1 MLTDTLTL
9 IYQTEKLPHDIAGN
23 FIEKLYDN
31 STIEDHFQ
39 ENDEK
44 NRTLSVQKNRLF
56 LDERSGQLCQATIG
70 KWFLNE
76 RFSRCSTLNT
86 ACSNQRQYCGVNFN
100 LRKSYELKLS
110 KLVPSQS
117 IIYFRRANVSF
128 SPFQGQ
134 IQNSPVLYFV
144 EYNVALSYFSP
155 MYKEC
160 SFLSGRF
167 RKVNRQ
173 LFFLVAHLFF
183 STGIMQMFPKC
194 YSRYLSAVSDQRGC
208 IHRVRRSLWL
218 FALVARVGSFVRRF
232 VRSRP
237 RRQLRPTVI
246 KTELL
251 VVVDCG
257 QVRKEAEMTNGLLS
271 SRLWCKVVTRMFYSN
286 VCSLCMAAYEYWGP
300 QPLSRLCRLVF
311 RLDALRAFASP
322 VASASSRTYRFFS
335 TKSGADILRTH
346 FRRNRLVDMTYRG
359 RGNAFFQMSTS
370 SSPNKNMQANDDGDS
385 EEVTAETISKESGS
399 TEEESMLSV
408 LATAKAE
415 RANIQKKAFTVWM
428 NRLLES
434 RSKKVNDLFVDLKDG
449 TLLLN
454 VLELLTGKQLK
465 PDQGLLRIHHVQN
478 VSKVLNF
485 LIEENVK
492 LVNMRPE
499 HIVDGNEKLILG
511 LVWVIILHF
520 QLNIGCGVVVILWF
534 IKLKN
539 WSWPVIIMVLAY
551 GTGVDGSS
559 VLAREQSDD
568 TVRFFCHDHHR
579 SQQQQHYHYYL
590 LRQTDACCLLV
601 ECVWLSL
608 YNCALFLI
616 GFLLLFGLSAHLM
629 YKILKSYHRK
639 AERKHEVTC
648 EPLTLSP
655 QSRVAG
661 HQQQHQQQRS
671 TSSTVIGGGSNDS
684 HHHHH
689 GNGKNGSGSLLVAAQ
704 PSSGAD
710 WRAGSG
716 ATAPQILTGGGAGG
730 GGGYSESSSYE
741 THAHYERKVQRVK
754 KTRSDRDRSSNRR
767 STDRRLV
774 KVSEPWHEVERRG
787 GFSAKEGLLNWVQD
801 VTSGYSGV
809 NVQNFTTSWRDG
821 LAFNAILHRFRPDLV
836 KWSEVLHRMKPRE
849 RLENAFELFEK
860 EFQVSRLLD
869 PEDVDVS
876 HPEEKSLT
884 VYISMLYNALSN
896 LEMPNFQDEVMR
908 YRLSA
913 REFSSWLQRAIN
925 SYQNASAH
933 PSERL
938 LAEIDEFR
946 KEEMRNKHREKERL
960 EKEYADLEEKLS
972 NIDVFSVEHEFTPGR
987 LNRLWEDLL
996 DALAARER
1004 ALGGDVRVD
1013 LDELARN
1020 LNLQIGITNEKL
1032 DELLQQIEAADN
1044 NTSHDSVDLIVDGL
1058 NALESPIEG
1067 FFHDVDGCLQLL
1079 DSSYVSRT
1087 ERERLCRNK
1096 TQIFTQVCDYIQWVE
1111 QRIKELSELEFS
1123 EKLSDLDSML
1133 EKHKLDHAEIMDFRT
1148 TKLSTG
1154 RMLDLDMLTAF
1165 VRAAQLELMW
1175 IQEREVIEV
1184 TRNWSDFVNLDL
1196 SMLQNY
1202 YKQLMHEIELR
1213 EAQFNDVHDQG
1224 AALLNQRHPAVE
1236 VIELYV
1242 GMMQAQWD
1250 WLLGLTQCLE
1260 VHLQDS
1266 LNLSRFLEDVSNC
1279 ENWFECEIQVLTEL
1293 SNRRFNYL
1301 NLDECESMLAQLKE
1315 MRAMMDRYSETLISL
1330 SERSRTLSPLWQR
1343 GERIT
1348 TTILVTALCNYLEKD
1363 IVVHKDDECILID
1376 NSDLVR
1382 WRVQFHGG
1390 VEFEA
1395 PSVIFRIPP
1404 PDTRVAVCLQ
1414 RLQVLF
1420 DRMRRLWLEN
1430 FHSIRFMAISDSLRK
1445 VRSWDLKQFLEL
1457 DPASR
1462 DGLVSALN
1470 NDANELLAELDED
1483 DPLSVQLRDELNAA
1497 NEHFYRLIKLAQ
1509 REPDPDVVENFDRKA
1524 KTLLQKLDS
1533 SWKTLMQRIA
1543 DPIPRTADE
1552 WDKATDE
1559 HKAHGLQAL
1568 DSEMSMIQE
1577 LFRQILDP
1585 SPMQRALLEQ
1595 VLYRWENLWETS
1607 KMHAESIKAVEAVL
1621 TGIVEANEILNAHE
1635 RTLCSYDY
1643 MPSNLDQLRNMHA
1656 ELLSVQMLLQ
1666 QQQAVFDD
1674 LSSNVGK
1681 LRQHVARTRF
1691 NVADHYDINNADDDV
1706 QELTVRWENIC
1717 YQVIDR
1723 LNLIESATGVL
1734 MQYQSAYENEN
1745 AWLERVEKTI
1755 DDLRIDESIN
1765 PEEYQKH
1772 LDLLMAEY
1780 RNLTERTEAVE
1791 HVNREGG
1798 RFIREAKT
1806 YDSRISQYRDSIMER
1821 NPTLSFGSYSS
1832 MSGHRQV
1839 AKDLEDFNRRFS
1851 QLASVILERRNVI
1864 QVWMQSYR
1872 RRREEEERQKRAQ
1885 DEAARRAEEEA
1896 RRRAEEEAERLRR
1909 LKEEEERRRRAAEEE
1924 AERLR
1929 RLREQEEAR
1938 RAAEEARRRAEEEA
1952 RRLAEAEAR
1961 RRAEEE
1967 ARRRADEEARRRAEE
1982 EARRRAEEEAR
1993 RRAEEEARRR
2003 AEAEARRR
2011 AEEEARRRAE
2021 EEARRRAEEEEARR
2035 KAQEAALRR
2044 AAEEAERLR
2053 LQRAREDELRR
2064 AEEEA
2069 RRRAKQAEEEAA
2081 ARLRAEEEARRRA
2094 EEEARRRAEAEAA
2107 QRRAD
2112 AEARRRAD
2120 EEARRRADDE
2130 ARRRADEEA
2139 RRRAEE
2145 EARRRAEEEARRR
2158 AEEEA
2163 RRRAEEEARRRQLP
2177 KLDIKTGR
2185 QFGEAMEWGEAGE
2198 LEETGDL
2205 AGVVKVSEHEDDM
2218 IMYAEETEIR
2228 TKFFELEAVKHLQTG
2243 EILTFV
2249 EAARQGVLDLKSG
2262 EFFDVTSGSRM
2273 SLEEAVRRGF
2283 VSQSLT
2289 ECLNSE
2295 YGIHDP
2301 ETRESITLMEA
2312 IRRGIY
2318 DPELRQLKNP
2328 RTGELLSLFDAS
2340 TLGVIT
2346 MDNVHR
2352 LIKMGILKLPPLH
2365 LQQAIEQAVID
2376 LQTGTFIGRFSRE
2389 TLPLTEALR
2398 NGYVTLSPT
2407 TQPGIGI
2414 ALTECIEQR
2423 FIDANTGVFDDRV
2436 TGEKISL
2443 RDAVSKKTGLVNLH
2457 YREVVNTSERRR
2469 VTVEDALFRNVLN
2482 TRLGN
2487 YTDTQHRQTISL
2499 SEAYERELI
2508 QQPLTL
2514 FDVNARGLIDS
2525 TGRFVDAGTKRR
2537 MVLLEAI
2544 ADGLLEPDVPHIVDS
2559 DEGDVVSIAVALER
2573 GLLTPTGEYVQHD
2586 PLRTIS
2592 IQEAVNKSLIVSPL
2606 RYSFFDIKG
2615 IKDTKA
2621 NRTLSFNEAL
2631 DAGVIVLSSRRLV
2644 DTATNDSYML
2654 DEIPQDCSIV
2664 DSAVLSVLN
2673 RPSGLI
2679 KKDHHH
2685 QSSRSTS
2692 ATATAELTV
2701 LEAVAR
2707 GVIDSKKAVLLN
2719 SRQQHFSPRQAYE
2732 SGLISL
2738 RGALLMSALF
2748 NVHPGLV
2755 MPSGGAS
2762 GKSSRSSARKRTP
2775 RRARDFAA
2783 QPGLKM
2789 TLAEALHQGLVDPLK
2804 QTVVEDGREMT
2815 LQQAVDFG
2823 FIDMSTQWIVPDQ
2836 GNKGPTIQESQSEEV
2851 TETSQVLA
2859 PKDTTD
2865 KHVEETVT
2873 TVKRQRITET
2883 TAVGGG
2889 AGSGVS
2895 AYRAITSRGQGGRL
2909 VVPVEGMH
2917 IYDAQRKG
2925 LLDLNTGMLTVPDVD
2940 RKLTF
2945 EEAIDL
2951 GIVNSGHLQVRG
2963 GRRGALNAA
2972 EAIEQG
2978 LLDPTGFHVDP
2989 LTKERRSLQAA
3000 IDADLVLVEPESLP
3014 DTRQSTKVIQF
3025 GLGASRGGAVLSFNP
3040 TGTSTREES
3049 ELGWSFNSTTG
3060 EVVDEQT
3067 GERFSLDEALR
3078 RGKVAE
3084 EDFRVVDALT
3094 ERELTFSDAE
3104 KWGVIESTSK
3114 MYVNKRDAR
3123 VCSLQEAA
3131 KQGLLFYVLGMPQ
3144 YARDTVETRVRRQSR
3159 RVVSNKE
3166 SALAGPAAFVD
3177 YSLQKVIDLGWY
3189 DATSGLFTH
3198 PDTKKQ
3204 MSLRQAIIRGL
3215 FNPYECSI
3223 RHPATGERISLL
3235 DAIQV
3240 GLIDADRGL
3249 VVDSRSGRTYDLRQ
3263 ACQEGII
3270 CSGVVPQSL
3279 EAAIAC
3285 GRLDLSA
3292 GTVSFPDGRTALSL
3306 HDAVASGVIDPA
3318 SIRVL
3323 DPASGRE
3330 MSFAEAVAE
3339 RVVNLSRGL
3348 VLNKSTGEASSLIQ
3362 AIRSGTLKP
3371 VASADTR
3378 RYSSSAAGSQE
3389 QQLLATSGTFFGSL
3403 TTAGGDVAKTSVAAA
3418 AAAGR
3423 EEMVDIGGKQ
3433 VMVKVIRD
3441 EQGVEK
3447 GEYVDPE
3454 TKMKFT
3460 IQLHGDPYT
3469 TRAQTSVKSTAQVQS
3484 VELSP
3489 FVELVGIDKVLDKR
3503 TGRVMTLA
3511 EAQRAGL
3518 ASVDRKGKQLTKS
3531 YAVFRSDLA
3540 HALAKGVVDPTT
3552 GERLSL
3558 EDAIKSRLIDIGN
3571 LVLWHPDSSSMDLAQ
3586 AANVGLIDVTLAE
3599 VLPKGVCHPVS
3610 GERISTKRA
3619 IELKIINAR
3628 TGEVCNPY
3636 SNERLT
3642 WLSIV
3647 KPVYASLVMEGVYD
3661 PRKGYAVPLSRALI
3675 EGLIDARARTYCNPI
3690 TGEVLSLEEASGH
3703 GLVDEGTYKLILQPL
3718 IRDYRRTAA
3727 GEEMLCLLDAVRVGL
3742 VDPHARTVVVDRG
3755 ATVPIANA
3763 VREGKFPREL
3773 GRLMRRVDKWTFA
3786 EALGQ
3791 GLIDVAA
3798 NQFTDPDS
3806 GQKLTIAAAL
3816 QQGYIDTGSVEA
3828 LEGADERNLSNVLE
3842 SDEFDEHS
3850 GRIRD
3855 RRTGLYLTFKQA
3867 IERGIIDGD
3876 SLIYDVTAGRALTL
3890 NEALLKGRIDNSGKF
3905 VDSKTAARVSLKDA
3919 ARVGLLALIA
3929 SPMLAGQAAAEAI
3942 KRREAEGYRFAVEPV
3957 SSGGGGGGGGSG
3969 AAAAAASSSG
3979 PNAAADLASSSEY
3992 HRTLRQTTTTTPIS
4006 LSSTPAGKTD
4016 VTSDADI
4023 TTAAAAAAAAAAA
4036 GCASPSSR
4044 LSSAQLQQGEQMKT
4058 KEDASLLQSR
4068 FFDELRRQ
4076 NLKPSEWEVFNP
4088 ATGQSQTL
4096 EDAVESGLLDLVSGE
4111 LIDPN
4116 SGQHYSIPKAVH
4128 LRWLSPAAGNAM
4140 MASLNKIIEQ
4150 RTGERPDIST
4160 AATPGLLVY
4169 TREVSWRGQPSE
4181 LRASDGDLPITGEGM
4196 KNKIDAWINEAEQM
4210 VIVFKQIHD
4219 KTIEQISQQQLTSDG
4234 LKPLSEFIWNA
4245 KFELSG
4251 MIAKA
4256 ERLET
4261 SSKTFQVDCAHYL
4274 SPDGFHKLQS
4284 LQDQLAQQASF
4295 STKLIVLIEKID
4307 QARLVLTDAIF
4318 KSEQFSVWL
4327 TAVQSMIEKVENDA
4341 DLLREMRSQIEQ
4353 EYTKA
4358 NAVMLPE
4365 LQTLIGNEAFCN
4377 SVCNCMIVETNV
4389 LRRLADPSSSSI
4401 DYSIRVGDINS
4412 GILKEKFNSTLQ
4424 HLKVLCD
4431 TVTVVPDRA
4440 PFSPVFLGTEDNSVA
4455 ENVDHRSTTDGVK
4468 ADETNN
4474 SGLKD
4479 DDNSCSSTDDAS
4491 TALSVSEERND
4502 DSLIVE
4508 LVHSHNELERDLNL
4522 VNGRRRIN
4530 NVDSRIE
4537 TATAQMDY
4545 IEQELDSIC
4554 RLMFER
4560 SAGVVHRLLMSLQNQ
4575 MVTLNKDV
4583 EFITAQSSDIVQ
4595 CCSSAASGYL
4605 QLKLDNL
4612 IRRQSNLK
4620 GKFDD
4625 VSNFVIESERQVKQA
4640 ISESLVWT
4648 KQMFDQLSEFDNV
4661 SPLQNELK
4669 KQISAYDEFYNDVLA
4684 KQAEFASIIARGKK
4698 LIVSEEEANVFGQ
4711 SCGTEVGELE
4721 SALENLL
4728 QKSRQKARHF
4738 NDSLDLVIS
4747 VDRLE
4752 RRLMGKVE
4760 DWENE
4765 IQQLSSTD
4773 DAKLENTHYSLT
4785 ELQHQMDCEKMNVT
4799 QLKLLIERLIETT
4812 SIDYQQQM
4820 NDRCNVVLERFEMV
4834 RASCLEKLHAV
4845 EQCRQ
4850 VVSKFDSLLAEA
4862 NESYADFN
4870 ARLTALQDEQKG
4882 TRCDLA
4888 ALREIA
4894 RESHDLFTQKLA
4906 ELKRLCSPS
4915 VGRDFPIP
4923 HARQAKMVEQ
4933 FHQKSLS
4940 FENCVRNYMNKLQHV
4955 ENHCATVDSAVRS
4968 ALEIL
4973 EEVEKALSTEQ
4984 DVIDSTD
4991 GTSTIIT
4998 GTGCEV
5004 LTMKKANSLER
5015 SLSASKQK
5023 VEDCIRKCCGP
5034 LRQMHFDK
5042 DADNCQK
5049 LIDQTLARLQ
5059 LTGKNLEE
5067 KCKSLQQLVSE
5078 GKDARQELIKH
5089 LRLLKRLCSDALL
5102 NSKAAVPYD
5111 MKEIENLLLKIQKMK
5126 HNSESVT
5133 SSALAIVD
5141 SSIPYMSNAVLETS
5155 MKEELETLTQ
5165 ALRRRVKDFSNR
5177 IESKEKQLEEA
5188 RSSLTNFLEN
5198 LKNMEEWLCNTELM
5212 IRNQKVFSS
5221 NPVVIESQLRE
5232 QELLGKLLDDKSLF
5246 WEEISKACSPPA
5258 GSKLARD
5265 VQDIDRRFSDMKNDQ
5280 ESRMSILK
5288 VAFEI
5293 ACIWNNYFTVLAD
5306 WLQAT
5311 EAQVNDI
5318 GYVTTDEDSITKQFE
5333 KLKVLEKEFEESGNH
5348 LEKVMHFGQQFQ
5360 DLLCDSEAA
5369 IVGEQMSSHSNRYQK
5384 LYSTVQNLSELLS
5397 EMQQGVLSL
5406 TERIDDVDSWLN
5418 DLAER
5423 LNSVPP
5429 IDDIQVDVLSK
5440 QSQQIMCVA
5449 EEISRFQIR
5458 VAKLMEFGH
5467 EMCKNM
5473 PDDEA
5478 ETVQHRLELLHLR
5491 YAELSDTADERMLVL
5506 QDAFSAAWEFS
5517 AAHTT
5522 LSEWLSAVEED
5533 LVQIDEVSICHQ
5545 LELINNIESDTTE
5558 MRELMEKMATMGDKL
5573 NYFCSSE
5580 GKAEICRIS
5589 SRIKSRYS
5597 NVCEQLEQLCERS
5610 STAKEE
5616 WQRVMAALDGLIDW
5630 LEPVE
5635 KKIKQGAVFSADLNI
5650 ARDTLERHR
5659 MLQADIFSQRTR
5671 ANDILL
5677 LGNKVSKLLNPDDR
5691 QFLVEKMEK
5700 LRALSDA
5707 VTDCSCSLLEHLEEL
5722 VATITCFD
5730 EAYKELDAWLT
5741 SEESEVEC
5749 MHLLQDDGMH
5759 DIVEVNK
5766 RIWKNIS
5773 DGYIMVEKLEKYRLE
5788 VKKLACADDAARIA
5802 KLTSQLTSRYE
5813 NLKNTFK
5820 MRADVI
5826 ERTQVHSGKVIYQ
5839 LDGILESL
5847 NDCKERFNS
5856 ICSRISDRPELL
5868 SRQIEENMALVK
5880 DLERK
5885 QSLCHS
5891 LINGIDC
5898 DDEVKMLSD
5907 KADLIKLLSAELF
5920 NIITS
5925 HTYKLHETLRV
5936 AGSFWNLY
5944 AACMEKWKP
5953 IESQLSSSESATC
5966 EALCLIDMRDQLI
5979 RMKAQFSDKQASAE
5993 GCEKLGNQLLK
6004 LVGDE
6009 FKSNVVETVRQLKTT
6024 NQRITDLLNKRDQE
6038 IEYKLNKAD
6047 SMTQLSDHILLMLK
6061 NVEDQIN
6068 NFQDISDQLEQLNE
6082 QFQEVLCLKDQLDAV
6097 TVLVEQLKQLC
6108 ETFCSGSPVTD
6119 VSYARHA
6126 YETISSH
6133 LKLLYSIA
6141 SSRHQDLEKALLQVG
6156 CAQVALDQMI
6166 NWIEKTTGTV
6176 HELRCI
6182 PGDIKSVDLQLAVL
6196 RAVANDVAAH
6206 RATMAEVTDAVTR
6219 NRQLHPDQS
6228 SEQSSMVEKVEIMQS
6243 KWDALMA
6250 SIDVKLSELEYSKQE
6265 TFRFL
6270 DMFVEWQVWM
6280 SDVESAISN
6289 GRHVGGLPDT
6299 AKEQLEKFQLI
6310 VADVASKKSTIDSAI
6325 VDALDYT
6332 RDNSALQSPLFAE
6345 IQKFETRW
6353 KLLQKRVEEHSQK
6366 LERALKQAIEFDSL
6380 VTECSCWQQR
6390 AEQYLNHLEPASRL
6404 KAKLKTQMEQHLT
6417 FCEEIDTRRQ
6427 QMLTLDGCGTRMKY
6441 TCRRPDATLI
6451 KNQLATM
6458 LTSWSKI
6465 LTRAADR
6472 SKQLDTVSRSCTS
6485 FFDQLEQLNCK
6496 FDELQDQFQ
6505 QLLLVQQHL
6514 SPGGSGSGGGG
6525 GFSVEHLV
6533 QALDQLSMFQGQLSA
6548 LSADLDRI
6556 AAQGRQLREHAIAEE
6571 QQVIGDAVSAA
6582 RDKWNG
6588 LNGALLERQA
6598 RLEQALLFNGQ
6609 LEEAVDVLMVWLRQ
6623 AEELLGDDELVGGDV
6638 DTLLELDERL
6648 QTLRSGL
6655 QSRESSI
6662 ASIRD
6667 MRNECSSTNE
6677 QRQQQQLSDSIV
6689 EKVDVMLEL
6698 WDTVSRLVD
6707 QRHAA
6712 LCKSRADAERLK
6724 TDCGALFEWLAQAE
6738 TRARPTEQNC
6748 ERRIA
6753 ALEHLIEEI
6762 DSKRGS
6768 VDEVL
6773 ELGRRIRA
6781 VCHPKA
6787 EKPLERCLTALEARY
6802 AQTLQ
6807 MVRQRLLRLKSD
6819 LDQEKQLDV
6828 DLKLLLDW
6836 VQKMQAK
6843 IDSLQDNLPSYTPGT
6858 ADVLDEQ
6865 HRKIAELI
6873 ERQLMFEVSLQERQ
6887 REVDEATADFRT
6899 VEAEQLGLVTPGAAA
6914 SRPKNART
6922 AQLVAAWR
6930 KLWLGC
6936 ISYKNAL
6943 NERLHYIIEMKQ
6955 LSGFSFEDWRR
6966 RYVRWMAERKCR
6978 AVDLFKRYD
6987 CDGDGRLTCDQFR
7000 DAILNSRFKTSK
7012 AEMDLVV
7019 EAIDR
7024 NHDGFV
7030 DMTEFLHALRADSEH
7045 FTDDKRITEEIAK
7058 QLNLCSCKQ
7067 KYRVEEVR
7075 PGRCYRLGERL
7086 KLVRI
7091 YRSTVM
7097 VRVGGGWQTFQEFM
7111 SKNDPCR
7118 AKGRTNLELREQ
7130 FILPEGGSQA
7140 VWLFRRKNVK
7150 PEKAA
7155 KLTSGGTSYGP
7166 VTKIREKTERSMP
7179 MCSTGGAVAGNASV
7193 ADNVCETS
7201 PAEPSS
7207 ITACDAGDHSSSQAN
7222 LPANTDASGVTSPHR
7237 SSEREIDTAETSKR
7251 RKEQRTSSAAAP
7263 SSLQPPSTSSSS
7275 HRKNNTTTGR
7285 GRRGGRSRKNF

>member
-9 IYQTEKLPHDIAGN
+9 IYQTEKLPVNLSLHWMLQLKLFYELISHDIAGN

-117 IIYFRRANVSF
+117 IILNPIYIFFASTLVT
-128 SPFQGQ
+128 
-134 IQNSPVLYFV
+134 
-144 EYNVALSYFSP
+144 NVAVSIGCAVHSGCLRSSRALALSFDA
-155 MYKEC
+155 
-160 SFLSGRF
+160 SFGR
-167 RKVNRQ
+167 
-173 LFFLVAHLFF
+173 
-183 STGIMQMFPKC
+183 
-194 YSRYLSAVSDQRGC
+194 
-208 IHRVRRSLWL
+208 
-218 FALVARVGSFVRRF
+218 ALVASFDRR
-232 VRSRP
+232 
-237 RRQLRPTVI
+237 
-246 KTELL
+246 
-251 VVVDCG
+251 
-257 QVRKEAEMTNGLLS
+257 
-271 SRLWCKVVTRMFYSN
+271 RLWCKVVTRMFYSN

-346 FRRNRLVDMTYRG
+346 FLRNRLVDMTYRG

-520 QLNIGCGVVVILWF
+520 Q
-534 IKLKN
+534 
-539 WSWPVIIMVLAY
+539 
-551 GTGVDGSS
+551 
-559 VLAREQSDD
+559 
-568 TVRFFCHDHHR
+568 
-579 SQQQQHYHYYL
+579 
-590 LRQTDACCLLV
+590 
-601 ECVWLSL
+601 
-608 YNCALFLI
+608 
-616 GFLLLFGLSAHLM
+616 
-629 YKILKSYHRK
+629 
-639 AERKHEVTC
+639 
-648 EPLTLSP
+648 
-655 QSRVAG
+655 
-661 HQQQHQQQRS
+661 
-671 TSSTVIGGGSNDS
+671 
-684 HHHHH
+684 
-689 GNGKNGSGSLLVAAQ
+689 
-704 PSSGAD
+704 
-710 WRAGSG
+710 
-716 ATAPQILTGGGAGG
+716 
-730 GGGYSESSSYE
+730 
-741 THAHYERKVQRVK
+741 
-754 KTRSDRDRSSNRR
+754 
-767 STDRRLV
+767 
-774 KVSEPWHEVERRG
+774 VSEPWHEVERRG

-938 LAEIDEFR
+938 LAEMDEFR

-1058 NALESPIEG
+1058 NALESPIEA
-1067 FFHDVDGCLQLL
+1067 FFHDVDVLRSCNHPQANDFYRQVFGLHQRRIAYLQRCQGCLQLL

-1087 ERERLCRNK
+1087 ERERVCRNK

-1148 TKLSTG
+1148 TVEQCIARQADIPAEDTDEYCNYLSKLEGDYSQLKKLSTG

-1524 KTLLQKLDS
+1524 KALLQKLDS
-1533 SWKTLMQRIA
+1533 AWKTLMQRIA

-1595 VLYRWENLWETS
+1595 VLSRWENLWETS

-2130 ARRRADEEA
+2130 ARRRAD
-2139 RRRAEE
+2139 E

-3189 DATSGLFTH
+3189 DSTSGLFTH

-3957 SSGGGGGGGGSG
+3957 SSGGGGGGGGGG

-4006 LSSTPAGKTD
+4006 LLSTPAGKTD

-4023 TTAAAAAAAAAAA
+4023 TTATAAAAAAAAA

-4181 LRASDGDLPITGEGM
+4181 LRASDGDLPITG
-4196 KNKIDAWINEAEQM
+4196 
-4210 VIVFKQIHD
+4210 
-4219 KTIEQISQQQLTSDG
+4219 
-4234 LKPLSEFIWNA
+4234 
-4245 KFELSG
+4245 
-4251 MIAKA
+4251 
-4256 ERLET
+4256 
-4261 SSKTFQVDCAHYL
+4261 
-4274 SPDGFHKLQS
+4274 
-4284 LQDQLAQQASF
+4284 
-4295 STKLIVLIEKID
+4295 
-4307 QARLVLTDAIF
+4307 
-4318 KSEQFSVWL
+4318 
-4327 TAVQSMIEKVENDA
+4327 
-4341 DLLREMRSQIEQ
+4341 
-4353 EYTKA
+4353 
-4358 NAVMLPE
+4358 
-4365 LQTLIGNEAFCN
+4365 
-4377 SVCNCMIVETNV
+4377 
-4389 LRRLADPSSSSI
+4389 
-4401 DYSIRVGDINS
+4401 
-4412 GILKEKFNSTLQ
+4412 
-4424 HLKVLCD
+4424 
-4431 TVTVVPDRA
+4431 
-4440 PFSPVFLGTEDNSVA
+4440 
-4455 ENVDHRSTTDGVK
+4455 
-4468 ADETNN
+4468 
-4474 SGLKD
+4474 
-4479 DDNSCSSTDDAS
+4479 
-4491 TALSVSEERND
+4491 
-4502 DSLIVE
+4502 
-4508 LVHSHNELERDLNL
+4508 
-4522 VNGRRRIN
+4522 
-4530 NVDSRIE
+4530 
-4537 TATAQMDY
+4537 
-4545 IEQELDSIC
+4545 
-4554 RLMFER
+4554 
-4560 SAGVVHRLLMSLQNQ
+4560 
-4575 MVTLNKDV
+4575 
-4583 EFITAQSSDIVQ
+4583 
-4595 CCSSAASGYL
+4595 
-4605 QLKLDNL
+4605 
-4612 IRRQSNLK
+4612 
-4620 GKFDD
+4620 
-4625 VSNFVIESERQVKQA
+4625 
-4640 ISESLVWT
+4640 
-4648 KQMFDQLSEFDNV
+4648 
-4661 SPLQNELK
+4661 
-4669 KQISAYDEFYNDVLA
+4669 
-4684 KQAEFASIIARGKK
+4684 
-4698 LIVSEEEANVFGQ
+4698 
-4711 SCGTEVGELE
+4711 
-4721 SALENLL
+4721 
-4728 QKSRQKARHF
+4728 
-4738 NDSLDLVIS
+4738 
-4747 VDRLE
+4747 
-4752 RRLMGKVE
+4752 
-4760 DWENE
+4760 
-4765 IQQLSSTD
+4765 
-4773 DAKLENTHYSLT
+4773 
-4785 ELQHQMDCEKMNVT
+4785 
-4799 QLKLLIERLIETT
+4799 
-4812 SIDYQQQM
+4812 
-4820 NDRCNVVLERFEMV
+4820 V
-4834 RASCLEKLHAV
+4834 R
-4845 EQCRQ
+4845 
-4850 VVSKFDSLLAEA
+4850 
-4862 NESYADFN
+4862 
-4870 ARLTALQDEQKG
+4870 
-4882 TRCDLA
+4882 
-4888 ALREIA
+4888 
-4894 RESHDLFTQKLA
+4894 
-4906 ELKRLCSPS
+4906 
-4915 VGRDFPIP
+4915 
-4923 HARQAKMVEQ
+4923 
-4933 FHQKSLS
+4933 
-4940 FENCVRNYMNKLQHV
+4940 
-4955 ENHCATVDSAVRS
+4955 
-4968 ALEIL
+4968 
-4973 EEVEKALSTEQ
+4973 
-4984 DVIDSTD
+4984 
-4991 GTSTIIT
+4991 
-4998 GTGCEV
+4998 
-5004 LTMKKANSLER
+5004 
-5015 SLSASKQK
+5015 
-5023 VEDCIRKCCGP
+5023 
-5034 LRQMHFDK
+5034 
-5042 DADNCQK
+5042 
-5049 LIDQTLARLQ
+5049 
-5059 LTGKNLEE
+5059 
-5067 KCKSLQQLVSE
+5067 
-5078 GKDARQELIKH
+5078 
-5089 LRLLKRLCSDALL
+5089 
-5102 NSKAAVPYD
+5102 
-5111 MKEIENLLLKIQKMK
+5111 
-5126 HNSESVT
+5126 
-5133 SSALAIVD
+5133 
-5141 SSIPYMSNAVLETS
+5141 
-5155 MKEELETLTQ
+5155 
-5165 ALRRRVKDFSNR
+5165 
-5177 IESKEKQLEEA
+5177 
-5188 RSSLTNFLEN
+5188 
-5198 LKNMEEWLCNTELM
+5198 
-5212 IRNQKVFSS
+5212 
-5221 NPVVIESQLRE
+5221 
-5232 QELLGKLLDDKSLF
+5232 
-5246 WEEISKACSPPA
+5246 
-5258 GSKLARD
+5258 
-5265 VQDIDRRFSDMKNDQ
+5265 
-5280 ESRMSILK
+5280 
-5288 VAFEI
+5288 
-5293 ACIWNNYFTVLAD
+5293 
-5306 WLQAT
+5306 
-5311 EAQVNDI
+5311 
-5318 GYVTTDEDSITKQFE
+5318 
-5333 KLKVLEKEFEESGNH
+5333 
-5348 LEKVMHFGQQFQ
+5348 
-5360 DLLCDSEAA
+5360 
-5369 IVGEQMSSHSNRYQK
+5369 
-5384 LYSTVQNLSELLS
+5384 
-5397 EMQQGVLSL
+5397 
-5406 TERIDDVDSWLN
+5406 
-5418 DLAER
+5418 
-5423 LNSVPP
+5423 
-5429 IDDIQVDVLSK
+5429 
-5440 QSQQIMCVA
+5440 
-5449 EEISRFQIR
+5449 
-5458 VAKLMEFGH
+5458 
-5467 EMCKNM
+5467 
-5473 PDDEA
+5473 
-5478 ETVQHRLELLHLR
+5478 
-5491 YAELSDTADERMLVL
+5491 
-5506 QDAFSAAWEFS
+5506 
-5517 AAHTT
+5517 
-5522 LSEWLSAVEED
+5522 
-5533 LVQIDEVSICHQ
+5533 
-5545 LELINNIESDTTE
+5545 
-5558 MRELMEKMATMGDKL
+5558 
-5573 NYFCSSE
+5573 
-5580 GKAEICRIS
+5580 
-5589 SRIKSRYS
+5589 
-5597 NVCEQLEQLCERS
+5597 
-5610 STAKEE
+5610 
-5616 WQRVMAALDGLIDW
+5616 
-5630 LEPVE
+5630 
-5635 KKIKQGAVFSADLNI
+5635 
-5650 ARDTLERHR
+5650 
-5659 MLQADIFSQRTR
+5659 
-5671 ANDILL
+5671 
-5677 LGNKVSKLLNPDDR
+5677 
-5691 QFLVEKMEK
+5691 
-5700 LRALSDA
+5700 
-5707 VTDCSCSLLEHLEEL
+5707 
-5722 VATITCFD
+5722 
-5730 EAYKELDAWLT
+5730 
-5741 SEESEVEC
+5741 
-5749 MHLLQDDGMH
+5749 
-5759 DIVEVNK
+5759 
-5766 RIWKNIS
+5766 
-5773 DGYIMVEKLEKYRLE
+5773 
-5788 VKKLACADDAARIA
+5788 
-5802 KLTSQLTSRYE
+5802 
-5813 NLKNTFK
+5813 
-5820 MRADVI
+5820 
-5826 ERTQVHSGKVIYQ
+5826 
-5839 LDGILESL
+5839 
-5847 NDCKERFNS
+5847 
-5856 ICSRISDRPELL
+5856 
-5868 SRQIEENMALVK
+5868 
-5880 DLERK
+5880 
-5885 QSLCHS
+5885 
-5891 LINGIDC
+5891 
-5898 DDEVKMLSD
+5898 
-5907 KADLIKLLSAELF
+5907 
-5920 NIITS
+5920 
-5925 HTYKLHETLRV
+5925 
-5936 AGSFWNLY
+5936 
-5944 AACMEKWKP
+5944 
-5953 IESQLSSSESATC
+5953 
-5966 EALCLIDMRDQLI
+5966 
-5979 RMKAQFSDKQASAE
+5979 
-5993 GCEKLGNQLLK
+5993 
-6004 LVGDE
+6004 
-6009 FKSNVVETVRQLKTT
+6009 
-6024 NQRITDLLNKRDQE
+6024 
-6038 IEYKLNKAD
+6038 
-6047 SMTQLSDHILLMLK
+6047 
-6061 NVEDQIN
+6061 
-6068 NFQDISDQLEQLNE
+6068 
-6082 QFQEVLCLKDQLDAV
+6082 
-6097 TVLVEQLKQLC
+6097 
-6108 ETFCSGSPVTD
+6108 
-6119 VSYARHA
+6119 
-6126 YETISSH
+6126 
-6133 LKLLYSIA
+6133 
-6141 SSRHQDLEKALLQVG
+6141 
-6156 CAQVALDQMI
+6156 
-6166 NWIEKTTGTV
+6166 
-6176 HELRCI
+6176 
-6182 PGDIKSVDLQLAVL
+6182 
-6196 RAVANDVAAH
+6196 
-6206 RATMAEVTDAVTR
+6206 
-6219 NRQLHPDQS
+6219 
-6228 SEQSSMVEKVEIMQS
+6228 
-6243 KWDALMA
+6243 
-6250 SIDVKLSELEYSKQE
+6250 
-6265 TFRFL
+6265 
-6270 DMFVEWQVWM
+6270 
-6280 SDVESAISN
+6280 
-6289 GRHVGGLPDT
+6289 
-6299 AKEQLEKFQLI
+6299 
-6310 VADVASKKSTIDSAI
+6310 
-6325 VDALDYT
+6325 
-6332 RDNSALQSPLFAE
+6332 
-6345 IQKFETRW
+6345 
-6353 KLLQKRVEEHSQK
+6353 
-6366 LERALKQAIEFDSL
+6366 
-6380 VTECSCWQQR
+6380 
-6390 AEQYLNHLEPASRL
+6390 
-6404 KAKLKTQMEQHLT
+6404 
-6417 FCEEIDTRRQ
+6417 
-6427 QMLTLDGCGTRMKY
+6427 
-6441 TCRRPDATLI
+6441 
-6451 KNQLATM
+6451 
-6458 LTSWSKI
+6458 
-6465 LTRAADR
+6465 
-6472 SKQLDTVSRSCTS
+6472 
-6485 FFDQLEQLNCK
+6485 
-6496 FDELQDQFQ
+6496 
-6505 QLLLVQQHL
+6505 
-6514 SPGGSGSGGGG
+6514 
-6525 GFSVEHLV
+6525 
-6533 QALDQLSMFQGQLSA
+6533 
-6548 LSADLDRI
+6548 
-6556 AAQGRQLREHAIAEE
+6556 
-6571 QQVIGDAVSAA
+6571 
-6582 RDKWNG
+6582 
-6588 LNGALLERQA
+6588 
-6598 RLEQALLFNGQ
+6598 
-6609 LEEAVDVLMVWLRQ
+6609 
-6623 AEELLGDDELVGGDV
+6623 
-6638 DTLLELDERL
+6638 
-6648 QTLRSGL
+6648 
-6655 QSRESSI
+6655 
-6662 ASIRD
+6662 
-6667 MRNECSSTNE
+6667 
-6677 QRQQQQLSDSIV
+6677 
-6689 EKVDVMLEL
+6689 
-6698 WDTVSRLVD
+6698 
-6707 QRHAA
+6707 
-6712 LCKSRADAERLK
+6712 
-6724 TDCGALFEWLAQAE
+6724 
-6738 TRARPTEQNC
+6738 
-6748 ERRIA
+6748 
-6753 ALEHLIEEI
+6753 
-6762 DSKRGS
+6762 
-6768 VDEVL
+6768 
-6773 ELGRRIRA
+6773 
-6781 VCHPKA
+6781 
-6787 EKPLERCLTALEARY
+6787 
-6802 AQTLQ
+6802 
-6807 MVRQRLLRLKSD
+6807 
-6819 LDQEKQLDV
+6819 
-6828 DLKLLLDW
+6828 
-6836 VQKMQAK
+6836 
-6843 IDSLQDNLPSYTPGT
+6843 
-6858 ADVLDEQ
+6858 
-6865 HRKIAELI
+6865 
-6873 ERQLMFEVSLQERQ
+6873 
-6887 REVDEATADFRT
+6887 
-6899 VEAEQLGLVTPGAAA
+6899 
-6914 SRPKNART
+6914 
-6922 AQLVAAWR
+6922 
-6930 KLWLGC
+6930 
-6936 ISYKNAL
+6936 
-6943 NERLHYIIEMKQ
+6943 RLHYDD
-6955 LSGFSFEDWRR
+6955 SGT
-6966 RYVRWMAERKCR
+6966 
-6978 AVDLFKRYD
+6978 L
-6987 CDGDGRLTCDQFR
+6987 
-7000 DAILNSRFKTSK
+7000 
-7012 AEMDLVV
+7012 
-7019 EAIDR
+7019 
-7024 NHDGFV
+7024 
-7030 DMTEFLHALRADSEH
+7030 
-7045 FTDDKRITEEIAK
+7045 
-7058 QLNLCSCKQ
+7058 
-7067 KYRVEEVR
+7067 
-7075 PGRCYRLGERL
+7075 
-7086 KLVRI
+7086 
-7091 YRSTVM
+7091 
-7097 VRVGGGWQTFQEFM
+7097 
-7111 SKNDPCR
+7111 
-7118 AKGRTNLELREQ
+7118 
-7130 FILPEGGSQA
+7130 
-7140 VWLFRRKNVK
+7140 
-7150 PEKAA
+7150 
-7155 KLTSGGTSYGP
+7155 
-7166 VTKIREKTERSMP
+7166 
-7179 MCSTGGAVAGNASV
+7179 
-7193 ADNVCETS
+7193 
-7201 PAEPSS
+7201 
-7207 ITACDAGDHSSSQAN
+7207 
-7222 LPANTDASGVTSPHR
+7222 
-7237 SSEREIDTAETSKR
+7237 
-7251 RKEQRTSSAAAP
+7251 
-7263 SSLQPPSTSSSS
+7263 
-7275 HRKNNTTTGR
+7275 
-7285 GRRGGRSRKNF
+7285 

>member
-1 MLTDTLTL
+1 
-9 IYQTEKLPHDIAGN
+9 
-23 FIEKLYDN
+23 
-31 STIEDHFQ
+31 
-39 ENDEK
+39 
-44 NRTLSVQKNRLF
+44 
-56 LDERSGQLCQATIG
+56 
-70 KWFLNE
+70 
-76 RFSRCSTLNT
+76 
-86 ACSNQRQYCGVNFN
+86 
-100 LRKSYELKLS
+100 
-110 KLVPSQS
+110 
-117 IIYFRRANVSF
+117 
-128 SPFQGQ
+128 
-134 IQNSPVLYFV
+134 
-144 EYNVALSYFSP
+144 
-155 MYKEC
+155 
-160 SFLSGRF
+160 
-167 RKVNRQ
+167 
-173 LFFLVAHLFF
+173 
-183 STGIMQMFPKC
+183 
-194 YSRYLSAVSDQRGC
+194 
-208 IHRVRRSLWL
+208 
-218 FALVARVGSFVRRF
+218 
-232 VRSRP
+232 
-237 RRQLRPTVI
+237 
-246 KTELL
+246 
-251 VVVDCG
+251 
-257 QVRKEAEMTNGLLS
+257 
-271 SRLWCKVVTRMFYSN
+271 
-286 VCSLCMAAYEYWGP
+286 
-300 QPLSRLCRLVF
+300 
-311 RLDALRAFASP
+311 
-322 VASASSRTYRFFS
+322 
-335 TKSGADILRTH
+335 
-346 FRRNRLVDMTYRG
+346 
-359 RGNAFFQMSTS
+359 MSTS
-370 SSPNKNMQANDDGDS
+370 LSANKNMQANDVDDS
-385 EEVTAETISKESGS
+385 EEITAEMISNESGS

-408 LATAKAE
+408 LAIAKAE

-449 TLLLN
+449 ILLLN

-520 QLNIGCGVVVILWF
+520 QLNIGCGVIVILWF

-539 WSWPVIIMVLAY
+539 WSWPVIIMVLWCAY

-655 QSRVAG
+655 QSRVAA

-684 HHHHH
+684 HHHHHH

-716 ATAPQILTGGGAGG
+716 ATAPQILTGGG

-787 GFSAKEGLLNWVQD
+787 GFTAKEGLLNWVQD

-933 PSERL
+933 PSEVKVCFMNAYILNSNTNKKNAIFSFVQRL

-946 KEEMRNKHREKERL
+946 KEEMRHKHREKERL

-1079 DSSYVSRT
+1079 DSYVSRT

-1123 EKLSDLDSML
+1123 EKLSDLDNML

-1148 TKLSTG
+1148 TVEQCIARQKLSTG

-1184 TRNWSDFVNLDL
+1184 TRNWSDFANLDL

-1315 MRAMMDRYSETLISL
+1315 MRVMMDRYSETLISL

-1595 VLYRWENLWETS
+1595 VLSRWENLWETS
-1607 KMHAESIKAVEAVL
+1607 KMHAE
-1621 TGIVEANEILNAHE
+1621 
-1635 RTLCSYDY
+1635 
-1643 MPSNLDQLRNMHA
+1643 
-1656 ELLSVQMLLQ
+1656 
-1666 QQQAVFDD
+1666 
-1674 LSSNVGK
+1674 
-1681 LRQHVARTRF
+1681 
-1691 NVADHYDINNADDDV
+1691 
-1706 QELTVRWENIC
+1706 
-1717 YQVIDR
+1717 R

-1755 DDLRIDESIN
+1755 DDLRIDESMN

-1821 NPTLSFGSYSS
+1821 NPTLNFGSYSS

-1872 RRREEEERQKRAQ
+1872 RRRE
-1885 DEAARRAEEEA
+1885 
-1896 RRRAEEEAERLRR
+1896 
-1909 LKEEEERRRRAAEEE
+1909 
-1924 AERLR
+1924 
-1929 RLREQEEAR
+1929 
-1938 RAAEEARRRAEEEA
+1938 
-1952 RRLAEAEAR
+1952 
-1961 RRAEEE
+1961 
-1967 ARRRADEEARRRAEE
+1967 
-1982 EARRRAEEEAR
+1982 
-1993 RRAEEEARRR
+1993 
-2003 AEAEARRR
+2003 
-2011 AEEEARRRAE
+2011 
-2021 EEARRRAEEEEARR
+2021 
-2035 KAQEAALRR
+2035 
-2044 AAEEAERLR
+2044 
-2053 LQRAREDELRR
+2053 
-2064 AEEEA
+2064 
-2069 RRRAKQAEEEAA
+2069 
-2081 ARLRAEEEARRRA
+2081 
-2094 EEEARRRAEAEAA
+2094 
-2107 QRRAD
+2107 
-2112 AEARRRAD
+2112 
-2120 EEARRRADDE
+2120 
-2130 ARRRADEEA
+2130 
-2139 RRRAEE
+2139 
-2145 EARRRAEEEARRR
+2145 
-2158 AEEEA
+2158 
-2163 RRRAEEEARRRQLP
+2163 LP

-2457 YREVVNTSERRR
+2457 YREVVNTAERRR

-2823 FIDMSTQWIVPDQ
+2823 FIDTSTQWIVPDQ

-3189 DATSGLFTH
+3189 DSTSGLFTH

-3223 RHPATGERISLL
+3223 RHPATGERMALL

-3403 TTAGGDVAKTSVAAA
+3403 TTAGGDVAKTS
-3418 AAAGR
+3418 
-3423 EEMVDIGGKQ
+3423 

-3942 KRREAEGYRFAVEPV
+3942 KRREAEGYRFAVEP
-3957 SSGGGGGGGGSG
+3957 
-3969 AAAAAASSSG
+3969 
-3979 PNAAADLASSSEY
+3979 
-3992 HRTLRQTTTTTPIS
+3992 
-4006 LSSTPAGKTD
+4006 
-4016 VTSDADI
+4016 
-4023 TTAAAAAAAAAAA
+4023 
-4036 GCASPSSR
+4036 
-4044 LSSAQLQQGEQMKT
+4044 
-4058 KEDASLLQSR
+4058 SR

-4088 ATGQSQTL
+4088 ATSQSQTL

-4196 KNKIDAWINEAEQM
+4196 KSKIDAWINEAEQM
-4210 VIVFKQIHD
+4210 VILFKQIHD

-4251 MIAKA
+4251 MVAKA

-4318 KSEQFSVWL
+4318 KSEQFSLWL
-4327 TAVQSMIEKVENDA
+4327 TAVQSMIEK
-4341 DLLREMRSQIEQ
+4341 Q

-4377 SVCNCMIVETNV
+4377 NVCNCMIVETNV

-4401 DYSIRVGDINS
+4401 DYSICVGDINS

-4474 SGLKD
+4474 SGSKD

-4491 TALSVSEERND
+4491 TALSVESEERND

-4508 LVHSHNELERDLNL
+4508 LVHSRNELERDLNL

-4530 NVDSRIE
+4530 SVDSRIE
-4537 TATAQMDY
+4537 SVTAQMDY
-4545 IEQELDSIC
+4545 IEQELDSIY

-4625 VSNFVIESERQVKQA
+4625 VSNFVTESERQVKQA
-4640 ISESLVWT
+4640 ITESLVWT
-4648 KQMFDQLSEFDNV
+4648 KRMFDQLSEFDNV

-4711 SCGTEVGELE
+4711 SCGTEVMFCLFVFFFFEIIFPSSSLWW
-4721 SALENLL
+4721 LL
-4728 QKSRQKARHF
+4728 F
-4738 NDSLDLVIS
+4738 L
-4747 VDRLE
+4747 
-4752 RRLMGKVE
+4752 
-4760 DWENE
+4760 
-4765 IQQLSSTD
+4765 QQQID
-4773 DAKLENTHYSLT
+4773 Y
-4785 ELQHQMDCEKMNVT
+4785 EKMNVT
-4799 QLKLLIERLIETT
+4799 QLKLLTERLIETT
-4812 SIDYQQQM
+4812 STDHQQQM

-4834 RASCLEKLHAV
+4834 RTSCLEKLHAV

-4870 ARLTALQDEQKG
+4870 ARLTALQDEQKSS

-4915 VGRDFPIP
+4915 VGHDFPIP

-4933 FHQKSLS
+4933 FQQKSIS
-4940 FENCVRNYMNKLQHV
+4940 FENCVRNYMNKLQQV
-4955 ENHCATVDSAVRS
+4955 ENHCATVDSAVKS
-4968 ALEIL
+4968 ALENL

-4984 DVIDSTD
+4984 EIDSTD

-4998 GTGCEV
+4998 GTGCAV

-5042 DADNCQK
+5042 EADDCQK

-5059 LTGKNLEE
+5059 LAGKNLEE
-5067 KCKSLQQLVSE
+5067 KCKSLQQLVAGS
-5078 GKDARQELIKH
+5078 KDVRQQLIKH
-5089 LRLLKRLCSDALL
+5089 LRLLKHLCSDALL

-5111 MKEIENLLLKIQKMK
+5111 MEEIENLLLKIQ
-5126 HNSESVT
+5126 
-5133 SSALAIVD
+5133 
-5141 SSIPYMSNAVLETS
+5141 
-5155 MKEELETLTQ
+5155 
-5165 ALRRRVKDFSNR
+5165 
-5177 IESKEKQLEEA
+5177 IESKERQLEEA

-5198 LKNMEEWLCNTELM
+5198 LKNMEEWLRNTELL
-5212 IRNQKVFSS
+5212 IRDQKVFSS

-5232 QELLGKLLDDKSLF
+5232 QELLRKLLDDKSLF

-5265 VQDIDRRFSDMKNDQ
+5265 VQDIDRRFSAMKNDQ

-5293 ACIWNNYFTVLAD
+5293 ACSWNNYFTVLAD

-5311 EAQVNDI
+5311 EARVNDI
-5318 GYVTTDEDSITKQFE
+5318 GYVTTEEDSITKQFE

-5360 DLLCDSEAA
+5360 NLLCDSEAA

-5384 LYSTVQNLSELLS
+5384 LYSTVENLSELLS
-5397 EMQQGVLSL
+5397 EMKQGVLSL
-5406 TERIDDVDSWLN
+5406 TERIDDVDSWLD

-5423 LNSVPP
+5423 LNSVPS

-5440 QSQQIMCVA
+5440 QSQQIMSIA
-5449 EEISRFQIR
+5449 EEISQFQIR

-5478 ETVQHRLELLHLR
+5478 ETIQHRLELLHLR

-5522 LSEWLSAVEED
+5522 MSEWLSAVEED

-5573 NYFCSSE
+5573 NDFCSSE
-5580 GKAEICRIS
+5580 
-5589 SRIKSRYS
+5589 
-5597 NVCEQLEQLCERS
+5597 
-5610 STAKEE
+5610 
-5616 WQRVMAALDGLIDW
+5616 
-5630 LEPVE
+5630 
-5635 KKIKQGAVFSADLNI
+5635 
-5650 ARDTLERHR
+5650 
-5659 MLQADIFSQRTR
+5659 
-5671 ANDILL
+5671 
-5677 LGNKVSKLLNPDDR
+5677 
-5691 QFLVEKMEK
+5691 
-5700 LRALSDA
+5700 DA

-5788 VKKLACADDAARIA
+5788 VKKLACAEDAARIA

-5839 LDGILESL
+5839 LDGIMESL

-5891 LINGIDC
+5891 LINGMERPSVGGIDC

-5907 KADLIKLLSAELF
+5907 KADLIELLSTELL

-5966 EALCLIDMRDQLI
+5966 EALCLVDMRDQLI

-6038 IEYKLNKAD
+6038 IEYKLAKAD
-6047 SMTQLSDHILLMLK
+6047 SMTLLSDHILLMLK

-6068 NFQDISDQLEQLNE
+6068 SFQDISDQLEQLNE

-6108 ETFCSGSPVTD
+6108 ETFCSGSPATD

-6176 HELRCI
+6176 HELRCS

-6196 RAVANDVAAH
+6196 RAIANDVAAH
-6206 RATMAEVTDAVTR
+6206 RATVAEVTDAVTR
-6219 NRQLHPDQS
+6219 NRQFHPDQS
-6228 SEQSSMVEKVEIMQS
+6228 SEQSSMAEKVEIMQS

-6299 AKEQLEKFQLI
+6299 AKEQLEKFQ
-6310 VADVASKKSTIDSAI
+6310 
-6325 VDALDYT
+6325 
-6332 RDNSALQSPLFAE
+6332 Q
-6345 IQKFETRW
+6345 
-6353 KLLQKRVEEHSQK
+6353 
-6366 LERALKQAIEFDSL
+6366 
-6380 VTECSCWQQR
+6380 
-6390 AEQYLNHLEPASRL
+6390 
-6404 KAKLKTQMEQHLT
+6404 
-6417 FCEEIDTRRQ
+6417 
-6427 QMLTLDGCGTRMKY
+6427 
-6441 TCRRPDATLI
+6441 
-6451 KNQLATM
+6451 
-6458 LTSWSKI
+6458 
-6465 LTRAADR
+6465 
-6472 SKQLDTVSRSCTS
+6472 
-6485 FFDQLEQLNCK
+6485 
-6496 FDELQDQFQ
+6496 
-6505 QLLLVQQHL
+6505 LLVQQHL
-6514 SPGGSGSGGGG
+6514 SPGGGG

-6571 QQVIGDAVSAA
+6571 QQVIGDAVNAA

-6623 AEELLGDDELVGGDV
+6623 AEELLGDDERVGGDV

-6662 ASIRD
+6662 ASIRG
-6667 MRNECSSTNE
+6667 MRHECSSTNE
-6677 QRQQQQLSDSIV
+6677 QRQQQQQLSDSIAK
-6689 EKVDVMLEL
+6689 KVDVMLEL

-6707 QRHAA
+6707 QRQAA

-6762 DSKRGS
+6762 DCKRGS

-6807 MVRQRLLRLKSD
+6807 MVKQRLLRLKSD

-6865 HRKIAELI
+6865 HRKIVELI
-6873 ERQLMFEVSLQERQ
+6873 ESQLMFEVSLQERQ

-6930 KLWLGC
+6930 KLWLSC
-6936 ISYKNAL
+6936 ISYKNLL

-6955 LSGFSFEDWRR
+6955 LTGFSFEDWRR

-7024 NHDGFV
+7024 NQDGFV

-7155 KLTSGGTSYGP
+7155 KLSSGTSYGP

-7179 MCSTGGAVAGNASV
+7179 MCSTGGAVAGNASSLSV
-7193 ADNVCETS
+7193 ADNVCETP
-7201 PAEPSS
+7201 PAEPAS

-7222 LPANTDASGVTSPHR
+7222 LPANTDASGVTSSHR
-7237 SSEREIDTAETSKR
+7237 SSEQEIDTAETSKR
-7251 RKEQRTSSAAAP
+7251 RKEQRTSAAA
-7263 SSLQPPSTSSSS
+7263 SSLQPSSPS
-7275 HRKNNTTTGR
+7275 HRKNTTTTGR

>member
-9 IYQTEKLPHDIAGN
+9 IYQTEKLPLNLSLHWMLQLKLFYELISHDIAGN

-44 NRTLSVQKNRLF
+44 NRTLSVQNILF

-110 KLVPSQS
+110 KLAPSQS

-167 RKVNRQ
+167 RKALCKCSPNVT
-173 LFFLVAHLFF
+173 LV
-183 STGIMQMFPKC
+183 TNV
-194 YSRYLSAVSDQRGC
+194 AVSIGC
-208 IHRVRRSLWL
+208 AVHSGCLCSSRAVALSFDASFGR
-218 FALVARVGSFVRRF
+218 ALVASFDRRSGCRLWPSSE
-232 VRSRP
+232 RSGNDER
-237 RRQLRPTVI
+237 L
-246 KTELL
+246 
-251 VVVDCG
+251 
-257 QVRKEAEMTNGLLS
+257 NG

-286 VCSLCMAAYEYWGP
+286 VCSLYMAAYEYWGP
-300 QPLSRLCRLVF
+300 QPLSWLCRVCVRPTARRPVRARLVF

-370 SSPNKNMQANDDGDS
+370 SSPNKNMQANDDSDS
-385 EEVTAETISKESGS
+385 EEVTAEMISKESGS
-399 TEEESMLSV
+399 TEEESMQSV

-449 TLLLN
+449 ILLLN

-787 GFSAKEGLLNWVQD
+787 GFTAKEGLLNWVQD

-925 SYQNASAH
+925 SYQNTSAH

-1067 FFHDVDGCLQLL
+1067 FFHDVDVLRSCNHPQANDFYRQVFGLHQRRIAYLQRCQGCLQLL

-1148 TKLSTG
+1148 TVEQCIARQADIPAEDTDEYCNYLSKLEGDYSQLKKLSTG

-1363 IVVHKDDECILID
+1363 IVVHKDDECVLID

-1414 RLQVLF
+1414 RLQMLF

-1595 VLYRWENLWETS
+1595 VLSRWENLWETS
-1607 KMHAESIKAVEAVL
+1607 KMHAE
-1621 TGIVEANEILNAHE
+1621 
-1635 RTLCSYDY
+1635 
-1643 MPSNLDQLRNMHA
+1643 
-1656 ELLSVQMLLQ
+1656 
-1666 QQQAVFDD
+1666 
-1674 LSSNVGK
+1674 
-1681 LRQHVARTRF
+1681 
-1691 NVADHYDINNADDDV
+1691 
-1706 QELTVRWENIC
+1706 
-1717 YQVIDR
+1717 R

-1872 RRREEEERQKRAQ
+1872 RRRE
-1885 DEAARRAEEEA
+1885 
-1896 RRRAEEEAERLRR
+1896 
-1909 LKEEEERRRRAAEEE
+1909 
-1924 AERLR
+1924 
-1929 RLREQEEAR
+1929 
-1938 RAAEEARRRAEEEA
+1938 
-1952 RRLAEAEAR
+1952 
-1961 RRAEEE
+1961 
-1967 ARRRADEEARRRAEE
+1967 
-1982 EARRRAEEEAR
+1982 
-1993 RRAEEEARRR
+1993 
-2003 AEAEARRR
+2003 
-2011 AEEEARRRAE
+2011 
-2021 EEARRRAEEEEARR
+2021 
-2035 KAQEAALRR
+2035 
-2044 AAEEAERLR
+2044 
-2053 LQRAREDELRR
+2053 
-2064 AEEEA
+2064 
-2069 RRRAKQAEEEAA
+2069 
-2081 ARLRAEEEARRRA
+2081 
-2094 EEEARRRAEAEAA
+2094 
-2107 QRRAD
+2107 
-2112 AEARRRAD
+2112 
-2120 EEARRRADDE
+2120 
-2130 ARRRADEEA
+2130 
-2139 RRRAEE
+2139 
-2145 EARRRAEEEARRR
+2145 
-2158 AEEEA
+2158 
-2163 RRRAEEEARRRQLP
+2163 LP

-2457 YREVVNTSERRR
+2457 YREVVNTAERRR

-2685 QSSRSTS
+2685 QSSRSAS

-2823 FIDMSTQWIVPDQ
+2823 FIDTSTQWIVPDQ

-3189 DATSGLFTH
+3189 DSTSGLFTH

-3223 RHPATGERISLL
+3223 RHPATGERMALL

-3403 TTAGGDVAKTSVAAA
+3403 TTAGGDVAKTSV
-3418 AAAGR
+3418 
-3423 EEMVDIGGKQ
+3423 
-3433 VMVKVIRD
+3433 MVKVIRD

-3558 EDAIKSRLIDIGN
+3558 EDAIKSRLIDIGS

-3942 KRREAEGYRFAVEPV
+3942 KRREAEGYRFAVEP
-3957 SSGGGGGGGGSG
+3957 
-3969 AAAAAASSSG
+3969 
-3979 PNAAADLASSSEY
+3979 
-3992 HRTLRQTTTTTPIS
+3992 
-4006 LSSTPAGKTD
+4006 
-4016 VTSDADI
+4016 
-4023 TTAAAAAAAAAAA
+4023 
-4036 GCASPSSR
+4036 
-4044 LSSAQLQQGEQMKT
+4044 
-4058 KEDASLLQSR
+4058 SR

-4128 LRWLSPAAGNAM
+4128 LRWLSPATGNAM

-4327 TAVQSMIEKVENDA
+4327 TAVQSMIEK
-4341 DLLREMRSQIEQ
+4341 Q

-4431 TVTVVPDRA
+4431 TVTVVADRA

-4455 ENVDHRSTTDGVK
+4455 ENVDYRSTTDGVK

-4508 LVHSHNELERDLNL
+4508 LVHSRNELERDLNL

-4530 NVDSRIE
+4530 SVDSRIE
-4537 TATAQMDY
+4537 SATAQMDY

-4711 SCGTEVGELE
+4711 SCGTEVMFCLFVFLFFEIIFASSSLW
-4721 SALENLL
+4721 LL
-4728 QKSRQKARHF
+4728 F
-4738 NDSLDLVIS
+4738 
-4747 VDRLE
+4747 
-4752 RRLMGKVE
+4752 
-4760 DWENE
+4760 
-4765 IQQLSSTD
+4765 
-4773 DAKLENTHYSLT
+4773 
-4785 ELQHQMDCEKMNVT
+4785 LQHQMDCEKMNLT
-4799 QLKLLIERLIETT
+4799 QLKLLTERLIETT
-4812 SIDYQQQM
+4812 STDHQQQM
-4820 NDRCNVVLERFEMV
+4820 NDRCNVVFERFEMV

-4870 ARLTALQDEQKG
+4870 ARLTALQDEQKSS
-4882 TRCDLA
+4882 RCDLA

-4915 VGRDFPIP
+4915 VGRDLPIP

-4933 FHQKSLS
+4933 FQQKSIS

-4955 ENHCATVDSAVRS
+4955 ENHCATVDSAVKS

-4984 DVIDSTD
+4984 EIDSTD

-5004 LTMKKANSLER
+5004 LTVKKANSLER

-5078 GKDARQELIKH
+5078 GKDVRQQLIKH
-5089 LRLLKRLCSDALL
+5089 LRLLKHLCSDALL

-5111 MKEIENLLLKIQKMK
+5111 MEEIENLLLKIQ
-5126 HNSESVT
+5126 
-5133 SSALAIVD
+5133 
-5141 SSIPYMSNAVLETS
+5141 
-5155 MKEELETLTQ
+5155 
-5165 ALRRRVKDFSNR
+5165 

-5198 LKNMEEWLCNTELM
+5198 LKNMEEWLRNTELL
-5212 IRNQKVFSS
+5212 IRDQKVFSS

-5232 QELLGKLLDDKSLF
+5232 QELLRKLLDDKSLF

-5288 VAFEI
+5288 DAFEI

-5311 EAQVNDI
+5311 EARVNDI

-5384 LYSTVQNLSELLS
+5384 LYSTVENLSELLS

-5478 ETVQHRLELLHLR
+5478 ETIQHRLELLHLR

-5517 AAHTT
+5517 ATHTT

-5558 MRELMEKMATMGDKL
+5558 MRELMEKMATTGDKL
-5573 NYFCSSE
+5573 NNFCSSE

-5700 LRALSDA
+5700 LRTLSDA

-5788 VKKLACADDAARIA
+5788 VKKLACAEDAARIA

-5813 NLKNTFK
+5813 DLKNTFK

-5907 KADLIKLLSAELF
+5907 KADLIELLSVELY

-5966 EALCLIDMRDQLI
+5966 EALCLVDMRDQLI

-6038 IEYKLNKAD
+6038 IEYKLTKAD
-6047 SMTQLSDHILLMLK
+6047 SMTQLSDHILIMLK

-6068 NFQDISDQLEQLNE
+6068 NFQDIGDQLEQLNE

-6176 HELRCI
+6176 HELRCR

-6219 NRQLHPDQS
+6219 NRQFHPDQS

-6332 RDNSALQSPLFAE
+6332 RDNSALQSPLFDE

-6390 AEQYLNHLEPASRL
+6390 AEHYLNHLEPASRL

-6441 TCRRPDATLI
+6441 TCRRPDATFI

-6505 QLLLVQQHL
+6505 QLLVQQHL
-6514 SPGGSGSGGGG
+6514 LPGGSGSGG

-6598 RLEQALLFNGQ
+6598 RLEQSLLFNGQ

-6623 AEELLGDDELVGGDV
+6623 AEELLGDDERVGGDV

-6667 MRNECSSTNE
+6667 MRHECSSTNE
-6677 QRQQQQLSDSIV
+6677 QRQQQQQQLSDSIV

-6865 HRKIAELI
+6865 HKKIVELI

-6930 KLWLGC
+6930 KLWLSC

-7000 DAILNSRFKTSK
+7000 DAILNSRFKTTK

-7024 NHDGFV
+7024 NRDGFV
-7030 DMTEFLHALRADSEH
+7030 DMTEFLHALRADSDH

-7155 KLTSGGTSYGP
+7155 KLSSGGTSYGP

-7222 LPANTDASGVTSPHR
+7222 LPANTDASGVTSPLR
-7237 SSEREIDTAETSKR
+7237 SSEREINTAETSKR
-7251 RKEQRTSSAAAP
+7251 RKEQRTSSAAP

-7285 GRRGGRSRKNF
+7285 GRRGGRGRKNF

>member
-1 MLTDTLTL
+1 M
-9 IYQTEKLPHDIAGN
+9 ICEKHCP
-23 FIEKLYDN
+23 F
-31 STIEDHFQ
+31 
-39 ENDEK
+39 
-44 NRTLSVQKNRLF
+44 LF
-56 LDERSGQLCQATIG
+56 LDECSGQLRVEIVKT
-70 KWFLNE
+70 
-76 RFSRCSTLNT
+76 
-86 ACSNQRQYCGVNFN
+86 
-100 LRKSYELKLS
+100 
-110 KLVPSQS
+110 
-117 IIYFRRANVSF
+117 VSF
-128 SPFQGQ
+128 LF
-134 IQNSPVLYFV
+134 NYV
-144 EYNVALSYFSP
+144 FSIV
-155 MYKEC
+155 
-160 SFLSGRF
+160 F
-167 RKVNRQ
+167 
-173 LFFLVAHLFF
+173 
-183 STGIMQMFPKC
+183 
-194 YSRYLSAVSDQRGC
+194 RYLSAVSDQRGH
-208 IHRVRRSLWL
+208 IHRVRSSFSWAAYVACGGT
-218 FALVARVGSFVRRF
+218 FAR
-232 VRSRP
+232 RSRRVAP
-237 RRQLRPTVI
+237 
-246 KTELL
+246 
-251 VVVDCG
+251 
-257 QVRKEAEMTNGLLS
+257 S
-271 SRLWCKVVTRMFYSN
+271 SIISSDGTCRWCKVVTPPPPVGKQSAGEIRAT
-286 VCSLCMAAYEYWGP
+286 LCAVFI
-300 QPLSRLCRLVF
+300 RLFTLPVF
-311 RLDALRAFASP
+311 RFVACFPVGRALR
-322 VASASSRTYRFFS
+322 VCIVSSVCFELHFSRFFF
-335 TKSGADILRTH
+335 TKSGPGILRTH
-346 FRRNRLVDMTYRG
+346 FRLVDMTQRG
-359 RGNAFFQMSTS
+359 RGSACYNFLQMSSERSFAKKKKVEGPDNNVDHPETEIAKDIS
-370 SSPNKNMQANDDGDS
+370 GDCSPND
-385 EEVTAETISKESGS
+385 AEQKLKCI
-399 TEEESMLSV
+399 

-415 RANIQKKAFTVWM
+415 RANIQKKAFTIWL
-428 NRLLES
+428 NRLLEK
-434 RSKKVNDLFVDLKDG
+434 RSKKIDDLFVDLKDG
-449 TLLLN
+449 ILLLN

-478 VSKVLNF
+478 VSKVLDF
-485 LIEENVK
+485 LTEEKVK

-499 HIVDGNEKLILG
+499 HIVDGNENMGDYFALPELVMASIGNGGTVVVNWLLFYLIYYYRHSCRSVAAHSASTTATTTTTTTTSIRSCKSNSNSNRSSSSHSSSSSSSSSSGSSSSSNRSSSNSGRNSAHWNAGGCFWKTGQLVG
-511 LVWVIILHF
+511 LVSHF
-520 QLNIGCGVVVILWF
+520 L
-534 IKLKN
+534 
-539 WSWPVIIMVLAY
+539 SAY

-559 VLAREQSDD
+559 VLAREQNDD

-579 SQQQQHYHYYL
+579 SQQQHYHYYL

-616 GFLLLFGLSAHLM
+616 GFLLLFGLSTHLM

-655 QSRVAG
+655 QSRVAA

-671 TSSTVIGGGSNDS
+671 TSSSTVIGGGNNDN
-684 HHHHH
+684 HHH
-689 GNGKNGSGSLLVAAQ
+689 NNTKNGGGSPLLIAAQ

-710 WRAGSG
+710 WRGASG
-716 ATAPQILTGGGAGG
+716 AASSHILTGGGGG
-730 GGGYSESSSYE
+730 GAAAASGAGGGYSESSSYE

-787 GFSAKEGLLNWVQD
+787 GLTAKEGLLNWVQD
-801 VTSGYSGV
+801 VTNGYSGV

-836 KWSEVLHRMKPRE
+836 KWSDVLHRMKPRE

-869 PEDVDVS
+869 PEDLDVA

-925 SYQNASAH
+925 CYQNTSAH
-933 PSERL
+933 PSEAKKL

-946 KEEMRNKHREKERL
+946 KEEMRNKHREKQRL

-972 NIDVFSVEHEFTPGR
+972 NIDVFKVENEFMPSR

-1032 DELLQQIEAADN
+1032 DELLKQLEAADS
-1044 NTSHDSVDLIVDGL
+1044 NTLHGSVDMIVDGL
-1058 NALESPIEG
+1058 NALESPIEN
-1067 FFHDVDGCLQLL
+1067 FFHDVDVLRNCNHPLANDFYKQVFGLHQRRIAYLQRCQNCLQLL
-1079 DSSYVSRT
+1079 GSSYVSRT

-1096 TQIFTQVCDYIQWVE
+1096 TQVFTQVCDCIQWIE
-1111 QRIKELSELEFS
+1111 QRLKELSELEFS
-1123 EKLSDLDSML
+1123 EKLDDLDDML
-1133 EKHKLDHAEIMDFRT
+1133 EKHKVDHAEIMDFRSAVEQCIARQAEIPAEET
-1148 TKLSTG
+1148 DEYCNYLSILEGDYCQLKKLSTG

-1184 TRNWSDFVNLDL
+1184 TRNWSDSENLDL

-1213 EAQFNDVHDQG
+1213 EAQFNDVHNQG

-1242 GMMQAQWD
+1242 GMMQTQWD
-1250 WLLGLTQCLE
+1250 WLLSLTQCLE
-1260 VHLQDS
+1260 VHLQDA
-1266 LNLSRFLEDVSNC
+1266 LNLRKFLEDVSNC
-1279 ENWFECEIQVLTEL
+1279 ENWFECELQVLTEL

-1301 NLDECESMLAQLKE
+1301 NLDECESILAQLKE
-1315 MRAMMDRYSETLISL
+1315 MRVMMDRYGETLISL

-1348 TTILVTALCNYLEKD
+1348 SPILVTALCNYLEKD
-1363 IVVHKDDECILID
+1363 VVVHKDDECLLIN

-1382 WRVQFHGG
+1382 WRVRLGG
-1390 VEFEA
+1390 GMEFEA
-1395 PSVIFRIPP
+1395 PSVIFRISP
-1404 PDTRVAVCLQ
+1404 PDERVALMHLQ
-1414 RLQVLF
+1414 RLQLLF

-1483 DPLSVQLRDELNAA
+1483 DPLSAQLREELNAA

-1509 REPDPDVVENFDRKA
+1509 REPDPDVKFED
-1524 KTLLQKLDS
+1524 D
-1533 SWKTLMQRIA
+1533 
-1543 DPIPRTADE
+1543 
-1552 WDKATDE
+1552 
-1559 HKAHGLQAL
+1559 LQAL

-1595 VLYRWENLWETS
+1595 MLSRWENLWDTS

-1621 TGIVEANEILNAHE
+1621 TGVVEANEILNTHE
-1635 RTLCSYDY
+1635 RTLCLYDY

-1691 NVADHYDINNADDDV
+1691 NVADHYDINSVDDVV

-1755 DDLRIDESIN
+1755 DDLRIDESMN

-1821 NPTLSFGSYSS
+1821 NPTISFGSYSS

-1851 QLASVILERRNVI
+1851 QLASVILERRN
-1864 QVWMQSYR
+1864 
-1872 RRREEEERQKRAQ
+1872 EEERQKRAQ

-1982 EARRRAEEEAR
+1982 EARRRAEAEAR
-1993 RRAEEEARRR
+1993 RRAEE
-2003 AEAEARRR
+2003 EARRR

-2035 KAQEAALRR
+2035 KAQEEARRR

-2081 ARLRAEEEARRRA
+2081 ARLRAEEEARRRV

-2112 AEARRRAD
+2112 EEARRRAD
-2120 EEARRRADDE
+2120 EE

-2145 EARRRAEEEARRR
+2145 EARRRADEEARRRADEEARRR

-2283 VSQSLT
+2283 VSQSLN

-2423 FIDANTGVFDDRV
+2423 FIDANTGVFEDRV

-2457 YREVVNTSERRR
+2457 YREVVNTAERRR

-2559 DEGDVVSIAVALER
+2559 DEGEVVSMAVALER

-2631 DAGVIVLSSRRLV
+2631 EAGVIVLSSRRLV

-2654 DEIPQDCSIV
+2654 DEIPRDCLLV
-2664 DSAVLSVLN
+2664 DSALLSVLN
-2673 RPSGLI
+2673 CPSGLV
-2679 KKDHHH
+2679 KKDHH
-2685 QSSRSTS
+2685 QFSRSAPAS
-2692 ATATAELTV
+2692 AADELTV

-2755 MPSGGAS
+2755 MPSGAAS
-2762 GKSSRSSARKRTP
+2762 GKSSRSSARKRAP

-2823 FIDMSTQWIVPDQ
+2823 FIDTSTPWIVPDQ

-2859 PKDTTD
+2859 PKDTAD

-2895 AYRAITSRGQGGRL
+2895 AYRAIASRGQSGRL

-2963 GRRGALNAA
+2963 GRRGPVNAA

-3000 IDADLVLVEPESLP
+3000 IDADLVLVEAESLP
-3014 DTRQSTKVIQF
+3014 DTRQATKVIQF

-3104 KWGVIESTSK
+3104 KWGVVESNSK

-3189 DATSGLFTH
+3189 DSSSGLFTH

-3223 RHPATGERISLL
+3223 RHPATGERMALL

-3240 GLIDADRGL
+3240 GLIDADKGL

-3306 HDAVASGVIDPA
+3306 HDAVASGAIDPA

-3330 MSFAEAVAE
+3330 MSFAEAVSE

-3348 VLNKSTGEASSLIQ
+3348 VLNKTTGEASSLIQ

-3378 RYSSSAAGSQE
+3378 RYSSSAAGNQE
-3389 QQLLATSGTFFGSL
+3389 QQQQLLASSGAFFGPL
-3403 TTAGGDVAKTSVAAA
+3403 TTAGGDVAKTSVA

-3503 TGRVMTLA
+3503 TGRVMPLA

-3571 LVLWHPDSSSMDLAQ
+3571 LVLWHPDSSMDLAQ

-3599 VLPKGVCHPVS
+3599 VLPKGVCHPVT

-3628 TGEVCNPY
+3628 TGEVHNPY

-3690 TGEVLSLEEASGH
+3690 TGEVLSLEEASAH
-3703 GLVDEGTYKLILQPL
+3703 GLVDEGTYKLILRPL
-3718 IRDYRRTAA
+3718 IRDHRRTA
-3727 GEEMLCLLDAVRVGL
+3727 GQEMLCLLDAVRVGL

-3806 GQKLTIAAAL
+3806 GQKMTIAAAL

-3890 NEALLKGRIDNSGKF
+3890 NEALAKGRIDNSGKF

-3919 ARVGLLALIA
+3919 ARVGLVALIA

-3957 SSGGGGGGGGSG
+3957 SSGGGGGSSG
-3969 AAAAAASSSG
+3969 AAAGSS
-3979 PNAAADLASSSEY
+3979 DLTSSSEY
-3992 HRTLRQTTTTTPIS
+3992 HRTVRQTTTTTTTGT
-4006 LSSTPAGKTD
+4006 TPAGAKTD
-4016 VTSDADI
+4016 VAHDTD
-4023 TTAAAAAAAAAAA
+4023 TTAA
-4036 GCASPSSR
+4036 GCTSPASR
-4044 LSSAQLQQGEQMKT
+4044 LSSSLWHSSDQSQQSGGEQQQQMMTT

-4111 LIDPN
+4111 LIDPS

-4128 LRWLSPAAGNAM
+4128 LRWLSPAVGNAM

-4150 RTGERPDIST
+4150 RTGERPDTIS
-4160 AATPGLLVY
+4160 ATPGLLVY

-4181 LRASDGDLPITGEGM
+4181 LRASDADLPITGEEI
-4196 KNKIDAWINEAEQM
+4196 KNEIDSWINEAEQM
-4210 VIVFKQIHD
+4210 VILFKHFHD
-4219 KTIEQISQQQLTSDG
+4219 ETIEKISEQQLSSDG
-4234 LKPLSEFIWNA
+4234 LEALKEFIWSA
-4245 KFELSG
+4245 KFELPSV
-4251 MIAKA
+4251 IAKA

-4261 SSKTFQVDCAHYL
+4261 SSKTFQVDCAHHL

-4295 STKLIVLIEKID
+4295 SKKLIVLIEKID
-4307 QARLVLTDAIF
+4307 QARHVLSDAIY
-4318 KSEQFSVWL
+4318 KSERFSVWL
-4327 TAVQSMIEKVENDA
+4327 AAVQSMIEKAKGGSE
-4341 DLLREMRSQIEQ
+4341 LSHELRTQLEL

-4358 NAVMLPE
+4358 NAVMRPE
-4365 LQTLIGNEAFCN
+4365 LEKLIENEAFCN

-4389 LRRLADPSSSSI
+4389 LRRLANPSSSSV
-4401 DYSIRVGDINS
+4401 DYSIRVSDINS
-4412 GILKEKFNSTLQ
+4412 EILKEKFDSIVQ
-4424 HLKVLCD
+4424 QLKVLSD
-4431 TVTVVPDRA
+4431 TVTVVPDLDDF
-4440 PFSPVFLGTEDNSVA
+4440 FSYEFYGTEAKFVA
-4455 ENVDHRSTTDGVK
+4455 ENVDNRSTTGDFEADDVKGDDNTK
-4468 ADETNN
+4468 ADAENAP
-4474 SGLKD
+4474 SLMVQQ
-4479 DDNSCSSTDDAS
+4479 SI
-4491 TALSVSEERND
+4491 D
-4502 DSLIVE
+4502 DSVTVE
-4508 LVHSHNELERDLNL
+4508 VIHPPKELDTELNL
-4522 VNGRRRIN
+4522 VKNRRKIN
-4530 NVDSRIE
+4530 NIDNRIE
-4537 TATAQMDY
+4537 SVTTQMDY
-4545 IEQELDSIC
+4545 IEHELDSV
-4554 RLMFER
+4554 RQAMFER
-4560 SAGVVHRLLMSLQNQ
+4560 TAGAVHRLLMSLQNQ

-4583 EFITAQSSDIVQ
+4583 EFITAECSGIFQ
-4595 CCSSAASGYL
+4595 CCSSAASGYIK
-4605 QLKLDNL
+4605 LKLDTL

-4620 GKFDD
+4620 AKLDD
-4625 VSNFVIESERQVKQA
+4625 VSNFVTESERQVQRA
-4640 ISESLVWT
+4640 LSESLAWT
-4648 KQMFDQLSEFDNV
+4648 KQMFDQLSEFDHV
-4661 SPLQNELK
+4661 SALQNELQ
-4669 KQISAYDEFYNDVLA
+4669 KQISAFDQFYNAVLA
-4684 KQAEFASIIARGKK
+4684 KQAEHASTIVRGKK
-4698 LIVSEEEANVFGQ
+4698 LIISEEEATVFGE
-4711 SCGTEVGELE
+4711 SCGTDVGELE
-4721 SALENLL
+4721 AAIENLLLKCRQKARYLNDCFDLAVNANTTERQLIGKLDDWEKQIELLSPNAADDAALKTAHRSLLDLKYWIEAEKINVTLLKSLVGRLVHTTSTGHDQLNGKCNVVIEQFERIRTSCSEKLLAIEHCQELLSKIDALLKQANQTFAGFNARFTALQKEESGKRDSEALRQLAGESRAFFSEKLAELTRLSSQSDGQAVVIPRARRAAMDRLQRESTSFQNCVRNYLHKLQLVEKYCTSVDSAVKSALENLEE
-4728 QKSRQKARHF
+4728 
-4738 NDSLDLVIS
+4738 V
-4747 VDRLE
+4747 E
-4752 RRLMGKVE
+4752 RALSTE
-4760 DWENE
+4760 E
-4765 IQQLSSTD
+4765 ISSTD
-4773 DAKLENTHYSLT
+4773 DGATG
-4785 ELQHQMDCEKMNVT
+4785 
-4799 QLKLLIERLIETT
+4799 TT
-4812 SIDYQQQM
+4812 
-4820 NDRCNVVLERFEMV
+4820 
-4834 RASCLEKLHAV
+4834 
-4845 EQCRQ
+4845 
-4850 VVSKFDSLLAEA
+4850 
-4862 NESYADFN
+4862 
-4870 ARLTALQDEQKG
+4870 G
-4882 TRCDLA
+4882 
-4888 ALREIA
+4888 
-4894 RESHDLFTQKLA
+4894 
-4906 ELKRLCSPS
+4906 
-4915 VGRDFPIP
+4915 
-4923 HARQAKMVEQ
+4923 
-4933 FHQKSLS
+4933 
-4940 FENCVRNYMNKLQHV
+4940 
-4955 ENHCATVDSAVRS
+4955 
-4968 ALEIL
+4968 
-4973 EEVEKALSTEQ
+4973 
-4984 DVIDSTD
+4984 TD
-4991 GTSTIIT
+4991 GGSDGGGAGAATTAA
-4998 GTGCEV
+4998 CEPLSV
-5004 LTMKKANSLER
+5004 KAASSLGR
-5015 SLSASKQK
+5015 LLSSSKQK
-5023 VEDCIRKCCGP
+5023 LEDCNRKCCGP
-5034 LRQMHFDK
+5034 LREMHFDR

-5049 LIDQTLARLQ
+5049 LIDQTLTRLQ
-5059 LTGKNLEE
+5059 LTSKKLET
-5067 KCKSLQQLVSE
+5067 KCESIEQLFAKVRE
-5078 GKDARQELIKH
+5078 IRQELVKH
-5089 LRLLKRLCSDALL
+5089 LKLMKHLCCDALL
-5102 NSKAAVPYD
+5102 STKGAALFD
-5111 MKEIENLLLKIQKMK
+5111 TEEIDKLLLKVQEMK
-5126 HNSESVT
+5126 HSSESVT
-5133 SSALAIVD
+5133 NSALAAVD
-5141 SSIPYMSNAVLETS
+5141 RGESCLSNTALETCT
-5155 MKEELETLTQ
+5155 KEELQNLTQ
-5165 ALRRRVKDFSNR
+5165 ALRKRVKDFSNR
-5177 IESKEKQLEEA
+5177 IQSKERHLEEA
-5188 RSSLTNFLEN
+5188 RINVTNFLED
-5198 LKNMEEWLCNTELM
+5198 LKTMQEWLDDTELL
-5212 IRNQKVFSS
+5212 IRDQKVFSS
-5221 NPVVIESQLRE
+5221 NHVVIESQLRE
-5232 QELLGKLLDDKSLF
+5232 QELVRKLLDDKSLF
-5246 WEEISKACSPPA
+5246 WEQISKSYSPPA
-5258 GSKLARD
+5258 DSKLAS
-5265 VQDIDRRFSDMKNDQ
+5265 DIRNINERLSVLKNDQ
-5280 ESRMSILK
+5280 ESRMSILT

-5293 ACIWNNYFTVLAD
+5293 ACSWNNYFNGLAD
-5306 WLQAT
+5306 WLQTA
-5311 EAQVNDI
+5311 EARVKEV
-5318 GYVTTDEDSITKQFE
+5318 GYVTADEDFIAKQFE
-5333 KLKVLEKEFEESGNH
+5333 ELKTLEKEFEESGDC
-5348 LEKVMHFGQQFQ
+5348 LDKVISLGRQFQ
-5360 DLLCDSEAA
+5360 ELLCDSEAA
-5369 IVGEQMSSHSNRYQK
+5369 VVGEQMASHSQRYQK
-5384 LYSTVQNLSELLS
+5384 LYSTLEDLSELLS
-5397 EMQQGVLSL
+5397 EMKQGVMSL
-5406 TERIDDVDSWLN
+5406 TERIDDVESWLTTIS
-5418 DLAER
+5418 DR

-5429 IDDIQVDVLSK
+5429 VDNIQVDVLSK
-5440 QSQQIMCVA
+5440 QSQEIMCIA
-5449 EEISRFQIR
+5449 EEISQFQIR
-5458 VAKLMEFGH
+5458 IAKLIEFGQ

-5473 PDDEA
+5473 PDDQA
-5478 ETVQHRLELLHLR
+5478 QTIQQRLELLHLR
-5491 YAELSDTADERMLVL
+5491 YTELSETADERMITM
-5506 QDAFSAAWEFS
+5506 QDAFSAAWEFA

-5522 LSEWLSAVEED
+5522 MSEWLLAVEED
-5533 LVQIDEVSICHQ
+5533 LVHMDEVSVCHQ
-5545 LELINNIESDTTE
+5545 LELMNNIENDTIE
-5558 MRELMEKMATMGDKL
+5558 MRELMEKMTSMGEKL
-5573 NYFCSSE
+5573 NGLCTSE
-5580 GKAEICRIS
+5580 GKAEIQAISTRIQ
-5589 SRIKSRYS
+5589 SRYFY
-5597 NVCEQLEQLCERS
+5597 VCEQLEHLGERC
-5610 STAKEE
+5610 STSKEE

-5635 KKIKQGAVFSADLNI
+5635 RKLKEGVVFSADLNV
-5650 ARDTLERHR
+5650 ARDALESHR
-5659 MLQADIFSQRTR
+5659 LLQADILSQKTR

-5691 QFLVEKMEK
+5691 QILGEKMEK
-5700 LRALSDA
+5700 LRALSDIVA
-5707 VTDCSCSLLEHLEEL
+5707 DCSCRLLEHLEEL
-5722 VATITCFD
+5722 VATISCFE

-5741 SEESEVEC
+5741 SGENEVEC
-5749 MHLLQDDGMH
+5749 AHQLQEDDMHH
-5759 DIVEVNK
+5759 VVEVN
-5766 RIWKNIS
+5766 RMIWKKIS
-5773 DGYIMVEKLEKYRLE
+5773 DGEIMVENLEKCRLE
-5788 VKKLACADDAARIA
+5788 VKKLACAEDAERI
-5802 KLTSQLTSRYE
+5802 LTLTRQLTLRYE
-5813 NLKNTFK
+5813 NLKDKFK
-5820 MRADVI
+5820 TRVDLIEKTQLYTGDVI
-5826 ERTQVHSGKVIYQ
+5826 HQM
-5839 LDGILESL
+5839 DAILESL
-5847 NDCKERFNS
+5847 DCFEERLNS
-5856 ICSRISDRPELL
+5856 MCSRIFDKPELL
-5868 SRQIEENMALVK
+5868 NRQIDENMK
-5880 DLERK
+5880 FIRELEKK
-5885 QSLCHS
+5885 QLYCHS
-5891 LINGIDC
+5891 LITELRVSSGVDSM
-5898 DDEVKMLSD
+5898 EVVQILTEKSGRIKKLATDLLHIVSD
-5907 KADLIKLLSAELF
+5907 
-5920 NIITS
+5920 
-5925 HTYKLHETLRV
+5925 HTYKLHDTLRV
-5936 AGSFWNLY
+5936 AQSFWNLFNS
-5944 AACMEKWKP
+5944 CMHSWKP
-5953 IESQLSSSESATC
+5953 IDFQLCSAESATH
-5966 EALCLIDMRDQLI
+5966 EALCLVDMREQLVQLRNEFI
-5979 RMKAQFSDKQASAE
+5979 SKQVTAE
-5993 GCEKLGNQLLK
+5993 NCEKLGNELLK
-6004 LVGDE
+6004 LVSAE
-6009 FKSNVVETVRQLKTT
+6009 FKSNVVEAVRQLKFTS
-6024 NQRITDLLNKRDQE
+6024 QLITDLLNKRDQE
-6038 IEYKLNKAD
+6038 INNKLTTAD
-6047 SMTQLSDHILLMLK
+6047 SMTQLSDHILMLLK
-6061 NVEDQIN
+6061 EVEDRIN
-6068 NFQDISDQLEQLNE
+6068 NFQDIGDQLEVLKEQL
-6082 QFQEVLCLKDQLDAV
+6082 QEVVVLKEQLDAI
-6097 TVLVEQLKQLC
+6097 TVHVEQLNQLC
-6108 ETFCSGSPVTD
+6108 EAFCSGSPATD

-6126 YETISSH
+6126 YETINSH
-6133 LKLLYSIA
+6133 LKLLYTIT
-6141 SSRHQDLEKALLQVG
+6141 SSRRQDLEKALLQVG
-6156 CAQVALDQMI
+6156 CEQVAVDQMI
-6166 NWIEKTTGTV
+6166 HWIDKTIDAV
-6176 HELRCI
+6176 QELRCY
-6182 PGDIKSVDLQLAVL
+6182 PGDIKSVDVQLAVL
-6196 RAVANDVAAH
+6196 RAISNDVATH
-6206 RATMAEVTDAVTR
+6206 RATIVELADAVTR
-6219 NRQLHPDQS
+6219 NRQFNPDQS
-6228 SEQSSMVEKVEIMQS
+6228 SSMVEKLQSMQS
-6243 KWDALMA
+6243 KWAALMTD
-6250 SIDVKLSELEYSKQE
+6250 IDNKSSELECSKQE
-6265 TFRFL
+6265 TTRFL
-6270 DMFVEWQVWM
+6270 DLLAEWQVWL
-6280 SDVESAISN
+6280 SNVESVISN
-6289 GRHVGGLPDT
+6289 GRQVGGLPDT
-6299 AKEQLEKFQLI
+6299 AKEQLEKFQSI
-6310 VADVASKKSTIDSAI
+6310 VADVASKKSTIDSTI
-6325 VDALDYT
+6325 TDAMDYM
-6332 RDNSALQSPLFAE
+6332 RDNSALQSPLFTDLHA
-6345 IQKFETRW
+6345 FDLRW
-6353 KLLQKRVEEHSQK
+6353 QSVQKRVEEHSQK
-6366 LERALKQAIEFDSL
+6366 LKRALDQAIEFDSL
-6380 VTECSCWQQR
+6380 ASEYLRWQQQ
-6390 AEQYLNHLEPASRL
+6390 AEAYLNNLEPVSRL
-6404 KAKLKTQMEQHLT
+6404 KEKLKAQMQRHEEFRQEIEQRREQILT
-6417 FCEEIDTRRQ
+6417 
-6427 QMLTLDGCGTRMKY
+6427 MDGCGTRMKY

-6465 LTRAADR
+6465 MTRAADR
-6472 SKQLDTVSRSCTS
+6472 SKQLDTVYCSCAS
-6485 FFDQLEQLNCK
+6485 FFDEFEQFNCK
-6496 FDELQDQFQ
+6496 FDKLQQQFEQ
-6505 QLLLVQQHL
+6505 LVQQQQHE
-6514 SPGGSGSGGGG
+6514 SPDA
-6525 GFSVEHLV
+6525 FSVEQLV
-6533 QALDQLSMFQGQLSA
+6533 QSLDQLSIFQALLNA
-6548 LSADLDRI
+6548 LSPDLDRI
-6556 AAQGRQLREHAIAEE
+6556 AAQGRQLREHATSEE
-6571 QQVIGDAVSAA
+6571 QQVIVELISSA
-6582 RDKWNG
+6582 RDKCNG
-6588 LNGALLERQA
+6588 LNCALLERQT
-6598 RLEQALLFNGQ
+6598 RLEQVLLFNGQ
-6609 LEEAVDVLMVWLRQ
+6609 LEEAVDALMLWLRQ
-6623 AEELLGDDELVGGDV
+6623 AEQQLNDDLSMVGGDV
-6638 DTLLELDERL
+6638 DTVIELEEQL

-6655 QSRESSI
+6655 GSRECSI
-6662 ASIRD
+6662 ASIRST
-6667 MRNECSSTNE
+6667 REQFSSTNGR
-6677 QRQQQQLSDSIV
+6677 QQQQQQQQQLSESIV
-6689 EKVDVMLEL
+6689 VKVDLMLNL
-6698 WDTVSRLVD
+6698 WDEISRLVE
-6707 QRHAA
+6707 QRHEA
-6712 LCKSRADAERLK
+6712 LCKSRADAEQLK
-6724 TDCGALFEWLAQAE
+6724 SDCNAVFDWLAQVE
-6738 TRARPTEQNC
+6738 MRARPTEQSAS
-6748 ERRIA
+6748 R
-6753 ALEHLIEEI
+6753 
-6762 DSKRGS
+6762 KRVASLRQLLQEVNGKRES
-6768 VDEVL
+6768 VHKVL
-6773 ELGRRIRA
+6773 NLGKQIQA
-6781 VCHPKA
+6781 ICHPMA
-6787 EKPLERCLTALEARY
+6787 EQAVQRCLTALETRY
-6802 AQTLQ
+6802 VQASQ
-6807 MVRQRLLRLKSD
+6807 MVKQRLLRSESEMD
-6819 LDQEKQLDV
+6819 RENELDIGLNS
-6828 DLKLLLDW
+6828 LLNW
-6836 VQKMQAK
+6836 VEKMQAK
-6843 IDSLQDNLPSYTPGT
+6843 IDSLLDSLPAVNSNTST
-6858 ADVLDEQ
+6858 SNAIVAELDDQ
-6865 HRKIAELI
+6865 HRKFAELL
-6873 ERQLMFEVSLQERQ
+6873 ERQLRFEMSLRERE
-6887 REVDEATADFRT
+6887 REVEDVTAQFRT
-6899 VEAEQLGLVTPGAAA
+6899 VEAEQLGLVVPGADAG
-6914 SRPKNART
+6914 RPKNAK
-6922 AQLVAAWR
+6922 AVHLLAAWR
-6930 KLWLGC
+6930 KLWLDC
-6936 ISYKNAL
+6936 VSYKNEL
-6943 NERLHYIIEMKQ
+6943 NERMCYIIELKQ
-6955 LSGFSFEDWRR
+6955 LSSFTFDDWRR
-6966 RYVRWMAERKCR
+6966 RYVRWLADRKCR
-6978 AVDLFKRYD
+6978 ATDLFRRYD
-6987 CDGDGRLTCDQFR
+6987 CDGDGRLSCGEFR
-7000 DAILNSRFKTSK
+7000 EAILSSHFKTNK
-7012 AEMDLVV
+7012 AEMNVVV

-7024 NHDGFV
+7024 NNDGFI
-7030 DMTEFLHALRADSEH
+7030 DLAEFLQALKAEPELL
-7045 FTDDKRITEEIAK
+7045 TDDKKISQEIEK
-7058 QLNLCSCKQ
+7058 QLSLCNCRD
-7067 KYRVEEVR
+7067 KYRIEEVR

-7111 SKNDPCR
+7111 NKNDPCR
-7118 AKGRTNLELREQ
+7118 AKGRTNLELRER

-7140 VWLFRRKNVK
+7140 VWLFRRKNAQS
-7150 PEKAA
+7150 EKAG
-7155 KLTSGGTSYGP
+7155 KPTTSYGP
-7166 VTKIREKTERSMP
+7166 VTKIREKTERSLP
-7179 MCSTGGAVAGNASV
+7179 MCSAAATAAASS
-7193 ADNVCETS
+7193 A
-7201 PAEPSS
+7201 SS
-7207 ITACDAGDHSSSQAN
+7207 SVDANTAHDAGDHLSQASLPPLPPTPPPPPPPPPPPLSPPPPPLSPPPPPPPNDDAAGTSSQR
-7222 LPANTDASGVTSPHR
+7222 PSEQVVDAVV
-7237 SSEREIDTAETSKR
+7237 ETSEP
-7251 RKEQRTSSAAAP
+7251 RKEQKTPASSSSSS
-7263 SSLQPPSTSSSS
+7263 SSLQPKSKSSSS
-7275 HRKNNTTTGR
+7275 FRRKKSTSGR
-7285 GRRGGRSRKNF
+7285 GRVVSSLERRPLTCRPLFL

>member
-1 MLTDTLTL
+1 M
-9 IYQTEKLPHDIAGN
+9 YAWHDIAGN

-31 STIEDHFQ
+31 STVEDHFQ

-44 NRTLSVQKNRLF
+44 NRTLSVQNILF

-76 RFSRCSTLNT
+76 TFFTLL
-86 ACSNQRQYCGVNFN
+86 Y
-100 LRKSYELKLS
+100 SYELKLS

-128 SPFQGQ
+128 FPFQGQ

-144 EYNVALSYFSP
+144 EVRRTLNPIYIFFASTLVTNVAASIGCAVHSGCLCSSRAVALSFGA
-155 MYKEC
+155 
-160 SFLSGRF
+160 SFGR
-167 RKVNRQ
+167 
-173 LFFLVAHLFF
+173 
-183 STGIMQMFPKC
+183 
-194 YSRYLSAVSDQRGC
+194 
-208 IHRVRRSLWL
+208 
-218 FALVARVGSFVRRF
+218 ALVAGFDRR
-232 VRSRP
+232 SG
-237 RRQLRPTVI
+237 
-246 KTELL
+246 
-251 VVVDCG
+251 C
-257 QVRKEAEMTNGLLS
+257 
-271 SRLWCKVVTRMFYSN
+271 RLWPSSERSGNGERLNGSRRWYKVVTRMFCSN
-286 VCSLCMAAYEYWGP
+286 VCGLYMAAYEYWGP
-300 QPLSRLCRLVF
+300 QPLSWLCRVCVFARPPVGPYARLVF

-322 VASASSRTYRFFS
+322 VAPASSRTYRFFS

-346 FRRNRLVDMTYRG
+346 FRRNRLVDMTHRG
-359 RGNAFFQMSTS
+359 RGNAFFHMSTS
-370 SSPNKNMQANDDGDS
+370 FSANKNMQANDIDDS
-385 EEVTAETISKESGS
+385 EEITAEMISNESGS

-408 LATAKAE
+408 LAIAKAE

-449 TLLLN
+449 ILLLN

-499 HIVDGNEKLILG
+499 HIVDGNENMGDHFALSVEYWVWCDSNIMVYQTEELVMASNNNGTVVVNWLLFYLIYYYRHSCRSVAAQSASTTSTSSCKNSSSNINSNSSSSSSNGNGGSSSSRGGGGGGSSSSSSSSSSSGRNSAHWNAGGCFWKTGQLVG
-511 LVWVIILHF
+511 LVSHF
-520 QLNIGCGVVVILWF
+520 L
-534 IKLKN
+534 
-539 WSWPVIIMVLAY
+539 SAY

-689 GNGKNGSGSLLVAAQ
+689 QGNGKNGSGSLLVAAQ

-716 ATAPQILTGGGAGG
+716 ATAPQILTGGGA

-787 GFSAKEGLLNWVQD
+787 GFTAKEGLLNWVQD

-996 DALAARER
+996 DTLAARER
-1004 ALGGDVRVD
+1004 ALGRDVRVD

-1058 NALESPIEG
+1058 NVLESPIEG

-1096 TQIFTQVCDYIQWVE
+1096 TQIFTQVCDYIQWIE

-1123 EKLSDLDSML
+1123 EKLSDLDNML

-1148 TKLSTG
+1148 TVEQCIARQKLSTG

-1595 VLYRWENLWETS
+1595 VLSRWENLWETS
-1607 KMHAESIKAVEAVL
+1607 KMHAE
-1621 TGIVEANEILNAHE
+1621 
-1635 RTLCSYDY
+1635 
-1643 MPSNLDQLRNMHA
+1643 
-1656 ELLSVQMLLQ
+1656 
-1666 QQQAVFDD
+1666 
-1674 LSSNVGK
+1674 
-1681 LRQHVARTRF
+1681 
-1691 NVADHYDINNADDDV
+1691 
-1706 QELTVRWENIC
+1706 
-1717 YQVIDR
+1717 R

-1755 DDLRIDESIN
+1755 DDLRIDESMN

-1821 NPTLSFGSYSS
+1821 NPTLNFGSYSS

-1872 RRREEEERQKRAQ
+1872 RRRE
-1885 DEAARRAEEEA
+1885 
-1896 RRRAEEEAERLRR
+1896 
-1909 LKEEEERRRRAAEEE
+1909 
-1924 AERLR
+1924 
-1929 RLREQEEAR
+1929 
-1938 RAAEEARRRAEEEA
+1938 
-1952 RRLAEAEAR
+1952 
-1961 RRAEEE
+1961 
-1967 ARRRADEEARRRAEE
+1967 
-1982 EARRRAEEEAR
+1982 
-1993 RRAEEEARRR
+1993 
-2003 AEAEARRR
+2003 
-2011 AEEEARRRAE
+2011 
-2021 EEARRRAEEEEARR
+2021 
-2035 KAQEAALRR
+2035 
-2044 AAEEAERLR
+2044 
-2053 LQRAREDELRR
+2053 
-2064 AEEEA
+2064 
-2069 RRRAKQAEEEAA
+2069 
-2081 ARLRAEEEARRRA
+2081 
-2094 EEEARRRAEAEAA
+2094 
-2107 QRRAD
+2107 
-2112 AEARRRAD
+2112 
-2120 EEARRRADDE
+2120 
-2130 ARRRADEEA
+2130 
-2139 RRRAEE
+2139 
-2145 EARRRAEEEARRR
+2145 
-2158 AEEEA
+2158 
-2163 RRRAEEEARRRQLP
+2163 LP

-2457 YREVVNTSERRR
+2457 YREVVNTAERRR

-2692 ATATAELTV
+2692 ATATAELSV

-2762 GKSSRSSARKRTP
+2762 GKSSRTSARKRTP

-2823 FIDMSTQWIVPDQ
+2823 FIDTSTQWIVPDQ

-3189 DATSGLFTH
+3189 DSTSGLFTH

-3223 RHPATGERISLL
+3223 RHPATGERMALL

-3292 GTVSFPDGRTALSL
+3292 GTVSFPDGRTTLSL

-3403 TTAGGDVAKTSVAAA
+3403 TTAGGDVAKTS
-3418 AAAGR
+3418 
-3423 EEMVDIGGKQ
+3423 

-3942 KRREAEGYRFAVEPV
+3942 KRREAEGYRFAVEP
-3957 SSGGGGGGGGSG
+3957 
-3969 AAAAAASSSG
+3969 
-3979 PNAAADLASSSEY
+3979 
-3992 HRTLRQTTTTTPIS
+3992 
-4006 LSSTPAGKTD
+4006 
-4016 VTSDADI
+4016 
-4023 TTAAAAAAAAAAA
+4023 
-4036 GCASPSSR
+4036 
-4044 LSSAQLQQGEQMKT
+4044 
-4058 KEDASLLQSR
+4058 SR

-4160 AATPGLLVY
+4160 AGTPGLLVY

-4210 VIVFKQIHD
+4210 VILFKQIHD

-4327 TAVQSMIEKVENDA
+4327 AAVQSMIEK
-4341 DLLREMRSQIEQ
+4341 Q

-4365 LQTLIGNEAFCN
+4365 LQALIGNEAFCN

-4401 DYSIRVGDINS
+4401 DYSIRVGGINS

-4431 TVTVVPDRA
+4431 TVTVVRDRA
-4440 PFSPVFLGTEDNSVA
+4440 PFSPVLLSTEDNSVA
-4455 ENVDHRSTTDGVK
+4455 ENVDHRSTADGVK
-4468 ADETNN
+4468 ADETND

-4508 LVHSHNELERDLNL
+4508 LVHSRNELERDLNL

-4530 NVDSRIE
+4530 SVDSRIE
-4537 TATAQMDY
+4537 SVTAQMDY

-4640 ISESLVWT
+4640 ITESLVWT

-4669 KQISAYDEFYNDVLA
+4669 KQISAYDVFYNDVLA

-4711 SCGTEVGELE
+4711 SCGIE
-4721 SALENLL
+4721 
-4728 QKSRQKARHF
+4728 
-4738 NDSLDLVIS
+4738 
-4747 VDRLE
+4747 
-4752 RRLMGKVE
+4752 
-4760 DWENE
+4760 
-4765 IQQLSSTD
+4765 
-4773 DAKLENTHYSLT
+4773 
-4785 ELQHQMDCEKMNVT
+4785 HQIDCEKMNVT
-4799 QLKLLIERLIETT
+4799 QLQLLTERLIETT
-4812 SIDYQQQM
+4812 STDHQQQM

-4834 RASCLEKLHAV
+4834 HTSCLEKLRAV

-4862 NESYADFN
+4862 NESYADLN
-4870 ARLTALQDEQKG
+4870 ARLTALQDEQKSA
-4882 TRCDLA
+4882 RCDLA

-4906 ELKRLCSPS
+4906 ELKRLCSPPS
-4915 VGRDFPIP
+4915 VGHDFPIL

-4933 FHQKSLS
+4933 FQQKSIS

-4955 ENHCATVDSAVRS
+4955 ENHCATVDSAVKS

-4984 DVIDSTD
+4984 EIDSTD
-4991 GTSTIIT
+4991 GTSTTIIT

-5004 LTMKKANSLER
+5004 LTVKKAKSLER

-5042 DADNCQK
+5042 EADNCQK

-5067 KCKSLQQLVSE
+5067 KCKSFQQLVADS
-5078 GKDARQELIKH
+5078 KDVRQQLIKH
-5089 LRLLKRLCSDALL
+5089 LRLLKHLCSDALL

-5111 MKEIENLLLKIQKMK
+5111 MEEIENLLLKIQETK
-5126 HNSESVT
+5126 HSSESVT
-5133 SSALAIVD
+5133 SSALAIID

-5198 LKNMEEWLCNTELM
+5198 LKNMEEWLRNTELL
-5212 IRNQKVFSS
+5212 IRDQKVFSS

-5232 QELLGKLLDDKSLF
+5232 QELLRKLLDDKSLF

-5265 VQDIDRRFSDMKNDQ
+5265 VQDIDKRFTDMKNDQ
-5280 ESRMSILK
+5280 ESRMSVLK

-5293 ACIWNNYFTVLAD
+5293 ACSWNNYFTVLAD

-5311 EAQVNDI
+5311 EARVKDI

-5348 LEKVMHFGQQFQ
+5348 LEKVMHFGRQLQ

-5384 LYSTVQNLSELLS
+5384 LYSAVENLSELLS
-5397 EMQQGVLSL
+5397 EMKQGVLSL

-5423 LNSVPP
+5423 LNSVPS

-5440 QSQQIMCVA
+5440 QSQQIMCIA
-5449 EEISRFQIR
+5449 EEISQFQIR
-5458 VAKLMEFGH
+5458 VAKLMEFGN

-5478 ETVQHRLELLHLR
+5478 ETIQQRLELLHLR

-5522 LSEWLSAVEED
+5522 MSEWLSAVEED

-5573 NYFCSSE
+5573 NDFCSSE
-5580 GKAEICRIS
+5580 
-5589 SRIKSRYS
+5589 
-5597 NVCEQLEQLCERS
+5597 
-5610 STAKEE
+5610 
-5616 WQRVMAALDGLIDW
+5616 
-5630 LEPVE
+5630 EPVE

-5650 ARDTLERHR
+5650 ARDTLESHR
-5659 MLQADIFSQRTR
+5659 MLQADIFSRRTR

-5788 VKKLACADDAARIA
+5788 VKKLACEEDAARIA
-5802 KLTSQLTSRYE
+5802 KLTSQLMSRYE

-5839 LDGILESL
+5839 LDGIMESL

-5907 KADLIKLLSAELF
+5907 KADLIELLSTELL

-5966 EALCLIDMRDQLI
+5966 EALCLVDMRDQLI

-6038 IEYKLNKAD
+6038 IEYKLTKAD
-6047 SMTQLSDHILLMLK
+6047 SMTQLSDHILIMLK

-6176 HELRCI
+6176 HELRCS
-6182 PGDIKSVDLQLAVL
+6182 PGDTKSVDLQLAVL
-6196 RAVANDVAAH
+6196 RAIGNDVAAH
-6206 RATMAEVTDAVTR
+6206 RATVAEVTDAVTR
-6219 NRQLHPDQS
+6219 NRQFLPDQS
-6228 SEQSSMVEKVEIMQS
+6228 SEQSSIVEKVEIMQS

-6345 IQKFETRW
+6345 VQAFETRW

-6390 AEQYLNHLEPASRL
+6390 AEHYLNHLEPASRL
-6404 KAKLKTQMEQHLT
+6404 KAKLKTQMEQHLI

-6427 QMLTLDGCGTRMKY
+6427 QMLTLDSCGTRMKY

-6505 QLLLVQQHL
+6505 QLLVQQHL
-6514 SPGGSGSGGGG
+6514 SPGGSGGGGGG
-6525 GFSVEHLV
+6525 GFNVEHLV
-6533 QALDQLSMFQGQLSA
+6533 QALDQLSMFQCQLSA

-6571 QQVIGDAVSAA
+6571 QRVIGDAVNAA

-6623 AEELLGDDELVGGDV
+6623 AEELLGDDERVGGDV

-6662 ASIRD
+6662 ASIRG
-6667 MRNECSSTNE
+6667 MRHECSSTNE
-6677 QRQQQQLSDSIV
+6677 QRQRQQQQQQLSDSIAK
-6689 EKVDVMLEL
+6689 KVDVMLEL

-6707 QRHAA
+6707 QRQAT

-6807 MVRQRLLRLKSD
+6807 MVKQRLLRLKSD

-6865 HRKIAELI
+6865 HRKIVELI

-6930 KLWLGC
+6930 KLWLSC
-6936 ISYKNAL
+6936 INYKNLL

-6955 LSGFSFEDWRR
+6955 LIGFSFDNWRR

-7024 NHDGFV
+7024 NQDGFV

-7045 FTDDKRITEEIAK
+7045 ITDDKRITEEIAK

-7140 VWLFRRKNVK
+7140 VWLFRRKNIK

-7155 KLTSGGTSYGP
+7155 KLSSGTSYGP

-7179 MCSTGGAVAGNASV
+7179 MCSTGGAVAGNASSLSV
-7193 ADNVCETS
+7193 AGNVSETS

-7207 ITACDAGDHSSSQAN
+7207 ITGELASTCDAGDHSSSQAN
-7222 LPANTDASGVTSPHR
+7222 LPTNTDASGGVTSSHR
-7237 SSEREIDTAETSKR
+7237 SSEQEIDTAETSKR
-7251 RKEQRTSSAAAP
+7251 RKEQRTSSSAA
-7263 SSLQPPSTSSSS
+7263 SSLSSL

>member
-1 MLTDTLTL
+1 
-9 IYQTEKLPHDIAGN
+9 
-23 FIEKLYDN
+23 
-31 STIEDHFQ
+31 
-39 ENDEK
+39 
-44 NRTLSVQKNRLF
+44 
-56 LDERSGQLCQATIG
+56 
-70 KWFLNE
+70 
-76 RFSRCSTLNT
+76 
-86 ACSNQRQYCGVNFN
+86 
-100 LRKSYELKLS
+100 LKLS

-117 IIYFRRANVSF
+117 IILNPIYIYFLHR
-128 SPFQGQ
+128 Q
-134 IQNSPVLYFV
+134 
-144 EYNVALSYFSP
+144 YNVALSYFSP
-155 MYKEC
+155 M
-160 SFLSGRF
+160 
-167 RKVNRQ
+167 Q

-194 YSRYLSAVSDQRGC
+194 YSRYLSAVSDQPGC
-208 IHRVRRSLWL
+208 VHRVRRSLWL
-218 FALVARVGSFVRRF
+218 FVLVARGGTFVRRF

-246 KTELL
+246 KTDL
-251 VVVDCG
+251 C
-257 QVRKEAEMTNGLLS
+257 
-271 SRLWCKVVTRMFYSN
+271 SRLWCKVVTRMFHSN
-286 VCSLCMAAYEYWGP
+286 VCGLCMAAYEYWGP
-300 QPLSRLCRLVF
+300 QPLSWLCRVCV
-311 RLDALRAFASP
+311 RPTARRPVRA
-322 VASASSRTYRFFS
+322 
-335 TKSGADILRTH
+335 
-346 FRRNRLVDMTYRG
+346 
-359 RGNAFFQMSTS
+359 
-370 SSPNKNMQANDDGDS
+370 PNKNMQANDVDDS
-385 EEVTAETISKESGS
+385 EEITAEMISNESGS

-408 LATAKAE
+408 LAIAKAE

-449 TLLLN
+449 ILLLN

-520 QLNIGCGVVVILWF
+520 QSEESRDRPRLIEYWVWCDSNIMVYQTEELVMASNNNGTVVV
-534 IKLKN
+534 N
-539 WSWPVIIMVLAY
+539 WLLFYLIYYYRHSCRSVAAHSASTTSTSSCKSSSSSSSNGNGSSSSSSSSRGGGGSSSGGRNSAHWNAGGCFWKTGQLVGLVSHFLSAY

-655 QSRVAG
+655 QSRVAA

-684 HHHHH
+684 HHHHHH

-716 ATAPQILTGGGAGG
+716 ATAPQILTGGG

-787 GFSAKEGLLNWVQD
+787 GFTAKEGLLNWVQD

-946 KEEMRNKHREKERL
+946 KEEMRHKHREKERL

-1067 FFHDVDGCLQLL
+1067 FFHDVDVLRSCNHPQANDFYRQVFGLHQRRIAYLQRCQGCLQLL
-1079 DSSYVSRT
+1079 DSYVSRT

-1123 EKLSDLDSML
+1123 EKLSDLDNML

-1148 TKLSTG
+1148 TVEQCIARQADIPAEDTDEYCNYLSKLEGDYSQLKKLSTG

-1184 TRNWSDFVNLDL
+1184 TRNWSDFANLDL

-1315 MRAMMDRYSETLISL
+1315 MRVMMDRYSETLISL

-1595 VLYRWENLWETS
+1595 VLSRWENLWETS

-1635 RTLCSYDY
+1635 RTLCLYDY

-1755 DDLRIDESIN
+1755 DDLRIDESMN

-1821 NPTLSFGSYSS
+1821 NPTLNFGSYSS

-2120 EEARRRADDE
+2120 EEARRRADEE
-2130 ARRRADEEA
+2130 ARRRAD
-2139 RRRAEE
+2139 E

-2457 YREVVNTSERRR
+2457 YREVVNTAERRR

-2823 FIDMSTQWIVPDQ
+2823 FIDTSTQWIVPDQ

-3084 EDFRVVDALT
+3084 EDFRVVDALA

-3189 DATSGLFTH
+3189 DSTSGLFTH

-3223 RHPATGERISLL
+3223 RHPATGERMALL

-3957 SSGGGGGGGGSG
+3957 SSGGGGGAGGAG
-3969 AAAAAASSSG
+3969 AGAGAAAASSSG

-3992 HRTLRQTTTTTPIS
+3992 HRTLRQTTTTTTTTPIS
-4006 LSSTPAGKTD
+4006 LSSTLAGKTD

-4088 ATGQSQTL
+4088 ATSQSQTL

-4196 KNKIDAWINEAEQM
+4196 KSKIDAWINEAEQM
-4210 VIVFKQIHD
+4210 VILFKQIHD

-4251 MIAKA
+4251 MVAKA

-4318 KSEQFSVWL
+4318 KSEQFSLWL

-4341 DLLREMRSQIEQ
+4341 DLLREMRTQIDQ

-4377 SVCNCMIVETNV
+4377 NVCNCMIVETNV

-4401 DYSIRVGDINS
+4401 DYSICVGDINS

-4474 SGLKD
+4474 SGSKD

-4491 TALSVSEERND
+4491 TALSVESEERND

-4508 LVHSHNELERDLNL
+4508 LVHSRNELERDLNL

-4530 NVDSRIE
+4530 SVDSRIE
-4537 TATAQMDY
+4537 SVTAQMDY
-4545 IEQELDSIC
+4545 IEQELDSIY

-4625 VSNFVIESERQVKQA
+4625 VSNFVTESERQVKQA
-4640 ISESLVWT
+4640 ITESLVWT
-4648 KQMFDQLSEFDNV
+4648 KRMFDQLSEFDNV

-4721 SALENLL
+4721 TALENLL
-4728 QKSRQKARHF
+4728 LKSRQKARHF

-4765 IQQLSSTD
+4765 IQLLSSTGN
-4773 DAKLENTHYSLT
+4773 AKLENTHHSLA
-4785 ELQHQMDCEKMNVT
+4785 ELQQQIDYEKMNVT
-4799 QLKLLIERLIETT
+4799 QLKLLTERLIETT
-4812 SIDYQQQM
+4812 STDHQQQM

-4834 RASCLEKLHAV
+4834 RTSCLEKLHAV

-4870 ARLTALQDEQKG
+4870 ARLTALQDEQKSS

-4915 VGRDFPIP
+4915 VGHDFPIP

-4933 FHQKSLS
+4933 FQQKSIS
-4940 FENCVRNYMNKLQHV
+4940 FENCVRNYMNKLQQV
-4955 ENHCATVDSAVRS
+4955 ENHCATVDSAVKS
-4968 ALEIL
+4968 ALENL

-4984 DVIDSTD
+4984 EIDSTD

-4998 GTGCEV
+4998 GTGCAV

-5042 DADNCQK
+5042 EADDCQK

-5059 LTGKNLEE
+5059 LAGKNLEE
-5067 KCKSLQQLVSE
+5067 KCKSLQQLVAGS
-5078 GKDARQELIKH
+5078 KDVRQQLIKH
-5089 LRLLKRLCSDALL
+5089 LRLLKHLCSDALL

-5111 MKEIENLLLKIQKMK
+5111 MEEIENLLLKIQETK
-5126 HNSESVT
+5126 HSSESVT

-5155 MKEELETLTQ
+5155 MKEELETMTQ

-5177 IESKEKQLEEA
+5177 IESKERQLEEA

-5198 LKNMEEWLCNTELM
+5198 LKNMEEWLRNTELL
-5212 IRNQKVFSS
+5212 IRDQKVFSS

-5232 QELLGKLLDDKSLF
+5232 QELLRKLLDDKSLF

-5265 VQDIDRRFSDMKNDQ
+5265 VQDIDRRFSAMKNDQ

-5293 ACIWNNYFTVLAD
+5293 ACSWNNYFTVLAD

-5311 EAQVNDI
+5311 EARVNDI
-5318 GYVTTDEDSITKQFE
+5318 GYVTTEEDSITKQFE

-5360 DLLCDSEAA
+5360 NLLCDSEAA

-5384 LYSTVQNLSELLS
+5384 LYSTVENLSELLS
-5397 EMQQGVLSL
+5397 EMKQGVLSL
-5406 TERIDDVDSWLN
+5406 TERIDDVDSWLD

-5423 LNSVPP
+5423 LNSVPS

-5440 QSQQIMCVA
+5440 QSQQIMSIA
-5449 EEISRFQIR
+5449 EEISQFQIR

-5478 ETVQHRLELLHLR
+5478 ETIQHRLELLHLR

-5522 LSEWLSAVEED
+5522 MSEWLSAVEED

-5573 NYFCSSE
+5573 NDFCSSE

-5635 KKIKQGAVFSADLNI
+5635 KKIKQCAVFSADLNI

-5659 MLQADIFSQRTR
+5659 TLQADIFSQRTR

-5788 VKKLACADDAARIA
+5788 VKKLACAEDAARIA

-5839 LDGILESL
+5839 LDGIMESL

-5891 LINGIDC
+5891 LINGMERPSVGGIDC

-5907 KADLIKLLSAELF
+5907 KADLIELLSTELL

-5966 EALCLIDMRDQLI
+5966 EALCLVDMRDQLI

-6038 IEYKLNKAD
+6038 IEYKLAKAD
-6047 SMTQLSDHILLMLK
+6047 SMTLLSDHILLMLK

-6068 NFQDISDQLEQLNE
+6068 SFQDISDQLEQLNE

-6108 ETFCSGSPVTD
+6108 ETFCSGSPATD

-6176 HELRCI
+6176 HELRCS

-6196 RAVANDVAAH
+6196 RAIANDVAAH
-6206 RATMAEVTDAVTR
+6206 RATVAEVTDAVTR
-6219 NRQLHPDQS
+6219 NRQFHPDQS
-6228 SEQSSMVEKVEIMQS
+6228 SEQSSMAEKVEIMQS

-6345 IQKFETRW
+6345 VQAFETRW

-6390 AEQYLNHLEPASRL
+6390 AEHYLNNLEPASRL

-6427 QMLTLDGCGTRMKY
+6427 QMLTLDSCGTRMKY

-6505 QLLLVQQHL
+6505 QLLVQQHL
-6514 SPGGSGSGGGG
+6514 SPGGGG

-6571 QQVIGDAVSAA
+6571 QQVIGDAVNAA

-6623 AEELLGDDELVGGDV
+6623 AEELLGDDERVGGDV

-6662 ASIRD
+6662 ASIRG
-6667 MRNECSSTNE
+6667 MRHECSSTNE
-6677 QRQQQQLSDSIV
+6677 QRQQQQQLSDSIAK
-6689 EKVDVMLEL
+6689 KVDVMLEL

-6707 QRHAA
+6707 QRQAA

-6762 DSKRGS
+6762 DCKRGS

-6807 MVRQRLLRLKSD
+6807 MVKQRLLRLKSD

-6865 HRKIAELI
+6865 HRKIVELI
-6873 ERQLMFEVSLQERQ
+6873 ESQLMFEVSLQERQ

-6930 KLWLGC
+6930 KLWLSC
-6936 ISYKNAL
+6936 ISYKNLL

-6955 LSGFSFEDWRR
+6955 LTGFSFEDWRR

-7024 NHDGFV
+7024 NQDGFV

-7155 KLTSGGTSYGP
+7155 KLSSGTSYGP

-7179 MCSTGGAVAGNASV
+7179 MCSTGGAVAGNASSLSV
-7193 ADNVCETS
+7193 ADNVCETP
-7201 PAEPSS
+7201 PAEPAS

-7222 LPANTDASGVTSPHR
+7222 LPANTDASGVTSSHR
-7237 SSEREIDTAETSKR
+7237 SSEQEIDTAETSKR
-7251 RKEQRTSSAAAP
+7251 RKEQRTSAAA
-7263 SSLQPPSTSSSS
+7263 SSLQPSSPS
-7275 HRKNNTTTGR
+7275 HRKNTTTTGR

>member
-1 MLTDTLTL
+1 M
-9 IYQTEKLPHDIAGN
+9 YAWHDIAGN

-31 STIEDHFQ
+31 STVEDHFQ

-44 NRTLSVQKNRLF
+44 NRTLSVQNILF

-76 RFSRCSTLNT
+76 TFFTLL
-86 ACSNQRQYCGVNFN
+86 Y
-100 LRKSYELKLS
+100 SYELKLS

-128 SPFQGQ
+128 FPFQGQ

-144 EYNVALSYFSP
+144 EVRRTLNPIYIFFASTLVTNVAASIGCAVHSGCLCSSRAVALSFGA
-155 MYKEC
+155 
-160 SFLSGRF
+160 SFGR
-167 RKVNRQ
+167 
-173 LFFLVAHLFF
+173 
-183 STGIMQMFPKC
+183 
-194 YSRYLSAVSDQRGC
+194 
-208 IHRVRRSLWL
+208 
-218 FALVARVGSFVRRF
+218 ALVAGFDRR
-232 VRSRP
+232 SG
-237 RRQLRPTVI
+237 
-246 KTELL
+246 
-251 VVVDCG
+251 C
-257 QVRKEAEMTNGLLS
+257 
-271 SRLWCKVVTRMFYSN
+271 RLWPSSERSGNGERLNGSRRWYKVVTRMFCSN
-286 VCSLCMAAYEYWGP
+286 VCGLYMAAYEYWGP
-300 QPLSRLCRLVF
+300 QPLSWLCRVCVFARPPVGPYARLVF

-322 VASASSRTYRFFS
+322 VAPASSRTYRFFS

-346 FRRNRLVDMTYRG
+346 FRRNRLVDMTHRG
-359 RGNAFFQMSTS
+359 RGNAFFHMSTS
-370 SSPNKNMQANDDGDS
+370 FSANKNMQANDIDDS
-385 EEVTAETISKESGS
+385 EEITAEMISNESGS

-408 LATAKAE
+408 LAIAKAE

-449 TLLLN
+449 ILLLN

-520 QLNIGCGVVVILWF
+520 QLNIGCGVIVILWF

-689 GNGKNGSGSLLVAAQ
+689 QGNGKNGSGSLLVAAQ

-716 ATAPQILTGGGAGG
+716 ATAPQILTGGGA

-787 GFSAKEGLLNWVQD
+787 GFTAKEGLLNWVQD

-996 DALAARER
+996 DTLAARER
-1004 ALGGDVRVD
+1004 ALGRDVRVD

-1058 NALESPIEG
+1058 NVLESPIEG
-1067 FFHDVDGCLQLL
+1067 FFHDVDVLRSCNHPQANDFYRQVFGLHQRRIAYLQRCQGCLQLL

-1096 TQIFTQVCDYIQWVE
+1096 TQIFTQVCDYIQWIE

-1123 EKLSDLDSML
+1123 EKLSDLDNML

-1148 TKLSTG
+1148 TVEQCIARQADIPAEDTDEYCNYLSKLEGDYSQLKKLSTG

-1595 VLYRWENLWETS
+1595 VLSRWENLWETS

-1635 RTLCSYDY
+1635 RTLCLYDY

-1755 DDLRIDESIN
+1755 DDLRIDESMN

-1821 NPTLSFGSYSS
+1821 NPTLNFGSYSS

-1872 RRREEEERQKRAQ
+1872 RRR
-1885 DEAARRAEEEA
+1885 
-1896 RRRAEEEAERLRR
+1896 
-1909 LKEEEERRRRAAEEE
+1909 
-1924 AERLR
+1924 
-1929 RLREQEEAR
+1929 
-1938 RAAEEARRRAEEEA
+1938 
-1952 RRLAEAEAR
+1952 
-1961 RRAEEE
+1961 
-1967 ARRRADEEARRRAEE
+1967 EEARRRAEE

-2139 RRRAEE
+2139 RRRADE

-2457 YREVVNTSERRR
+2457 YREVVNTAERRR

-2692 ATATAELTV
+2692 ATATAELSV

-2762 GKSSRSSARKRTP
+2762 GKSSRTSARKRTP

-2823 FIDMSTQWIVPDQ
+2823 FIDTSTQWIVPDQ

-3189 DATSGLFTH
+3189 DSTSGLFTH

-3223 RHPATGERISLL
+3223 RHPATGERMALL

-3292 GTVSFPDGRTALSL
+3292 GTVSFPDGRTTLSL

-3403 TTAGGDVAKTSVAAA
+3403 TTAGGDVAKTS
-3418 AAAGR
+3418 
-3423 EEMVDIGGKQ
+3423 

-3957 SSGGGGGGGGSG
+3957 SSGGGGGG

-3992 HRTLRQTTTTTPIS
+3992 HRTLRQTTTTTTTTPTS
-4006 LSSTPAGKTD
+4006 LSSPLAGKTD

-4160 AATPGLLVY
+4160 AGTPGLLVY

-4210 VIVFKQIHD
+4210 VILFKQIHD

-4327 TAVQSMIEKVENDA
+4327 AAVQSMIEKVENDA
-4341 DLLREMRSQIEQ
+4341 DLLREMRTQIAQ

-4365 LQTLIGNEAFCN
+4365 LQALIGNEAFCN

-4401 DYSIRVGDINS
+4401 DYSIRVGGINS

-4431 TVTVVPDRA
+4431 TVTVVRDRA
-4440 PFSPVFLGTEDNSVA
+4440 PFSPVLLSTEDNSVA
-4455 ENVDHRSTTDGVK
+4455 ENVDHRSTADGVK
-4468 ADETNN
+4468 ADETND

-4508 LVHSHNELERDLNL
+4508 LVHSRNELERDLNL

-4530 NVDSRIE
+4530 SVDSRIE
-4537 TATAQMDY
+4537 SVTAQMDY

-4640 ISESLVWT
+4640 ITESLVWT

-4669 KQISAYDEFYNDVLA
+4669 KQISAYDVFYNDVLA

-4711 SCGTEVGELE
+4711 SCGIEVGELE
-4721 SALENLL
+4721 TALENLL
-4728 QKSRQKARHF
+4728 LKCRQKARHF

-4765 IQQLSSTD
+4765 IQLLSSTG
-4773 DAKLENTHYSLT
+4773 DAKLENTHHSLA
-4785 ELQHQMDCEKMNVT
+4785 ELQHQIDCEKMNVT
-4799 QLKLLIERLIETT
+4799 QLQLLTERLIETT
-4812 SIDYQQQM
+4812 STDHQQQM

-4834 RASCLEKLHAV
+4834 HTSCLEKLRAV

-4862 NESYADFN
+4862 NESYADLN
-4870 ARLTALQDEQKG
+4870 ARLTALQDEQKSA
-4882 TRCDLA
+4882 RCDLA

-4906 ELKRLCSPS
+4906 ELKRLCSPPS
-4915 VGRDFPIP
+4915 VGHDFPIL

-4933 FHQKSLS
+4933 FQQKSIS

-4955 ENHCATVDSAVRS
+4955 ENHCATVDSAVKS

-4984 DVIDSTD
+4984 EIDSTD
-4991 GTSTIIT
+4991 GTSTTIIT

-5004 LTMKKANSLER
+5004 LTVKKAKSLER

-5042 DADNCQK
+5042 EADNCQK

-5067 KCKSLQQLVSE
+5067 KCKSFQQLVADS
-5078 GKDARQELIKH
+5078 KDVRQQLIKH
-5089 LRLLKRLCSDALL
+5089 LRLLKHLCSDALL

-5111 MKEIENLLLKIQKMK
+5111 MEEIENLLLKIQETK
-5126 HNSESVT
+5126 HSSESVT
-5133 SSALAIVD
+5133 SSALAIID

-5198 LKNMEEWLCNTELM
+5198 LKNMEEWLRNTELL
-5212 IRNQKVFSS
+5212 IRDQKVFSS

-5232 QELLGKLLDDKSLF
+5232 QELLRKLLDDKSLF

-5265 VQDIDRRFSDMKNDQ
+5265 VQDIDKRFTDMKNDQ
-5280 ESRMSILK
+5280 ESRMSVLK

-5293 ACIWNNYFTVLAD
+5293 ACSWNNYFTVLAD

-5311 EAQVNDI
+5311 EARVKDI

-5348 LEKVMHFGQQFQ
+5348 LEKVMHFGRQLQ

-5384 LYSTVQNLSELLS
+5384 LYSAVENLSELLS
-5397 EMQQGVLSL
+5397 EMKQGVLSL

-5423 LNSVPP
+5423 LNSVPS

-5440 QSQQIMCVA
+5440 QSQQIMCIA
-5449 EEISRFQIR
+5449 EEISQFQIR
-5458 VAKLMEFGH
+5458 VAKLMEFGN

-5478 ETVQHRLELLHLR
+5478 ETIQQRLELLHLR

-5522 LSEWLSAVEED
+5522 MSEWLSAVEED

-5545 LELINNIESDTTE
+5545 LEI
-5558 MRELMEKMATMGDKL
+5558 
-5573 NYFCSSE
+5573 
-5580 GKAEICRIS
+5580 
-5589 SRIKSRYS
+5589 
-5597 NVCEQLEQLCERS
+5597 
-5610 STAKEE
+5610 
-5616 WQRVMAALDGLIDW
+5616 
-5630 LEPVE
+5630 
-5635 KKIKQGAVFSADLNI
+5635 
-5650 ARDTLERHR
+5650 
-5659 MLQADIFSQRTR
+5659 
-5671 ANDILL
+5671 
-5677 LGNKVSKLLNPDDR
+5677 
-5691 QFLVEKMEK
+5691 
-5700 LRALSDA
+5700 LRAIPLK
-5707 VTDCSCSLLEHLEEL
+5707 C
-5722 VATITCFD
+5722 
-5730 EAYKELDAWLT
+5730 
-5741 SEESEVEC
+5741 
-5749 MHLLQDDGMH
+5749 
-5759 DIVEVNK
+5759 VN
-5766 RIWKNIS
+5766 
-5773 DGYIMVEKLEKYRLE
+5773 
-5788 VKKLACADDAARIA
+5788 
-5802 KLTSQLTSRYE
+5802 
-5813 NLKNTFK
+5813 
-5820 MRADVI
+5820 
-5826 ERTQVHSGKVIYQ
+5826 
-5839 LDGILESL
+5839 
-5847 NDCKERFNS
+5847 
-5856 ICSRISDRPELL
+5856 
-5868 SRQIEENMALVK
+5868 
-5880 DLERK
+5880 
-5885 QSLCHS
+5885 
-5891 LINGIDC
+5891 
-5898 DDEVKMLSD
+5898 
-5907 KADLIKLLSAELF
+5907 
-5920 NIITS
+5920 
-5925 HTYKLHETLRV
+5925 
-5936 AGSFWNLY
+5936 
-5944 AACMEKWKP
+5944 
-5953 IESQLSSSESATC
+5953 
-5966 EALCLIDMRDQLI
+5966 
-5979 RMKAQFSDKQASAE
+5979 
-5993 GCEKLGNQLLK
+5993 
-6004 LVGDE
+6004 
-6009 FKSNVVETVRQLKTT
+6009 
-6024 NQRITDLLNKRDQE
+6024 
-6038 IEYKLNKAD
+6038 
-6047 SMTQLSDHILLMLK
+6047 
-6061 NVEDQIN
+6061 
-6068 NFQDISDQLEQLNE
+6068 
-6082 QFQEVLCLKDQLDAV
+6082 
-6097 TVLVEQLKQLC
+6097 
-6108 ETFCSGSPVTD
+6108 
-6119 VSYARHA
+6119 
-6126 YETISSH
+6126 
-6133 LKLLYSIA
+6133 
-6141 SSRHQDLEKALLQVG
+6141 
-6156 CAQVALDQMI
+6156 
-6166 NWIEKTTGTV
+6166 
-6176 HELRCI
+6176 
-6182 PGDIKSVDLQLAVL
+6182 
-6196 RAVANDVAAH
+6196 
-6206 RATMAEVTDAVTR
+6206 
-6219 NRQLHPDQS
+6219 
-6228 SEQSSMVEKVEIMQS
+6228 
-6243 KWDALMA
+6243 
-6250 SIDVKLSELEYSKQE
+6250 
-6265 TFRFL
+6265 
-6270 DMFVEWQVWM
+6270 
-6280 SDVESAISN
+6280 
-6289 GRHVGGLPDT
+6289 
-6299 AKEQLEKFQLI
+6299 
-6310 VADVASKKSTIDSAI
+6310 
-6325 VDALDYT
+6325 
-6332 RDNSALQSPLFAE
+6332 
-6345 IQKFETRW
+6345 
-6353 KLLQKRVEEHSQK
+6353 
-6366 LERALKQAIEFDSL
+6366 
-6380 VTECSCWQQR
+6380 
-6390 AEQYLNHLEPASRL
+6390 
-6404 KAKLKTQMEQHLT
+6404 
-6417 FCEEIDTRRQ
+6417 
-6427 QMLTLDGCGTRMKY
+6427 
-6441 TCRRPDATLI
+6441 
-6451 KNQLATM
+6451 
-6458 LTSWSKI
+6458 
-6465 LTRAADR
+6465 
-6472 SKQLDTVSRSCTS
+6472 
-6485 FFDQLEQLNCK
+6485 
-6496 FDELQDQFQ
+6496 
-6505 QLLLVQQHL
+6505 
-6514 SPGGSGSGGGG
+6514 
-6525 GFSVEHLV
+6525 
-6533 QALDQLSMFQGQLSA
+6533 
-6548 LSADLDRI
+6548 
-6556 AAQGRQLREHAIAEE
+6556 
-6571 QQVIGDAVSAA
+6571 
-6582 RDKWNG
+6582 
-6588 LNGALLERQA
+6588 
-6598 RLEQALLFNGQ
+6598 
-6609 LEEAVDVLMVWLRQ
+6609 
-6623 AEELLGDDELVGGDV
+6623 
-6638 DTLLELDERL
+6638 
-6648 QTLRSGL
+6648 
-6655 QSRESSI
+6655 
-6662 ASIRD
+6662 
-6667 MRNECSSTNE
+6667 
-6677 QRQQQQLSDSIV
+6677 
-6689 EKVDVMLEL
+6689 
-6698 WDTVSRLVD
+6698 
-6707 QRHAA
+6707 
-6712 LCKSRADAERLK
+6712 
-6724 TDCGALFEWLAQAE
+6724 
-6738 TRARPTEQNC
+6738 
-6748 ERRIA
+6748 
-6753 ALEHLIEEI
+6753 
-6762 DSKRGS
+6762 
-6768 VDEVL
+6768 
-6773 ELGRRIRA
+6773 
-6781 VCHPKA
+6781 
-6787 EKPLERCLTALEARY
+6787 
-6802 AQTLQ
+6802 
-6807 MVRQRLLRLKSD
+6807 
-6819 LDQEKQLDV
+6819 
-6828 DLKLLLDW
+6828 
-6836 VQKMQAK
+6836 
-6843 IDSLQDNLPSYTPGT
+6843 
-6858 ADVLDEQ
+6858 
-6865 HRKIAELI
+6865 
-6873 ERQLMFEVSLQERQ
+6873 
-6887 REVDEATADFRT
+6887 
-6899 VEAEQLGLVTPGAAA
+6899 
-6914 SRPKNART
+6914 
-6922 AQLVAAWR
+6922 
-6930 KLWLGC
+6930 
-6936 ISYKNAL
+6936 
-6943 NERLHYIIEMKQ
+6943 
-6955 LSGFSFEDWRR
+6955 
-6966 RYVRWMAERKCR
+6966 
-6978 AVDLFKRYD
+6978 
-6987 CDGDGRLTCDQFR
+6987 
-7000 DAILNSRFKTSK
+7000 
-7012 AEMDLVV
+7012 
-7019 EAIDR
+7019 
-7024 NHDGFV
+7024 
-7030 DMTEFLHALRADSEH
+7030 
-7045 FTDDKRITEEIAK
+7045 
-7058 QLNLCSCKQ
+7058 
-7067 KYRVEEVR
+7067 
-7075 PGRCYRLGERL
+7075 
-7086 KLVRI
+7086 
-7091 YRSTVM
+7091 
-7097 VRVGGGWQTFQEFM
+7097 
-7111 SKNDPCR
+7111 
-7118 AKGRTNLELREQ
+7118 
-7130 FILPEGGSQA
+7130 
-7140 VWLFRRKNVK
+7140 
-7150 PEKAA
+7150 
-7155 KLTSGGTSYGP
+7155 
-7166 VTKIREKTERSMP
+7166 
-7179 MCSTGGAVAGNASV
+7179 
-7193 ADNVCETS
+7193 
-7201 PAEPSS
+7201 
-7207 ITACDAGDHSSSQAN
+7207 
-7222 LPANTDASGVTSPHR
+7222 
-7237 SSEREIDTAETSKR
+7237 
-7251 RKEQRTSSAAAP
+7251 
-7263 SSLQPPSTSSSS
+7263 
-7275 HRKNNTTTGR
+7275 
-7285 GRRGGRSRKNF
+7285 

>member
-9 IYQTEKLPHDIAGN
+9 IYQTEKLPLNLSLHWMLQLKLFYELISHDIAGN

-44 NRTLSVQKNRLF
+44 NRTLSVQNILF

-110 KLVPSQS
+110 KLAPSQS

-167 RKVNRQ
+167 RKALCKCSPNVT
-173 LFFLVAHLFF
+173 LV
-183 STGIMQMFPKC
+183 TNV
-194 YSRYLSAVSDQRGC
+194 AVSIGC
-208 IHRVRRSLWL
+208 AVHSGCLCSSRAVALSFDASFGR
-218 FALVARVGSFVRRF
+218 ALVASFDRRSGCRLWPSSE
-232 VRSRP
+232 RSGNDER
-237 RRQLRPTVI
+237 L
-246 KTELL
+246 
-251 VVVDCG
+251 
-257 QVRKEAEMTNGLLS
+257 NG

-286 VCSLCMAAYEYWGP
+286 VCSLYMAAYEYWGP
-300 QPLSRLCRLVF
+300 QPLSWLCRVCVRPTARRPVRARLVF

-370 SSPNKNMQANDDGDS
+370 SSPNKNMQANDDSDS
-385 EEVTAETISKESGS
+385 EEVTAEMISKESGS
-399 TEEESMLSV
+399 TEEESMQSV

-449 TLLLN
+449 ILLLN

-787 GFSAKEGLLNWVQD
+787 GFTAKEGLLNWVQD

-925 SYQNASAH
+925 SYQNTSAH

-1067 FFHDVDGCLQLL
+1067 FFHDVDVLRSCNHPQANDFYRQVFGLHQRRIAYLQRCQGCLQLL

-1148 TKLSTG
+1148 TVEQCIARQADIPAEDTDEYCNYLSKLEGDYSQLKKLSTG

-1363 IVVHKDDECILID
+1363 IVVHKDDECVLID

-1414 RLQVLF
+1414 RLQMLF

-1595 VLYRWENLWETS
+1595 VLSRWENLWETS

-1635 RTLCSYDY
+1635 RTLCLYDY

-2139 RRRAEE
+2139 RRRADE

-2457 YREVVNTSERRR
+2457 YREVVNTAERRR

-2685 QSSRSTS
+2685 QSSRSAS

-2823 FIDMSTQWIVPDQ
+2823 FIDTSTQWIVPDQ

-3189 DATSGLFTH
+3189 DSTSGLFTH

-3223 RHPATGERISLL
+3223 RHPATGERMALL

-3403 TTAGGDVAKTSVAAA
+3403 TTAGGDVAKTSV
-3418 AAAGR
+3418 
-3423 EEMVDIGGKQ
+3423 
-3433 VMVKVIRD
+3433 MVKVIRD

-3558 EDAIKSRLIDIGN
+3558 EDAIKSRLIDIGS

-3942 KRREAEGYRFAVEPV
+3942 KRREAEGYRFAVEP
-3957 SSGGGGGGGGSG
+3957 
-3969 AAAAAASSSG
+3969 
-3979 PNAAADLASSSEY
+3979 
-3992 HRTLRQTTTTTPIS
+3992 
-4006 LSSTPAGKTD
+4006 
-4016 VTSDADI
+4016 
-4023 TTAAAAAAAAAAA
+4023 
-4036 GCASPSSR
+4036 
-4044 LSSAQLQQGEQMKT
+4044 
-4058 KEDASLLQSR
+4058 SR

-4128 LRWLSPAAGNAM
+4128 LRWLSPATGNAM

-4341 DLLREMRSQIEQ
+4341 DLLREMRTQIEQ

-4431 TVTVVPDRA
+4431 TVTVVADRA

-4455 ENVDHRSTTDGVK
+4455 ENVDYRSTTDGVK

-4508 LVHSHNELERDLNL
+4508 LVHSRNELERDLNL

-4530 NVDSRIE
+4530 SVDSRIE
-4537 TATAQMDY
+4537 SATAQMDY

-4765 IQQLSSTD
+4765 IQLLSSTG
-4773 DAKLENTHYSLT
+4773 DAKLENTHHSLT
-4785 ELQHQMDCEKMNVT
+4785 ELQHQMDCEKMNLT
-4799 QLKLLIERLIETT
+4799 QLKLLTERLIETT
-4812 SIDYQQQM
+4812 STDHQQQM
-4820 NDRCNVVLERFEMV
+4820 NDRCNVVFERFEMV

-4870 ARLTALQDEQKG
+4870 ARLTALQDEQKSS
-4882 TRCDLA
+4882 RCDLA

-4915 VGRDFPIP
+4915 VGRDLPIP

-4933 FHQKSLS
+4933 FQQKSIS

-4955 ENHCATVDSAVRS
+4955 ENHCATVDSAVKS

-4984 DVIDSTD
+4984 EIDSTD

-5004 LTMKKANSLER
+5004 LTVKKANSLER

-5078 GKDARQELIKH
+5078 GKDVRQQLIKH
-5089 LRLLKRLCSDALL
+5089 LRLLKHLCSDALL

-5111 MKEIENLLLKIQKMK
+5111 MEEIENLLLKIQETK

-5141 SSIPYMSNAVLETS
+5141 SSMPYMSNAVLETS

-5198 LKNMEEWLCNTELM
+5198 LKNMEEWLRNTELL
-5212 IRNQKVFSS
+5212 IRDQKVFSS

-5232 QELLGKLLDDKSLF
+5232 QELLRKLLDDKSLF

-5288 VAFEI
+5288 DAFEI

-5311 EAQVNDI
+5311 EARVNDI

-5384 LYSTVQNLSELLS
+5384 LYSTVENLSELLS

-5478 ETVQHRLELLHLR
+5478 ETIQHRLELLHLR

-5517 AAHTT
+5517 ATHTT

-5558 MRELMEKMATMGDKL
+5558 MRELMEKMATTGDKL
-5573 NYFCSSE
+5573 NNFCSSE
-5580 GKAEICRIS
+5580 
-5589 SRIKSRYS
+5589 
-5597 NVCEQLEQLCERS
+5597 
-5610 STAKEE
+5610 
-5616 WQRVMAALDGLIDW
+5616 
-5630 LEPVE
+5630 
-5635 KKIKQGAVFSADLNI
+5635 
-5650 ARDTLERHR
+5650 
-5659 MLQADIFSQRTR
+5659 
-5671 ANDILL
+5671 
-5677 LGNKVSKLLNPDDR
+5677 
-5691 QFLVEKMEK
+5691 
-5700 LRALSDA
+5700 DA

-5788 VKKLACADDAARIA
+5788 VKKLACAEDAARIA

-5813 NLKNTFK
+5813 DLKNTFK

-5907 KADLIKLLSAELF
+5907 KADLIELLSVELY

-5966 EALCLIDMRDQLI
+5966 EALCLVDMRDQLI

-6038 IEYKLNKAD
+6038 IEYKLTKAD
-6047 SMTQLSDHILLMLK
+6047 SMTQLSDHILIMLK

-6068 NFQDISDQLEQLNE
+6068 NFQDIGDQLEQLNE

-6176 HELRCI
+6176 HELRCR

-6219 NRQLHPDQS
+6219 NRQFHPDQS

-6299 AKEQLEKFQLI
+6299 AKEQLEKFQ
-6310 VADVASKKSTIDSAI
+6310 
-6325 VDALDYT
+6325 
-6332 RDNSALQSPLFAE
+6332 Q
-6345 IQKFETRW
+6345 
-6353 KLLQKRVEEHSQK
+6353 
-6366 LERALKQAIEFDSL
+6366 
-6380 VTECSCWQQR
+6380 
-6390 AEQYLNHLEPASRL
+6390 
-6404 KAKLKTQMEQHLT
+6404 
-6417 FCEEIDTRRQ
+6417 
-6427 QMLTLDGCGTRMKY
+6427 
-6441 TCRRPDATLI
+6441 
-6451 KNQLATM
+6451 
-6458 LTSWSKI
+6458 
-6465 LTRAADR
+6465 
-6472 SKQLDTVSRSCTS
+6472 
-6485 FFDQLEQLNCK
+6485 
-6496 FDELQDQFQ
+6496 
-6505 QLLLVQQHL
+6505 LLVQQHL
-6514 SPGGSGSGGGG
+6514 LPGGSGSGG

-6598 RLEQALLFNGQ
+6598 RLEQSLLFNGQ

-6623 AEELLGDDELVGGDV
+6623 AEELLGDDERVGGDV

-6667 MRNECSSTNE
+6667 MRHECSSTNE
-6677 QRQQQQLSDSIV
+6677 QRQQQQQQLSDSIV

-6865 HRKIAELI
+6865 HKKIVELI

-6930 KLWLGC
+6930 KLWLSC

-7000 DAILNSRFKTSK
+7000 DAILNSRFKTTK

-7024 NHDGFV
+7024 NRDGFV
-7030 DMTEFLHALRADSEH
+7030 DMTEFLHALRADSDH

-7155 KLTSGGTSYGP
+7155 KLSSGGTSYGP

-7222 LPANTDASGVTSPHR
+7222 LPANTDASGVTSPLR
-7237 SSEREIDTAETSKR
+7237 SSEREINTAETSKR
-7251 RKEQRTSSAAAP
+7251 RKEQRTSSAAP

-7285 GRRGGRSRKNF
+7285 GRRGGRGRKNF

>member
-1 MLTDTLTL
+1 M
-9 IYQTEKLPHDIAGN
+9 YAWHDIAGN

-31 STIEDHFQ
+31 STVEDHFQ

-44 NRTLSVQKNRLF
+44 NRTLSVQNILF

-76 RFSRCSTLNT
+76 TFFTLL
-86 ACSNQRQYCGVNFN
+86 Y
-100 LRKSYELKLS
+100 SYELKLS

-128 SPFQGQ
+128 FPFQGQ

-144 EYNVALSYFSP
+144 EVRRTLNPIYIFFASTLVTNVAASIGCAVHSGCLCSSRAVALSFGA
-155 MYKEC
+155 
-160 SFLSGRF
+160 SFGR
-167 RKVNRQ
+167 
-173 LFFLVAHLFF
+173 
-183 STGIMQMFPKC
+183 
-194 YSRYLSAVSDQRGC
+194 
-208 IHRVRRSLWL
+208 
-218 FALVARVGSFVRRF
+218 ALVAGFDRR
-232 VRSRP
+232 SG
-237 RRQLRPTVI
+237 
-246 KTELL
+246 
-251 VVVDCG
+251 C
-257 QVRKEAEMTNGLLS
+257 
-271 SRLWCKVVTRMFYSN
+271 RLWPSSERSGNGERLNGSRRWYKVVTRMFCSN
-286 VCSLCMAAYEYWGP
+286 VCGLYMAAYEYWGP
-300 QPLSRLCRLVF
+300 QPLSWLCRVCVFARPPVGPYARLVF

-322 VASASSRTYRFFS
+322 VAPASSRTYRFFS

-346 FRRNRLVDMTYRG
+346 FRRNRLVDMTHRG
-359 RGNAFFQMSTS
+359 RGNAFFHMSTS
-370 SSPNKNMQANDDGDS
+370 FSANKNMQANDIDDS
-385 EEVTAETISKESGS
+385 EEITAEMISNESGS

-408 LATAKAE
+408 LAIAKAE

-449 TLLLN
+449 ILLLN

-499 HIVDGNEKLILG
+499 HIVDGNENMGDHFALSVEYWVWCDSNIMVYQTEELVMASNNNGTVVVNWLLFYLIYYYRHSCRSVAAQSASTTSTSSCKNSSSNINSNSSSSSSNGNGGSSSSRGGGGGGSSSSSSSSSSSGRNSAHWNAGGCFWKTGQLVG
-511 LVWVIILHF
+511 LVSHF
-520 QLNIGCGVVVILWF
+520 L
-534 IKLKN
+534 
-539 WSWPVIIMVLAY
+539 SAY

-689 GNGKNGSGSLLVAAQ
+689 QGNGKNGSGSLLVAAQ

-716 ATAPQILTGGGAGG
+716 ATAPQILTGGGA

-787 GFSAKEGLLNWVQD
+787 GFTAKEGLLNWVQD

-996 DALAARER
+996 DTLAARER
-1004 ALGGDVRVD
+1004 ALGRDVRVD

-1058 NALESPIEG
+1058 NVLESPIEG
-1067 FFHDVDGCLQLL
+1067 FFHDVDVLRSCNHPQANDFYRQVFGLHQRRIAYLQRCQGCLQLL

-1096 TQIFTQVCDYIQWVE
+1096 TQIFTQVCDYIQWIE

-1123 EKLSDLDSML
+1123 EKLSDLDNML

-1148 TKLSTG
+1148 TVEQCIARQADIPAEDTDEYCNYLSKLEGDYSQLKKLSTG

-1595 VLYRWENLWETS
+1595 VLSRWENLWETS

-1635 RTLCSYDY
+1635 RTLCLYDY

-1755 DDLRIDESIN
+1755 DDLRIDESMN

-1821 NPTLSFGSYSS
+1821 NPTLNFGSYSS

-1872 RRREEEERQKRAQ
+1872 RRR
-1885 DEAARRAEEEA
+1885 
-1896 RRRAEEEAERLRR
+1896 
-1909 LKEEEERRRRAAEEE
+1909 
-1924 AERLR
+1924 
-1929 RLREQEEAR
+1929 
-1938 RAAEEARRRAEEEA
+1938 
-1952 RRLAEAEAR
+1952 
-1961 RRAEEE
+1961 
-1967 ARRRADEEARRRAEE
+1967 EEARRRAEE

-2139 RRRAEE
+2139 RRRADE

-2457 YREVVNTSERRR
+2457 YREVVNTAERRR

-2692 ATATAELTV
+2692 ATATAELSV

-2762 GKSSRSSARKRTP
+2762 GKSSRTSARKRTP

-2823 FIDMSTQWIVPDQ
+2823 FIDTSTQWIVPDQ

-3189 DATSGLFTH
+3189 DSTSGLFTH

-3223 RHPATGERISLL
+3223 RHPATGERMALL

-3292 GTVSFPDGRTALSL
+3292 GTVSFPDGRTTLSL

-3403 TTAGGDVAKTSVAAA
+3403 TTAGGDVAKTS
-3418 AAAGR
+3418 
-3423 EEMVDIGGKQ
+3423 

-3957 SSGGGGGGGGSG
+3957 SSGGGGGG

-3992 HRTLRQTTTTTPIS
+3992 HRTLRQTTTTTTTTPTS
-4006 LSSTPAGKTD
+4006 LSSPLAGKTD

-4160 AATPGLLVY
+4160 AGTPGLLVY

-4210 VIVFKQIHD
+4210 VILFKQIHD

-4327 TAVQSMIEKVENDA
+4327 AAVQSMIEKVENDA
-4341 DLLREMRSQIEQ
+4341 DLLREMRTQIAQ

-4365 LQTLIGNEAFCN
+4365 LQALIGNEAFCN

-4401 DYSIRVGDINS
+4401 DYSIRVGGINS

-4431 TVTVVPDRA
+4431 TVTVVRDRA
-4440 PFSPVFLGTEDNSVA
+4440 PFSPVLLSTEDNSVA
-4455 ENVDHRSTTDGVK
+4455 ENVDHRSTADGVK
-4468 ADETNN
+4468 ADETND

-4508 LVHSHNELERDLNL
+4508 LVHSRNELERDLNL

-4530 NVDSRIE
+4530 SVDSRIE
-4537 TATAQMDY
+4537 SVTAQMDY

-4640 ISESLVWT
+4640 ITESLVWT

-4669 KQISAYDEFYNDVLA
+4669 KQISAYDVFYNDVLA

-4711 SCGTEVGELE
+4711 SCGIEVGELE
-4721 SALENLL
+4721 TALENLL
-4728 QKSRQKARHF
+4728 LKCRQKARHF

-4765 IQQLSSTD
+4765 IQLLSSTG
-4773 DAKLENTHYSLT
+4773 DAKLENTHHSLA
-4785 ELQHQMDCEKMNVT
+4785 ELQHQIDCEKMNVT
-4799 QLKLLIERLIETT
+4799 QLQLLTERLIETT
-4812 SIDYQQQM
+4812 STDHQQQM

-4834 RASCLEKLHAV
+4834 HTSCLEKLRAV

-4862 NESYADFN
+4862 NESYADLN
-4870 ARLTALQDEQKG
+4870 ARLTALQDEQKSA
-4882 TRCDLA
+4882 RCDLA

-4906 ELKRLCSPS
+4906 ELKRLCSPPS
-4915 VGRDFPIP
+4915 VGHDFPIL

-4933 FHQKSLS
+4933 FQQKSIS

-4955 ENHCATVDSAVRS
+4955 ENHCATVDSAVKS

-4984 DVIDSTD
+4984 EIDSTD
-4991 GTSTIIT
+4991 GTSTTIIT

-5004 LTMKKANSLER
+5004 LTVKKAKSLER

-5042 DADNCQK
+5042 EADNCQK

-5067 KCKSLQQLVSE
+5067 KCKSFQQLVADS
-5078 GKDARQELIKH
+5078 KDVRQQLIKH
-5089 LRLLKRLCSDALL
+5089 LRLLKHLCSDALL

-5111 MKEIENLLLKIQKMK
+5111 MEEIENLLLKIQETK
-5126 HNSESVT
+5126 HSSESVT
-5133 SSALAIVD
+5133 SSALAIID

-5198 LKNMEEWLCNTELM
+5198 LKNMEEWLRNTELL
-5212 IRNQKVFSS
+5212 IRDQKVFSS

-5232 QELLGKLLDDKSLF
+5232 QELLRKLLDDKSLF

-5265 VQDIDRRFSDMKNDQ
+5265 VQDIDKRFTDMKNDQ
-5280 ESRMSILK
+5280 ESRMSVLK

-5293 ACIWNNYFTVLAD
+5293 ACSWNNYFTVLAD

-5311 EAQVNDI
+5311 EARVKDI

-5348 LEKVMHFGQQFQ
+5348 LEKVMHFGRQLQ

-5384 LYSTVQNLSELLS
+5384 LYSAVENLSELLS
-5397 EMQQGVLSL
+5397 EMKQGVLSL

-5423 LNSVPP
+5423 LNSVPS

-5440 QSQQIMCVA
+5440 QSQQIMCIA
-5449 EEISRFQIR
+5449 EEISQFQIR
-5458 VAKLMEFGH
+5458 VAKLMEFGN

-5478 ETVQHRLELLHLR
+5478 ETIQQRLELLHLR

-5522 LSEWLSAVEED
+5522 MSEWLSAVEED

-5573 NYFCSSE
+5573 NDFCSSE
-5580 GKAEICRIS
+5580 
-5589 SRIKSRYS
+5589 
-5597 NVCEQLEQLCERS
+5597 
-5610 STAKEE
+5610 
-5616 WQRVMAALDGLIDW
+5616 
-5630 LEPVE
+5630 
-5635 KKIKQGAVFSADLNI
+5635 
-5650 ARDTLERHR
+5650 
-5659 MLQADIFSQRTR
+5659 
-5671 ANDILL
+5671 
-5677 LGNKVSKLLNPDDR
+5677 
-5691 QFLVEKMEK
+5691 
-5700 LRALSDA
+5700 DA

-5788 VKKLACADDAARIA
+5788 VKKLACEEDAARIA
-5802 KLTSQLTSRYE
+5802 KLTSQLMSRYE

-5839 LDGILESL
+5839 LDGIMESL

-5907 KADLIKLLSAELF
+5907 KADLIELLSTELL

-5966 EALCLIDMRDQLI
+5966 EALCLVDMRDQLI

-6038 IEYKLNKAD
+6038 IEYKLTKAD
-6047 SMTQLSDHILLMLK
+6047 SMTQLSDHILIMLK

-6176 HELRCI
+6176 HELRCS
-6182 PGDIKSVDLQLAVL
+6182 PGDTKSVDLQLAVL
-6196 RAVANDVAAH
+6196 RAIGNDVAAH
-6206 RATMAEVTDAVTR
+6206 RATVAEVTDAVTR
-6219 NRQLHPDQS
+6219 NRQFLPDQS
-6228 SEQSSMVEKVEIMQS
+6228 SEQSSIVEKVEIMQS

-6299 AKEQLEKFQLI
+6299 AKEQLEKFQ
-6310 VADVASKKSTIDSAI
+6310 
-6325 VDALDYT
+6325 
-6332 RDNSALQSPLFAE
+6332 Q
-6345 IQKFETRW
+6345 
-6353 KLLQKRVEEHSQK
+6353 
-6366 LERALKQAIEFDSL
+6366 
-6380 VTECSCWQQR
+6380 
-6390 AEQYLNHLEPASRL
+6390 
-6404 KAKLKTQMEQHLT
+6404 
-6417 FCEEIDTRRQ
+6417 
-6427 QMLTLDGCGTRMKY
+6427 
-6441 TCRRPDATLI
+6441 
-6451 KNQLATM
+6451 
-6458 LTSWSKI
+6458 
-6465 LTRAADR
+6465 
-6472 SKQLDTVSRSCTS
+6472 
-6485 FFDQLEQLNCK
+6485 
-6496 FDELQDQFQ
+6496 
-6505 QLLLVQQHL
+6505 LLVQQHL
-6514 SPGGSGSGGGG
+6514 SPGGSGGGGGG
-6525 GFSVEHLV
+6525 GFNVEHLV
-6533 QALDQLSMFQGQLSA
+6533 QALDQLSMFQCQLSA

-6571 QQVIGDAVSAA
+6571 QRVIGDAVNAA

-6623 AEELLGDDELVGGDV
+6623 AEELLGDDERVGGDV

-6662 ASIRD
+6662 ASIRG
-6667 MRNECSSTNE
+6667 MRHECSSTNE
-6677 QRQQQQLSDSIV
+6677 QRQRQQQQQQLSDSIAK
-6689 EKVDVMLEL
+6689 KVDVMLEL

-6707 QRHAA
+6707 QRQAT

-6807 MVRQRLLRLKSD
+6807 MVKQRLLRLKSD

-6865 HRKIAELI
+6865 HRKIVELI

-6930 KLWLGC
+6930 KLWLSC
-6936 ISYKNAL
+6936 INYKNLL

-6955 LSGFSFEDWRR
+6955 LIGFSFDNWRR

-7024 NHDGFV
+7024 NQDGFV

-7045 FTDDKRITEEIAK
+7045 ITDDKRITEEIAK

-7140 VWLFRRKNVK
+7140 VWLFRRKNIK

-7155 KLTSGGTSYGP
+7155 KLSSGTSYGP

-7179 MCSTGGAVAGNASV
+7179 MCSTGGAVAGNASSLSV
-7193 ADNVCETS
+7193 AGNVSETS

-7222 LPANTDASGVTSPHR
+7222 LPTNTDASGGVTSSHR
-7237 SSEREIDTAETSKR
+7237 SSEQEIDTAETSKR
-7251 RKEQRTSSAAAP
+7251 RKEQRTSSSAA
-7263 SSLQPPSTSSSS
+7263 SSLSSL

>member
-1067 FFHDVDGCLQLL
+1067 FFHDVDVLRSCNHPQANDFYRQVFGLHQRRIAYLQRCQGCLQLL

-1148 TKLSTG
+1148 TVEQCIARQADIPAEDTDEYCNYLSKLEGDYSQLKKLSTG

-1595 VLYRWENLWETS
+1595 VLYRWENLWET
-1607 KMHAESIKAVEAVL
+1607 
-1621 TGIVEANEILNAHE
+1621 
-1635 RTLCSYDY
+1635 
-1643 MPSNLDQLRNMHA
+1643 
-1656 ELLSVQMLLQ
+1656 
-1666 QQQAVFDD
+1666 
-1674 LSSNVGK
+1674 
-1681 LRQHVARTRF
+1681 
-1691 NVADHYDINNADDDV
+1691 
-1706 QELTVRWENIC
+1706 
-1717 YQVIDR
+1717 

-1872 RRREEEERQKRAQ
+1872 RRRE
-1885 DEAARRAEEEA
+1885 
-1896 RRRAEEEAERLRR
+1896 
-1909 LKEEEERRRRAAEEE
+1909 
-1924 AERLR
+1924 
-1929 RLREQEEAR
+1929 
-1938 RAAEEARRRAEEEA
+1938 
-1952 RRLAEAEAR
+1952 
-1961 RRAEEE
+1961 
-1967 ARRRADEEARRRAEE
+1967 
-1982 EARRRAEEEAR
+1982 
-1993 RRAEEEARRR
+1993 
-2003 AEAEARRR
+2003 
-2011 AEEEARRRAE
+2011 
-2021 EEARRRAEEEEARR
+2021 
-2035 KAQEAALRR
+2035 
-2044 AAEEAERLR
+2044 
-2053 LQRAREDELRR
+2053 
-2064 AEEEA
+2064 
-2069 RRRAKQAEEEAA
+2069 
-2081 ARLRAEEEARRRA
+2081 
-2094 EEEARRRAEAEAA
+2094 
-2107 QRRAD
+2107 
-2112 AEARRRAD
+2112 
-2120 EEARRRADDE
+2120 
-2130 ARRRADEEA
+2130 
-2139 RRRAEE
+2139 
-2145 EARRRAEEEARRR
+2145 
-2158 AEEEA
+2158 
-2163 RRRAEEEARRRQLP
+2163 LP

-3403 TTAGGDVAKTSVAAA
+3403 TTAGGDVAKTSV
-3418 AAAGR
+3418 
-3423 EEMVDIGGKQ
+3423 
-3433 VMVKVIRD
+3433 MVKVIRD

-3942 KRREAEGYRFAVEPV
+3942 KRREAEGYRFAVEP
-3957 SSGGGGGGGGSG
+3957 
-3969 AAAAAASSSG
+3969 
-3979 PNAAADLASSSEY
+3979 
-3992 HRTLRQTTTTTPIS
+3992 
-4006 LSSTPAGKTD
+4006 
-4016 VTSDADI
+4016 
-4023 TTAAAAAAAAAAA
+4023 
-4036 GCASPSSR
+4036 
-4044 LSSAQLQQGEQMKT
+4044 
-4058 KEDASLLQSR
+4058 SR

-4327 TAVQSMIEKVENDA
+4327 TAVQSMIEK
-4341 DLLREMRSQIEQ
+4341 Q

-4711 SCGTEVGELE
+4711 SCGTE
-4721 SALENLL
+4721 
-4728 QKSRQKARHF
+4728 
-4738 NDSLDLVIS
+4738 
-4747 VDRLE
+4747 
-4752 RRLMGKVE
+4752 
-4760 DWENE
+4760 
-4765 IQQLSSTD
+4765 
-4773 DAKLENTHYSLT
+4773 
-4785 ELQHQMDCEKMNVT
+4785 HQMDCEKMNVT

>member
-1 MLTDTLTL
+1 M
-9 IYQTEKLPHDIAGN
+9 YAWHDIAGN

-31 STIEDHFQ
+31 STVEDHFQ

-44 NRTLSVQKNRLF
+44 NRTLSVQNILF

-76 RFSRCSTLNT
+76 TFFTLL
-86 ACSNQRQYCGVNFN
+86 Y
-100 LRKSYELKLS
+100 SYELKLS

-128 SPFQGQ
+128 FPFQGQ

-144 EYNVALSYFSP
+144 EVRRTLNPIYIFFASTLVTNVAASIGCAVHSGCLCSSRAVALSFGA
-155 MYKEC
+155 
-160 SFLSGRF
+160 SFGR
-167 RKVNRQ
+167 
-173 LFFLVAHLFF
+173 
-183 STGIMQMFPKC
+183 
-194 YSRYLSAVSDQRGC
+194 
-208 IHRVRRSLWL
+208 
-218 FALVARVGSFVRRF
+218 ALVAGFDRR
-232 VRSRP
+232 SG
-237 RRQLRPTVI
+237 
-246 KTELL
+246 
-251 VVVDCG
+251 C
-257 QVRKEAEMTNGLLS
+257 
-271 SRLWCKVVTRMFYSN
+271 RLWPSSERSGNGERLNGSRRWYKVVTRMFCSN
-286 VCSLCMAAYEYWGP
+286 VCGLYMAAYEYWGP
-300 QPLSRLCRLVF
+300 QPLSWLCRVCVFARPPVGPYARLVF

-322 VASASSRTYRFFS
+322 VAPASSRTYRFFS

-346 FRRNRLVDMTYRG
+346 FRRNRLVDMTHRG
-359 RGNAFFQMSTS
+359 RGNAFFHMSTS
-370 SSPNKNMQANDDGDS
+370 FSANKNMQANDIDDS
-385 EEVTAETISKESGS
+385 EEITAEMISNESGS

-408 LATAKAE
+408 LAIAKAE

-449 TLLLN
+449 ILLLN

-499 HIVDGNEKLILG
+499 HIVDGNENMGDHFALSVEYWVWCDSNIMVYQTEELVMASNNNGTVVVNWLLFYLIYYYRHSCRSVAAQSASTTSTSSCKNSSSNINSNSSSSSSNGNGGSSSSRGGGGGGSSSSSSSSSSSGRNSAHWNAGGCFWKTGQLVG
-511 LVWVIILHF
+511 LVSHF
-520 QLNIGCGVVVILWF
+520 L
-534 IKLKN
+534 
-539 WSWPVIIMVLAY
+539 SAY

-689 GNGKNGSGSLLVAAQ
+689 QGNGKNGSGSLLVAAQ

-716 ATAPQILTGGGAGG
+716 ATAPQILTGGGA

-787 GFSAKEGLLNWVQD
+787 GFTAKEGLLNWVQD

-996 DALAARER
+996 DTLAARER
-1004 ALGGDVRVD
+1004 ALGRDVRVD

-1058 NALESPIEG
+1058 NVLESPIEG
-1067 FFHDVDGCLQLL
+1067 FFHDVDVLRSCNHPQANDFYRQVFGLHQRRIAYLQRCQGCLQLL

-1096 TQIFTQVCDYIQWVE
+1096 TQIFTQVCDYIQWIE

-1123 EKLSDLDSML
+1123 EKLSDLDNML

-1148 TKLSTG
+1148 TVEQCIARQADIPAEDTDEYCNYLSKLEGDYSQLKKLSTG

-1524 KTLLQKLDS
+1524 KTLLQKLDN
-1533 SWKTLMQRIA
+1533 
-1543 DPIPRTADE
+1543 
-1552 WDKATDE
+1552 
-1559 HKAHGLQAL
+1559 GLQAL

-1595 VLYRWENLWETS
+1595 VLSRWENLWETS

-1635 RTLCSYDY
+1635 RTLCLYDY

-1755 DDLRIDESIN
+1755 DDLRIDESMN

-1821 NPTLSFGSYSS
+1821 NPTLNFGSYSS

-1872 RRREEEERQKRAQ
+1872 RRR
-1885 DEAARRAEEEA
+1885 
-1896 RRRAEEEAERLRR
+1896 
-1909 LKEEEERRRRAAEEE
+1909 
-1924 AERLR
+1924 
-1929 RLREQEEAR
+1929 
-1938 RAAEEARRRAEEEA
+1938 
-1952 RRLAEAEAR
+1952 
-1961 RRAEEE
+1961 
-1967 ARRRADEEARRRAEE
+1967 EEARRRAEE

-2139 RRRAEE
+2139 RRRADE

-2457 YREVVNTSERRR
+2457 YREVVNTAERRR

-2692 ATATAELTV
+2692 ATATAELSV

-2762 GKSSRSSARKRTP
+2762 GKSSRTSARKRTP

-2823 FIDMSTQWIVPDQ
+2823 FIDTSTQWIVPDQ

-3189 DATSGLFTH
+3189 DSTSGLFTH

-3223 RHPATGERISLL
+3223 RHPATGERMALL

-3292 GTVSFPDGRTALSL
+3292 GTVSFPDGRTTLSL

-3403 TTAGGDVAKTSVAAA
+3403 TTAGGDVAKTS
-3418 AAAGR
+3418 
-3423 EEMVDIGGKQ
+3423 

-3957 SSGGGGGGGGSG
+3957 SSGGGGGG

-3992 HRTLRQTTTTTPIS
+3992 HRTLRQTTTTTTTTPTS
-4006 LSSTPAGKTD
+4006 LSSPLAGKTD

-4160 AATPGLLVY
+4160 AGTPGLLVY

-4210 VIVFKQIHD
+4210 VILFKQIHD

-4327 TAVQSMIEKVENDA
+4327 AAVQSMIEKVENDA
-4341 DLLREMRSQIEQ
+4341 DLLREMRTQIAQ

-4365 LQTLIGNEAFCN
+4365 LQALIGNEAFCN

-4401 DYSIRVGDINS
+4401 DYSIRVGGINS

-4431 TVTVVPDRA
+4431 TVTVVRDRA
-4440 PFSPVFLGTEDNSVA
+4440 PFSPVLLSTEDNSVA
-4455 ENVDHRSTTDGVK
+4455 ENVDHRSTADGVK
-4468 ADETNN
+4468 ADETND

-4508 LVHSHNELERDLNL
+4508 LVHSRNELERDLNL

-4530 NVDSRIE
+4530 SVDSRIE
-4537 TATAQMDY
+4537 SVTAQMDY

-4640 ISESLVWT
+4640 ITESLVWT

-4669 KQISAYDEFYNDVLA
+4669 KQISAYDVFYNDVLA

-4711 SCGTEVGELE
+4711 SCGIEVGELE
-4721 SALENLL
+4721 TALENLL
-4728 QKSRQKARHF
+4728 LKCRQKARHF

-4765 IQQLSSTD
+4765 IQLLSSTG
-4773 DAKLENTHYSLT
+4773 DAKLENTHHSLA
-4785 ELQHQMDCEKMNVT
+4785 ELQHQIDCEKMNVT
-4799 QLKLLIERLIETT
+4799 QLQLLTERLIETT
-4812 SIDYQQQM
+4812 STDHQQQM

-4834 RASCLEKLHAV
+4834 HTSCLEKLRAV

-4862 NESYADFN
+4862 NESYADLN
-4870 ARLTALQDEQKG
+4870 ARLTALQDEQKSA
-4882 TRCDLA
+4882 RCDLA

-4906 ELKRLCSPS
+4906 ELKRLCSPPS
-4915 VGRDFPIP
+4915 VGHDFPIL

-4933 FHQKSLS
+4933 FQQKSIS

-4955 ENHCATVDSAVRS
+4955 ENHCATVDSAVKS

-4984 DVIDSTD
+4984 EIDSTD
-4991 GTSTIIT
+4991 GTSTTIIT

-5004 LTMKKANSLER
+5004 LTVKKAKSLER

-5042 DADNCQK
+5042 EADNCQK

-5067 KCKSLQQLVSE
+5067 KCKSFQQLVADS
-5078 GKDARQELIKH
+5078 KDVRQQLIKH
-5089 LRLLKRLCSDALL
+5089 LRLLKHLCSDALL

-5111 MKEIENLLLKIQKMK
+5111 MEEIENLLLKIQETK
-5126 HNSESVT
+5126 HSSESVT
-5133 SSALAIVD
+5133 SSALAIID

-5198 LKNMEEWLCNTELM
+5198 LKNMEEWLRNTELL
-5212 IRNQKVFSS
+5212 IRDQKVFSS

-5232 QELLGKLLDDKSLF
+5232 QELLRKLLDDKSLF

-5265 VQDIDRRFSDMKNDQ
+5265 VQDIDKRFTDMKNDQ
-5280 ESRMSILK
+5280 ESRMSVLK

-5293 ACIWNNYFTVLAD
+5293 ACSWNNYFTVLAD

-5311 EAQVNDI
+5311 EARVKDI

-5348 LEKVMHFGQQFQ
+5348 LEKVMHFGRQLQ

-5384 LYSTVQNLSELLS
+5384 LYSAVENLSELLS
-5397 EMQQGVLSL
+5397 EMKQGVLSL

-5423 LNSVPP
+5423 LNSVPS

-5440 QSQQIMCVA
+5440 QSQQIMCIA
-5449 EEISRFQIR
+5449 EEISQFQIR
-5458 VAKLMEFGH
+5458 VAKLMEFGN

-5478 ETVQHRLELLHLR
+5478 ETIQQRLELLHLR

-5522 LSEWLSAVEED
+5522 MSEWLSAVEED

-5545 LELINNIESDTTE
+5545 LEI
-5558 MRELMEKMATMGDKL
+5558 
-5573 NYFCSSE
+5573 
-5580 GKAEICRIS
+5580 
-5589 SRIKSRYS
+5589 
-5597 NVCEQLEQLCERS
+5597 
-5610 STAKEE
+5610 
-5616 WQRVMAALDGLIDW
+5616 
-5630 LEPVE
+5630 
-5635 KKIKQGAVFSADLNI
+5635 
-5650 ARDTLERHR
+5650 
-5659 MLQADIFSQRTR
+5659 
-5671 ANDILL
+5671 
-5677 LGNKVSKLLNPDDR
+5677 
-5691 QFLVEKMEK
+5691 
-5700 LRALSDA
+5700 LRAIPLK
-5707 VTDCSCSLLEHLEEL
+5707 C
-5722 VATITCFD
+5722 
-5730 EAYKELDAWLT
+5730 
-5741 SEESEVEC
+5741 
-5749 MHLLQDDGMH
+5749 
-5759 DIVEVNK
+5759 VN
-5766 RIWKNIS
+5766 
-5773 DGYIMVEKLEKYRLE
+5773 
-5788 VKKLACADDAARIA
+5788 
-5802 KLTSQLTSRYE
+5802 
-5813 NLKNTFK
+5813 
-5820 MRADVI
+5820 
-5826 ERTQVHSGKVIYQ
+5826 
-5839 LDGILESL
+5839 
-5847 NDCKERFNS
+5847 
-5856 ICSRISDRPELL
+5856 
-5868 SRQIEENMALVK
+5868 
-5880 DLERK
+5880 
-5885 QSLCHS
+5885 
-5891 LINGIDC
+5891 
-5898 DDEVKMLSD
+5898 
-5907 KADLIKLLSAELF
+5907 
-5920 NIITS
+5920 
-5925 HTYKLHETLRV
+5925 
-5936 AGSFWNLY
+5936 
-5944 AACMEKWKP
+5944 
-5953 IESQLSSSESATC
+5953 
-5966 EALCLIDMRDQLI
+5966 
-5979 RMKAQFSDKQASAE
+5979 
-5993 GCEKLGNQLLK
+5993 
-6004 LVGDE
+6004 
-6009 FKSNVVETVRQLKTT
+6009 
-6024 NQRITDLLNKRDQE
+6024 
-6038 IEYKLNKAD
+6038 
-6047 SMTQLSDHILLMLK
+6047 
-6061 NVEDQIN
+6061 
-6068 NFQDISDQLEQLNE
+6068 
-6082 QFQEVLCLKDQLDAV
+6082 
-6097 TVLVEQLKQLC
+6097 
-6108 ETFCSGSPVTD
+6108 
-6119 VSYARHA
+6119 
-6126 YETISSH
+6126 
-6133 LKLLYSIA
+6133 
-6141 SSRHQDLEKALLQVG
+6141 
-6156 CAQVALDQMI
+6156 
-6166 NWIEKTTGTV
+6166 
-6176 HELRCI
+6176 
-6182 PGDIKSVDLQLAVL
+6182 
-6196 RAVANDVAAH
+6196 
-6206 RATMAEVTDAVTR
+6206 
-6219 NRQLHPDQS
+6219 
-6228 SEQSSMVEKVEIMQS
+6228 
-6243 KWDALMA
+6243 
-6250 SIDVKLSELEYSKQE
+6250 
-6265 TFRFL
+6265 
-6270 DMFVEWQVWM
+6270 
-6280 SDVESAISN
+6280 
-6289 GRHVGGLPDT
+6289 
-6299 AKEQLEKFQLI
+6299 
-6310 VADVASKKSTIDSAI
+6310 
-6325 VDALDYT
+6325 
-6332 RDNSALQSPLFAE
+6332 
-6345 IQKFETRW
+6345 
-6353 KLLQKRVEEHSQK
+6353 
-6366 LERALKQAIEFDSL
+6366 
-6380 VTECSCWQQR
+6380 
-6390 AEQYLNHLEPASRL
+6390 
-6404 KAKLKTQMEQHLT
+6404 
-6417 FCEEIDTRRQ
+6417 
-6427 QMLTLDGCGTRMKY
+6427 
-6441 TCRRPDATLI
+6441 
-6451 KNQLATM
+6451 
-6458 LTSWSKI
+6458 
-6465 LTRAADR
+6465 
-6472 SKQLDTVSRSCTS
+6472 
-6485 FFDQLEQLNCK
+6485 
-6496 FDELQDQFQ
+6496 
-6505 QLLLVQQHL
+6505 
-6514 SPGGSGSGGGG
+6514 
-6525 GFSVEHLV
+6525 
-6533 QALDQLSMFQGQLSA
+6533 
-6548 LSADLDRI
+6548 
-6556 AAQGRQLREHAIAEE
+6556 
-6571 QQVIGDAVSAA
+6571 
-6582 RDKWNG
+6582 
-6588 LNGALLERQA
+6588 
-6598 RLEQALLFNGQ
+6598 
-6609 LEEAVDVLMVWLRQ
+6609 
-6623 AEELLGDDELVGGDV
+6623 
-6638 DTLLELDERL
+6638 
-6648 QTLRSGL
+6648 
-6655 QSRESSI
+6655 
-6662 ASIRD
+6662 
-6667 MRNECSSTNE
+6667 
-6677 QRQQQQLSDSIV
+6677 
-6689 EKVDVMLEL
+6689 
-6698 WDTVSRLVD
+6698 
-6707 QRHAA
+6707 
-6712 LCKSRADAERLK
+6712 
-6724 TDCGALFEWLAQAE
+6724 
-6738 TRARPTEQNC
+6738 
-6748 ERRIA
+6748 
-6753 ALEHLIEEI
+6753 
-6762 DSKRGS
+6762 
-6768 VDEVL
+6768 
-6773 ELGRRIRA
+6773 
-6781 VCHPKA
+6781 
-6787 EKPLERCLTALEARY
+6787 
-6802 AQTLQ
+6802 
-6807 MVRQRLLRLKSD
+6807 
-6819 LDQEKQLDV
+6819 
-6828 DLKLLLDW
+6828 
-6836 VQKMQAK
+6836 
-6843 IDSLQDNLPSYTPGT
+6843 
-6858 ADVLDEQ
+6858 
-6865 HRKIAELI
+6865 
-6873 ERQLMFEVSLQERQ
+6873 
-6887 REVDEATADFRT
+6887 
-6899 VEAEQLGLVTPGAAA
+6899 
-6914 SRPKNART
+6914 
-6922 AQLVAAWR
+6922 
-6930 KLWLGC
+6930 
-6936 ISYKNAL
+6936 
-6943 NERLHYIIEMKQ
+6943 
-6955 LSGFSFEDWRR
+6955 
-6966 RYVRWMAERKCR
+6966 
-6978 AVDLFKRYD
+6978 
-6987 CDGDGRLTCDQFR
+6987 
-7000 DAILNSRFKTSK
+7000 
-7012 AEMDLVV
+7012 
-7019 EAIDR
+7019 
-7024 NHDGFV
+7024 
-7030 DMTEFLHALRADSEH
+7030 
-7045 FTDDKRITEEIAK
+7045 
-7058 QLNLCSCKQ
+7058 
-7067 KYRVEEVR
+7067 
-7075 PGRCYRLGERL
+7075 
-7086 KLVRI
+7086 
-7091 YRSTVM
+7091 
-7097 VRVGGGWQTFQEFM
+7097 
-7111 SKNDPCR
+7111 
-7118 AKGRTNLELREQ
+7118 
-7130 FILPEGGSQA
+7130 
-7140 VWLFRRKNVK
+7140 
-7150 PEKAA
+7150 
-7155 KLTSGGTSYGP
+7155 
-7166 VTKIREKTERSMP
+7166 
-7179 MCSTGGAVAGNASV
+7179 
-7193 ADNVCETS
+7193 
-7201 PAEPSS
+7201 
-7207 ITACDAGDHSSSQAN
+7207 
-7222 LPANTDASGVTSPHR
+7222 
-7237 SSEREIDTAETSKR
+7237 
-7251 RKEQRTSSAAAP
+7251 
-7263 SSLQPPSTSSSS
+7263 
-7275 HRKNNTTTGR
+7275 
-7285 GRRGGRSRKNF
+7285 

>member
-1 MLTDTLTL
+1 MA
-9 IYQTEKLPHDIAGN
+9 IFSSPMQTE
-23 FIEKLYDN
+23 
-31 STIEDHFQ
+31 
-39 ENDEK
+39 
-44 NRTLSVQKNRLF
+44 
-56 LDERSGQLCQATIG
+56 
-70 KWFLNE
+70 
-76 RFSRCSTLNT
+76 
-86 ACSNQRQYCGVNFN
+86 
-100 LRKSYELKLS
+100 
-110 KLVPSQS
+110 
-117 IIYFRRANVSF
+117 RAS
-128 SPFQGQ
+128 
-134 IQNSPVLYFV
+134 
-144 EYNVALSYFSP
+144 
-155 MYKEC
+155 
-160 SFLSGRF
+160 
-167 RKVNRQ
+167 
-173 LFFLVAHLFF
+173 
-183 STGIMQMFPKC
+183 
-194 YSRYLSAVSDQRGC
+194 
-208 IHRVRRSLWL
+208 
-218 FALVARVGSFVRRF
+218 
-232 VRSRP
+232 
-237 RRQLRPTVI
+237 
-246 KTELL
+246 
-251 VVVDCG
+251 
-257 QVRKEAEMTNGLLS
+257 
-271 SRLWCKVVTRMFYSN
+271 
-286 VCSLCMAAYEYWGP
+286 
-300 QPLSRLCRLVF
+300 
-311 RLDALRAFASP
+311 
-322 VASASSRTYRFFS
+322 
-335 TKSGADILRTH
+335 
-346 FRRNRLVDMTYRG
+346 
-359 RGNAFFQMSTS
+359 
-370 SSPNKNMQANDDGDS
+370 
-385 EEVTAETISKESGS
+385 
-399 TEEESMLSV
+399 
-408 LATAKAE
+408 
-415 RANIQKKAFTVWM
+415 IQKKAFTAWL
-428 NRLLES
+428 NRLLE
-434 RSKKVNDLFVDLKDG
+434 RKSKKINDLFVDLKDG
-449 TLLLN
+449 ILLLN

-478 VSKVLNF
+478 VSKVLDF
-485 LIEENVK
+485 LTDEKVK

-520 QLNIGCGVVVILWF
+520 Q
-534 IKLKN
+534 
-539 WSWPVIIMVLAY
+539 
-551 GTGVDGSS
+551 
-559 VLAREQSDD
+559 
-568 TVRFFCHDHHR
+568 
-579 SQQQQHYHYYL
+579 
-590 LRQTDACCLLV
+590 
-601 ECVWLSL
+601 
-608 YNCALFLI
+608 
-616 GFLLLFGLSAHLM
+616 
-629 YKILKSYHRK
+629 
-639 AERKHEVTC
+639 
-648 EPLTLSP
+648 
-655 QSRVAG
+655 
-661 HQQQHQQQRS
+661 
-671 TSSTVIGGGSNDS
+671 
-684 HHHHH
+684 
-689 GNGKNGSGSLLVAAQ
+689 
-704 PSSGAD
+704 
-710 WRAGSG
+710 
-716 ATAPQILTGGGAGG
+716 
-730 GGGYSESSSYE
+730 
-741 THAHYERKVQRVK
+741 
-754 KTRSDRDRSSNRR
+754 
-767 STDRRLV
+767 
-774 KVSEPWHEVERRG
+774 VSEPWHEVERRG
-787 GFSAKEGLLNWVQD
+787 GLTAKEGLLNWVQD

-869 PEDVDVS
+869 PEDLDVS

-913 REFSSWLQRAIN
+913 REFSSWLQRTIN
-925 SYQNASAH
+925 CYQNTSAH
-933 PSERL
+933 PSEKL

-946 KEEMRNKHREKERL
+946 KEEMRNKHREKQRL

-972 NIDVFSVEHEFTPGR
+972 NIDVFSVENEFTPGR

-1032 DELLQQIEAADN
+1032 DELLKQLEAADS
-1044 NTSHDSVDLIVDGL
+1044 NTLHGSVDMIVDGL
-1058 NALESPIEG
+1058 NALESPIEN
-1067 FFHDVDGCLQLL
+1067 FFHDVDVLRSCNHPLANEFYKQVFGLHQRRIAYLQRCQSCLQLL

-1096 TQIFTQVCDYIQWVE
+1096 TQVFTQVCDCIQWIE
-1111 QRIKELSELEFS
+1111 QRLKELSELEFS
-1123 EKLSDLDSML
+1123 EKLDDLDDML
-1133 EKHKLDHAEIMDFRT
+1133 EKHKVDHAEIMDFRSAVEQCIARQAEIPAEET
-1148 TKLSTG
+1148 DEYCNYLSILEGDYCQLKKLSTG

-1165 VRAAQLELMW
+1165 VRAAQLELVW

-1184 TRNWSDFVNLDL
+1184 TRNWSDFANLDL

-1213 EAQFNDVHDQG
+1213 EAQFNDVHNQG

-1250 WLLGLTQCLE
+1250 WLLSLTQCLE
-1260 VHLQDS
+1260 VHLQDA
-1266 LNLSRFLEDVSNC
+1266 LNLSKFLEEVSNC
-1279 ENWFECEIQVLTEL
+1279 ENSFECELQVLTEL

-1315 MRAMMDRYSETLISL
+1315 MRVMMDRYGDTLISL

-1348 TTILVTALCNYLEKD
+1348 SPMLVTALCNYLEKD
-1363 IVVHKDDECILID
+1363 VVVHKDDECLLID

-1382 WRVQFHGG
+1382 WRVRFGGG

-1404 PDTRVAVCLQ
+1404 PDERVALCLQ
-1414 RLQVLF
+1414 RLQILF

-1445 VRSWDLKQFLEL
+1445 VRSWDLKQFMEL

-1470 NDANELLAELDED
+1470 NDANELLAELDET
-1483 DPLSVQLRDELNAA
+1483 DPLSAQLREELNAA

-1509 REPDPDVVENFDRKA
+1509 REPDPDVKFED
-1524 KTLLQKLDS
+1524 D
-1533 SWKTLMQRIA
+1533 
-1543 DPIPRTADE
+1543 
-1552 WDKATDE
+1552 
-1559 HKAHGLQAL
+1559 LQAL

-1595 VLYRWENLWETS
+1595 VLSRWENLWDTS

-1621 TGIVEANEILNAHE
+1621 TGIVEANEILNTHE

-1691 NVADHYDINNADDDV
+1691 NVADHYDINNVDDDV

-1755 DDLRIDESIN
+1755 DDLRIDESMN

-2003 AEAEARRR
+2003 AE
-2011 AEEEARRRAE
+2011 EEARRRAE

-2035 KAQEAALRR
+2035 KAQEAARRR

-2069 RRRAKQAEEEAA
+2069 RRRAKQAEDEAA

-2112 AEARRRAD
+2112 EEARRRAD
-2120 EEARRRADDE
+2120 EESRRRADEE

-2145 EARRRAEEEARRR
+2145 EARRRADEEARRRADEEARRR

-2283 VSQSLT
+2283 VSQSLN

-2423 FIDANTGVFDDRV
+2423 FIDANTGVFEDRV

-2457 YREVVNTSERRR
+2457 YREVVNTAERRR

-2559 DEGDVVSIAVALER
+2559 DEGEVVSIAVALER

-2631 DAGVIVLSSRRLV
+2631 EAGVIVLSSRRLV

-2654 DEIPQDCSIV
+2654 DEIPRDCSLV
-2664 DSAVLSVLN
+2664 DGALLSVLN
-2673 RPSGLI
+2673 RPSGLV

-2685 QSSRSTS
+2685 QSFRSTP
-2692 ATATAELTV
+2692 ATATDELTV

-2755 MPSGGAS
+2755 MPSGAAS
-2762 GKSSRSSARKRTP
+2762 GKSSRSSARKRAP

-2823 FIDMSTQWIVPDQ
+2823 FIDTSTPWIVPDQ

-2859 PKDTTD
+2859 PKDTAD

-2895 AYRAITSRGQGGRL
+2895 AYRAIASRGQSGRL

-2963 GRRGALNAA
+2963 GRRGPVNAA

-3000 IDADLVLVEPESLP
+3000 IDADLVLVEAESLP
-3014 DTRQSTKVIQF
+3014 DTRQATKVIQF

-3078 RGKVAE
+3078 RGKVSE

-3104 KWGVIESTSK
+3104 KWGVVESNSK

-3131 KQGLLFYVLGMPQ
+3131 KQGLLYYVLGMPQ

-3189 DATSGLFTH
+3189 DSSSGLFTH

-3223 RHPATGERISLL
+3223 RHPATGERMALL

-3240 GLIDADRGL
+3240 GLIDADKGL

-3306 HDAVASGVIDPA
+3306 HDAVASGAIDPA

-3323 DPASGRE
+3323 DPATGRE
-3330 MSFAEAVAE
+3330 MSFAEAVSE

-3348 VLNKSTGEASSLIQ
+3348 VLNKTTGEASSLIQ

-3378 RYSSSAAGSQE
+3378 RYSSSASGSQE
-3389 QQLLATSGTFFGSL
+3389 QQQQLLASSGAFFSPL
-3403 TTAGGDVAKTSVAAA
+3403 ATAGGDLAKTSVA

-3503 TGRVMTLA
+3503 TGRVMPLA

-3571 LVLWHPDSSSMDLAQ
+3571 LVLWHPDSSMDLAQ

-3628 TGEVCNPY
+3628 TGEVRNPY
-3636 SNERLT
+3636 SNEQLT

-3703 GLVDEGTYKLILQPL
+3703 GLVDEGTYKLILRPL
-3718 IRDYRRTAA
+3718 IRDHRRTA
-3727 GEEMLCLLDAVRVGL
+3727 GQEMLCLLDAVRVGL

-3806 GQKLTIAAAL
+3806 GQKMTIAAAL

-3890 NEALLKGRIDNSGKF
+3890 NEALAKGRIDNSGKF

-3957 SSGGGGGGGGSG
+3957 SSGGGGGSGSG
-3969 AAAAAASSSG
+3969 AAG
-3979 PNAAADLASSSEY
+3979 TADLTSSSEY
-3992 HRTLRQTTTTTPIS
+3992 HRTLRQTTTTT
-4006 LSSTPAGKTD
+4006 TTTD
-4016 VTSDADI
+4016 VAPDTD
-4023 TTAAAAAAAAAAA
+4023 TTAA
-4036 GCASPSSR
+4036 GCTSPASR
-4044 LSSAQLQQGEQMKT
+4044 LSSTLWHSSDQLQQSGGGEQQQTMTT

-4150 RTGERPDIST
+4150 RTGERPDTIS
-4160 AATPGLLVY
+4160 ATPGLLVY

-4181 LRASDGDLPITGEGM
+4181 LRASDADLPITGEEI
-4196 KNKIDAWINEAEQM
+4196 KNKIDAWINEAEQT
-4210 VIVFKQIHD
+4210 VILFKQIHD
-4219 KTIEQISQQQLTSDG
+4219 KTIQQISEQQLSSDG
-4234 LKPLSEFIWNA
+4234 LKALKEFIWNT
-4245 KFELSG
+4245 KLELSSG
-4251 MIAKA
+4251 IAKA

-4295 STKLIVLIEKID
+4295 SKKLIVLVEKID
-4307 QARLVLTDAIF
+4307 EARHVLTDAIY
-4318 KSEQFSVWL
+4318 KSERFSIWL
-4327 TAVQSMIEKVENDA
+4327 TEVKTMIEKLESGSELSD
-4341 DLLREMRSQIEQ
+4341 EMRTQMEQ

-4358 NAVMLPE
+4358 NTVMLPE
-4365 LQTLIGNEAFCN
+4365 LQTLIENEAFCN
-4377 SVCNCMIVETNV
+4377 NVCNCMIVETNV

-4401 DYSIRVGDINS
+4401 DYSIHVSDINS
-4412 GILKEKFNSTLQ
+4412 EILKEKFNFTVQ
-4424 HLKVLCD
+4424 QLKVLSS

-4440 PFSPVFLGTEDNSVA
+4440 TFFSSVFLGTEDNLVA
-4455 ENVDHRSTTDGVK
+4455 ENVDNISTTGGFEAGDVEGDDNGSSSSK
-4468 ADETNN
+4468 ADAEN
-4474 SGLKD
+4474 
-4479 DDNSCSSTDDAS
+4479 
-4491 TALSVSEERND
+4491 ALSVMVEQSSD
-4502 DSLIVE
+4502 DSVTVE
-4508 LVHSHNELERDLNL
+4508 VIHPPKELDTELNL
-4522 VNGRRRIN
+4522 VKNRRKIN
-4530 NVDSRIE
+4530 NVDNRIE
-4537 TATAQMDY
+4537 SVTTQMDY
-4545 IEQELDSIC
+4545 MEHELDSV
-4554 RLMFER
+4554 RGMMFER
-4560 SAGVVHRLLMSLQNQ
+4560 NVGAVHRLLMSLQNQ
-4575 MVTLNKDV
+4575 MMTVNKDV
-4583 EFITAQSSDIVQ
+4583 ECITAECSGIFQ
-4595 CCSSAASGYL
+4595 CCSSAASGYVH
-4605 QLKLDNL
+4605 LKLDTL

-4620 GKFDD
+4620 AKLDD
-4625 VSNFVIESERQVKQA
+4625 VSNFVTESERQVQQA
-4640 ISESLVWT
+4640 ITELLAWT
-4648 KQMFDQLSEFDNV
+4648 KQIFDQLSEYDNM
-4661 SPLQNELK
+4661 PALLKELK
-4669 KQISAYDEFYNDVLA
+4669 QQISAFDEFYDGVLA
-4684 KQAEFASIIARGKK
+4684 KQAEIDSTISRGKK
-4698 LIVSEEEANVFGQ
+4698 LIVSEEEATVFGE

-4721 SALENLL
+4721 TAIDNLL
-4728 QKSRQKARHF
+4728 LKFRQKARYF
-4738 NDSLDLVIS
+4738 NDCLDLIVSANRTERQLIVKFDDWEKQIEQLS
-4747 VDRLE
+4747 PTTANDATLEDAHRFLVDLQCCIDAEKINVTLLKSLTDRL
-4752 RRLMGKVE
+4752 LH
-4760 DWENE
+4760 
-4765 IQQLSSTD
+4765 STSTGH
-4773 DAKLENTHYSLT
+4773 E
-4785 ELQHQMDCEKMNVT
+4785 QV
-4799 QLKLLIERLIETT
+4799 
-4812 SIDYQQQM
+4812 
-4820 NDRCNVVLERFEMV
+4820 NDRCNVVIEQFERV
-4834 RASCLEKLHAV
+4834 RTSCSEKLLAV

-4850 VVSKFDSLLAEA
+4850 FLSKIDTLLGQA
-4862 NESYADFN
+4862 NEGFRDFN
-4870 ARLTALQDEQKG
+4870 ARLTALQNDENSK
-4882 TRCDLA
+4882 RDLEA
-4888 ALREIA
+4888 VNRLA
-4894 RESHDLFTQKLA
+4894 RESRDLFSEKLA
-4906 ELKRLCSPS
+4906 ELTRLSS
-4915 VGRDFPIP
+4915 QSDGQAVVIP
-4923 HARQAKMVEQ
+4923 RARRAAMERLQRE
-4933 FHQKSLS
+4933 STS
-4940 FENCVRNYMNKLQHV
+4940 FQNCVRNYLNKLELV
-4955 ENHCATVDSAVRS
+4955 EKYCTSVDSAVKS
-4968 ALEIL
+4968 VLENL
-4973 EEVEKALSTEQ
+4973 EEVERALSTEE
-4984 DVIDSTD
+4984 ISSTD
-4991 GTSTIIT
+4991 DGAT
-4998 GTGCEV
+4998 GTTGTDGGGAGADGGGTITTTTTTTTTTAAAAAGCEV
-5004 LTMKKANSLER
+5004 LNLKKANSLR
-5015 SLSASKQK
+5015 RLLSSSKQK
-5023 VEDCIRKCCGP
+5023 LEDCNRKCCEP
-5034 LRQMHFDK
+5034 LRRMHFDC

-5049 LIDQTLARLQ
+5049 LIDETLNRLQ
-5059 LTGKNLEE
+5059 LTSKKLEAKFESIQRLAAKGKEI
-5067 KCKSLQQLVSE
+5067 
-5078 GKDARQELIKH
+5078 RQELVKH
-5089 LRLLKRLCSDALL
+5089 LKSFKPLCNDALL
-5102 NSKAAVPYD
+5102 STKIAALSD
-5111 MKEIENLLLKIQKMK
+5111 MEEIDKLLLKIQEMK
-5126 HNSESVT
+5126 RSSESVT
-5133 SSALAIVD
+5133 SSASAAVD
-5141 SSIPYMSNAVLETS
+5141 RCESCLSNTALDKC
-5155 MKEELETLTQ
+5155 MKEELQNLTL
-5165 ALRRRVKDFSNR
+5165 ALRKRLKDFSNR
-5177 IESKEKQLEEA
+5177 VQSKERQLEEA
-5188 RSSLTNFLEN
+5188 RINLTNFLEN
-5198 LKNMEEWLCNTELM
+5198 LKNMQEWLDNTELF
-5212 IRNQKVFSS
+5212 IGDQKVFSS
-5221 NPVVIESQLRE
+5221 NHVVIESQLRE
-5232 QELLGKLLDDKSLF
+5232 QELVRKLLDDKSLF
-5246 WEEISKACSPPA
+5246 WEQISKTYSPPA
-5258 GSKLARD
+5258 GSKLASD
-5265 VQDIDRRFSDMKNDQ
+5265 VRNIDERLSILKNDQ
-5280 ESRMSILK
+5280 ESRMSVLT

-5293 ACIWNNYFTVLAD
+5293 ACSWENYFSGLAD
-5306 WLQAT
+5306 WLQAA
-5311 EAQVNDI
+5311 EARVKEI
-5318 GYVTTDEDSITKQFE
+5318 GYVTAEEDLITKQFE
-5333 KLKVLEKEFEESGNH
+5333 ELKTLEKEFEESGDC
-5348 LEKVMHFGQQFQ
+5348 LEKVMSFGRQLQE
-5360 DLLCDSEAA
+5360 LLCDSEAA
-5369 IVGEQMSSHSNRYQK
+5369 VVGEQMASHSHRYQK
-5384 LYSTVQNLSELLS
+5384 LYSTIEDLSELLS
-5397 EMQQGVLSL
+5397 EMKQGVMSL
-5406 TERIDDVDSWLN
+5406 TERIDDVDSWLTTIS
-5418 DLAER
+5418 DR
-5423 LNSVPP
+5423 LNSIPP

-5440 QSQQIMCVA
+5440 QSQEIMFIA
-5449 EEISRFQIR
+5449 EEISQFQIR
-5458 VAKLMEFGH
+5458 IAKLIELGH

-5473 PDDEA
+5473 PDDQA
-5478 ETVQHRLELLHLR
+5478 QTIQQRLELLHLR
-5491 YAELSDTADERMLVL
+5491 YTELSETADERMVIM

-5522 LSEWLSAVEED
+5522 MSEWLLAVEED
-5533 LVQIDEVSICHQ
+5533 LVHIDEVSVCNQ
-5545 LELINNIESDTTE
+5545 LELISNIENDTTE
-5558 MRELMEKMATMGDKL
+5558 MRELMEKMASMGEKL
-5573 NYFCSSE
+5573 NDLCSSE
-5580 GKAEICRIS
+5580 GKAEICAICTRIQA
-5589 SRIKSRYS
+5589 RYS
-5597 NVCEQLEQLCERS
+5597 YICEQLEQLGERCS
-5610 STAKEE
+5610 IAKEE
-5616 WQRVMAALDGLIDW
+5616 WLRVMAALDGVIDW

-5635 KKIKQGAVFSADLNI
+5635 KKIKEGVVFSADLNI
-5650 ARDTLERHR
+5650 ARDTLESHR
-5659 MLQADIFSQRTR
+5659 LLQADIFSQKTR
-5671 ANDILL
+5671 ATDILL
-5677 LGNKVSKLLNPDDR
+5677 LGNKVLKLLNPDDR
-5691 QFLVEKMEK
+5691 QFLAEKMEK
-5700 LRALSDA
+5700 LRVLSDIVA
-5707 VTDCSCSLLEHLEEL
+5707 DCSCRLLEHLEEL
-5722 VATITCFD
+5722 VATVTCFD

-5741 SEESEVEC
+5741 SSENEIESVH
-5749 MHLLQDDGMH
+5749 MLQEDDLH
-5759 DIVEVNK
+5759 DMGEVNR

-5773 DGYIMVEKLEKYRLE
+5773 DGHIMVENLEKYRLE
-5788 VKKLACADDAARIA
+5788 VKKLACAEDAERILA
-5802 KLTSQLTSRYE
+5802 LTRQLTLRYE
-5813 NLKNTFK
+5813 NLKDMCKT
-5820 MRADVI
+5820 RVDLI
-5826 ERTQVHSGKVIYQ
+5826 ERTQLYSGGDVIHQ
-5839 LDGILESL
+5839 VDGILESL
-5847 NDCKERFNS
+5847 NDYKERLNS
-5856 ICSRISDRPELL
+5856 MCSRICDKPELL
-5868 SRQIEENMALVK
+5868 SRQIDENMLFIK
-5880 DLERK
+5880 ELEKK
-5885 QSLCHS
+5885 QFRCHS
-5891 LINGIDC
+5891 LVTGLELSSVVGIDC
-5898 DDEVKMLSD
+5898 DDAVEILTEKSHV
-5907 KADLIKLLSAELF
+5907 IKLLATELL
-5920 NIITS
+5920 NNVTN

-5936 AGSFWNLY
+5936 SRSFWNLFN
-5944 AACMEKWKP
+5944 ACMHSWTP
-5953 IESQLSSSESATC
+5953 IDFQLCGAESATL
-5966 EALCLIDMRDQLI
+5966 ENLCLVDMREQLV
-5979 RMKAQFSDKQASAE
+5979 RLKKQFSGKQTSAE
-5993 GCEKLGNQLLK
+5993 SCEKLGNQLLK
-6004 LVGDE
+6004 MVSAE
-6009 FKSNVVETVRQLKTT
+6009 FKSNVVEAVRQLKFTS
-6024 NQRITDLLNKRDQE
+6024 QLITDLLNKRDQE
-6038 IEYKLNKAD
+6038 INYKLTTAD
-6047 SMTQLSDHILLMLK
+6047 SMTQLSDQILMLLK
-6061 NVEDQIN
+6061 EVEDRIN
-6068 NFQDISDQLEQLNE
+6068 NFQDVSDQLEMLKEQL
-6082 QFQEVLCLKDQLDAV
+6082 QEAVALKEQLDAI
-6097 TVLVEQLKQLC
+6097 TVHVEQLNQLC
-6108 ETFCSGSPVTD
+6108 EAFCNGSPVTD

-6126 YETISSH
+6126 YETINSH
-6133 LKLLYSIA
+6133 LRLLYTIT

-6156 CAQVALDQMI
+6156 CEQVAVDQMI
-6166 NWIEKTTGTV
+6166 HWIDKTIDAV
-6176 HELRCI
+6176 QELRCY
-6182 PGDIKSVDLQLAVL
+6182 PGDVKNVDVQLAVL
-6196 RAVANDVAAH
+6196 RAIANDVSAH
-6206 RATMAEVTDAVTR
+6206 RATVVEVTDAVTR
-6219 NRQLHPDQS
+6219 NRQFHPDQS
-6228 SEQSSMVEKVEIMQS
+6228 SSLSSSSSEQLSSMVEKLGSMQS
-6243 KWDALMA
+6243 N
-6250 SIDVKLSELEYSKQE
+6250 KQE
-6265 TFRFL
+6265 TSRYL
-6270 DMFVEWQVWM
+6270 DMCAEWQVWL

-6289 GRHVGGLPDT
+6289 GRQVGGLPDT

-6310 VADVASKKSTIDSAI
+6310 VADVASKKSTIDNAI
-6325 VDALDYT
+6325 TDAMDYM
-6332 RDNSALQSPLFAE
+6332 RDNSALQSPLYTEVHAFDV
-6345 IQKFETRW
+6345 RW
-6353 KLLQKRVEEHSQK
+6353 QSVQKRVEEHSQK
-6366 LERALKQAIEFDSL
+6366 LKRALEQAIEFDSL
-6380 VTECSCWQQR
+6380 ATECSRWQQQ
-6390 AEQYLNHLEPASRL
+6390 AEAYLNNLEPVSRL
-6404 KAKLKTQMEQHLT
+6404 KQKLKAQMQRH
-6417 FCEEIDTRRQ
+6417 EEFRQEIETRREQ
-6427 QMLTLDGCGTRMKY
+6427 ILTMDGCGTRMKY

-6465 LTRAADR
+6465 MTRTADR
-6472 SKQLDTVSRSCTS
+6472 SKQLDTVYCSCAS
-6485 FFDQLEQLNCK
+6485 FFDELEQLNCK
-6496 FDELQDQFQ
+6496 FDELQQQFEQ
-6505 QLLLVQQHL
+6505 LVQQQQQQHV
-6514 SPGGSGSGGGG
+6514 SPTA
-6525 GFSVEHLV
+6525 FSVEQLV
-6533 QALDQLSMFQGQLSA
+6533 QALDQLSVFQGQLNA
-6548 LSADLDRI
+6548 LLPDLDRI
-6556 AAQGRQLREHAIAEE
+6556 AAQGKQLREHAISDE
-6571 QQVIGDAVSAA
+6571 QQVIVEAINSA
-6582 RDKWNG
+6582 RDKCNN
-6588 LNGALLERQA
+6588 LNCSLLERQT

-6609 LEEAVDVLMVWLRQ
+6609 LDEAVDALMLWLRQ
-6623 AEELLGDDELVGGDV
+6623 AEQQLTEDQDMVGGDI
-6638 DTLLELDERL
+6638 DTLVELEEQL

-6655 QSRESSI
+6655 GSRECSI
-6662 ASIRD
+6662 ASIRN
-6667 MRNECSSTNE
+6667 MREQFSSTNG
-6677 QRQQQQLSDSIV
+6677 QQQQQQQLSESIV
-6689 EKVDVMLEL
+6689 DKVDLMLGL
-6698 WDTVSRLVD
+6698 WDEVGQLVE
-6707 QRHAA
+6707 QRHEA
-6712 LCKSRADAERLK
+6712 LCKSRADAEQLK
-6724 TDCGALFEWLAQAE
+6724 SDCGALFEWIAQAE
-6738 TRARPTEQNC
+6738 TRARPTEQSC
-6748 ERRIA
+6748 EQRIA
-6753 ALEHLIEEI
+6753 SLRRLLQEI
-6762 DSKRGS
+6762 NAKRAS

-6773 ELGRRIRA
+6773 ELGRRIQA

-6787 EKPLERCLTALEARY
+6787 EQAVQRCLAALEARY
-6802 AQTLQ
+6802 VQTSQ
-6807 MVRQRLLRLKSD
+6807 MVKQRLLRLEAD
-6819 LDQEKQLDV
+6819 LDREKELDIE
-6828 DLKLLLDW
+6828 LKLLLDW
-6836 VQKMQAK
+6836 VRRMQTK
-6843 IDSLQDNLPSYTPGT
+6843 IDSLLDSLPVISTSSTSTT
-6858 ADVLDEQ
+6858 ATATALDEQ
-6865 HRKIAELI
+6865 HRKIAELL
-6873 ERQLMFEVSLQERQ
+6873 ECQQRFEISLRERQ
-6887 REVDEATADFRT
+6887 REVDDATAEFRAI
-6899 VEAEQLGLVTPGAAA
+6899 EAEQLGLVAPGVAAN
-6914 SRPKNART
+6914 RPKNAKT
-6922 AQLVAAWR
+6922 AQLVASWR
-6930 KLWLGC
+6930 KLWLDC
-6936 ISYKNAL
+6936 ISYKNEL
-6943 NERLHYIIEMKQ
+6943 NDRLHYTIEMKQ
-6955 LSGFSFEDWRR
+6955 LSNFTFDDWRR
-6966 RYVRWMAERKCR
+6966 RYVRWLADRKCR
-6978 AVDLFKRYD
+6978 ATDLFRRYD
-6987 CDGDGRLTCDQFR
+6987 SDGDGRLSCEEFR
-7000 DAILNSRFKTSK
+7000 NAILNSRFKTTK

-7019 EAIDR
+7019 EVIDR
-7024 NHDGFV
+7024 NKDRFI
-7030 DMTEFLHALRADSEH
+7030 DLTEFLHALKAEPELL
-7045 FTDDKRITEEIAK
+7045 TDDKKITQEIEK
-7058 QLNLCSCKQ
+7058 QLNLCNCKE

-7111 SKNDPCR
+7111 NKNDPCR
-7118 AKGRTNLELREQ
+7118 AKGRTNLELRER

-7140 VWLFRRKNVK
+7140 VWLFRRKNVQS
-7150 PEKAA
+7150 EKAG
-7155 KLTSGGTSYGP
+7155 KPTTSYGP

-7179 MCSTGGAVAGNASV
+7179 MCSTTAAAAAAALASSADASSV
-7193 ADNVCETS
+7193 ADDVREILL
-7201 PAEPSS
+7201 PAEAS
-7207 ITACDAGDHSSSQAN
+7207 TAHDAGDHLSQASLPPLPPPPPPPPPPPISPPPPPPPLSPPPPPPPLTPPPPKDDAAATSSQG
-7222 LPANTDASGVTSPHR
+7222 PSEQVVDA
-7237 SSEREIDTAETSKR
+7237 AETSKP
-7251 RKEQRTSSAAAP
+7251 RKEQKTPAASS
-7263 SSLQPPSTSSSS
+7263 SSSSSSSQPKSKSSS
-7275 HRKNNTTTGR
+7275 HRK
-7285 GRRGGRSRKNF
+7285 KNIDLFSLFVL

>member
-9 IYQTEKLPHDIAGN
+9 IYQTEKLPLNLSLHWMLQLKLFYELISHDIAGN

-44 NRTLSVQKNRLF
+44 NRTLSVQNILF

-110 KLVPSQS
+110 KLAPSQS

-167 RKVNRQ
+167 RKALCKCSPNVT
-173 LFFLVAHLFF
+173 LV
-183 STGIMQMFPKC
+183 TNV
-194 YSRYLSAVSDQRGC
+194 AVSIGC
-208 IHRVRRSLWL
+208 AVHSGCLCSSRAVALSFDASFGR
-218 FALVARVGSFVRRF
+218 ALVASFDRRSGCRLWPSSE
-232 VRSRP
+232 RSGNDER
-237 RRQLRPTVI
+237 L
-246 KTELL
+246 
-251 VVVDCG
+251 
-257 QVRKEAEMTNGLLS
+257 NG

-286 VCSLCMAAYEYWGP
+286 VCSLYMAAYEYWGP
-300 QPLSRLCRLVF
+300 QPLSWLCRVCVRPTARRPVRARLVF

-370 SSPNKNMQANDDGDS
+370 SSPNKNMQANDDSDS
-385 EEVTAETISKESGS
+385 EEVTAEMISKESGS
-399 TEEESMLSV
+399 TEEESMQSV

-449 TLLLN
+449 ILLLN

-787 GFSAKEGLLNWVQD
+787 GFTAKEGLLNWVQD

-925 SYQNASAH
+925 SYQNTSAH

-1067 FFHDVDGCLQLL
+1067 FFHDVDVLRSCNHPQANDFYRQVFGLHQRRIAYLQRCQGCLQLL

-1148 TKLSTG
+1148 TVEQCIARQADIPAEDTDEYCNYLSKLEGDYSQLKKLSTG

-1363 IVVHKDDECILID
+1363 IVVHKDDECVLID

-1414 RLQVLF
+1414 RLQMLF

-1524 KTLLQKLDS
+1524 KTLLQKLDN
-1533 SWKTLMQRIA
+1533 
-1543 DPIPRTADE
+1543 
-1552 WDKATDE
+1552 
-1559 HKAHGLQAL
+1559 GLQAL

-1595 VLYRWENLWETS
+1595 VLSRWENLWETS

-1635 RTLCSYDY
+1635 RTLCLYDY

-1872 RRREEEERQKRAQ
+1872 RRREE
-1885 DEAARRAEEEA
+1885 
-1896 RRRAEEEAERLRR
+1896 
-1909 LKEEEERRRRAAEEE
+1909 
-1924 AERLR
+1924 
-1929 RLREQEEAR
+1929 
-1938 RAAEEARRRAEEEA
+1938 
-1952 RRLAEAEAR
+1952 
-1961 RRAEEE
+1961 
-1967 ARRRADEEARRRAEE
+1967 
-1982 EARRRAEEEAR
+1982 
-1993 RRAEEEARRR
+1993 
-2003 AEAEARRR
+2003 
-2011 AEEEARRRAE
+2011 
-2021 EEARRRAEEEEARR
+2021 
-2035 KAQEAALRR
+2035 
-2044 AAEEAERLR
+2044 
-2053 LQRAREDELRR
+2053 
-2064 AEEEA
+2064 
-2069 RRRAKQAEEEAA
+2069 
-2081 ARLRAEEEARRRA
+2081 
-2094 EEEARRRAEAEAA
+2094 
-2107 QRRAD
+2107 
-2112 AEARRRAD
+2112 
-2120 EEARRRADDE
+2120 
-2130 ARRRADEEA
+2130 
-2139 RRRAEE
+2139 
-2145 EARRRAEEEARRR
+2145 
-2158 AEEEA
+2158 
-2163 RRRAEEEARRRQLP
+2163 
-2177 KLDIKTGR
+2177 
-2185 QFGEAMEWGEAGE
+2185 
-2198 LEETGDL
+2198 
-2205 AGVVKVSEHEDDM
+2205 
-2218 IMYAEETEIR
+2218 
-2228 TKFFELEAVKHLQTG
+2228 
-2243 EILTFV
+2243 
-2249 EAARQGVLDLKSG
+2249 
-2262 EFFDVTSGSRM
+2262 
-2273 SLEEAVRRGF
+2273 
-2283 VSQSLT
+2283 
-2289 ECLNSE
+2289 
-2295 YGIHDP
+2295 
-2301 ETRESITLMEA
+2301 
-2312 IRRGIY
+2312 
-2318 DPELRQLKNP
+2318 
-2328 RTGELLSLFDAS
+2328 
-2340 TLGVIT
+2340 
-2346 MDNVHR
+2346 
-2352 LIKMGILKLPPLH
+2352 
-2365 LQQAIEQAVID
+2365 
-2376 LQTGTFIGRFSRE
+2376 
-2389 TLPLTEALR
+2389 
-2398 NGYVTLSPT
+2398 
-2407 TQPGIGI
+2407 
-2414 ALTECIEQR
+2414 
-2423 FIDANTGVFDDRV
+2423 
-2436 TGEKISL
+2436 
-2443 RDAVSKKTGLVNLH
+2443 
-2457 YREVVNTSERRR
+2457 
-2469 VTVEDALFRNVLN
+2469 
-2482 TRLGN
+2482 
-2487 YTDTQHRQTISL
+2487 
-2499 SEAYERELI
+2499 
-2508 QQPLTL
+2508 
-2514 FDVNARGLIDS
+2514 
-2525 TGRFVDAGTKRR
+2525 
-2537 MVLLEAI
+2537 
-2544 ADGLLEPDVPHIVDS
+2544 
-2559 DEGDVVSIAVALER
+2559 
-2573 GLLTPTGEYVQHD
+2573 
-2586 PLRTIS
+2586 
-2592 IQEAVNKSLIVSPL
+2592 
-2606 RYSFFDIKG
+2606 
-2615 IKDTKA
+2615 
-2621 NRTLSFNEAL
+2621 
-2631 DAGVIVLSSRRLV
+2631 
-2644 DTATNDSYML
+2644 
-2654 DEIPQDCSIV
+2654 
-2664 DSAVLSVLN
+2664 
-2673 RPSGLI
+2673 
-2679 KKDHHH
+2679 
-2685 QSSRSTS
+2685 
-2692 ATATAELTV
+2692 
-2701 LEAVAR
+2701 
-2707 GVIDSKKAVLLN
+2707 
-2719 SRQQHFSPRQAYE
+2719 
-2732 SGLISL
+2732 
-2738 RGALLMSALF
+2738 
-2748 NVHPGLV
+2748 
-2755 MPSGGAS
+2755 
-2762 GKSSRSSARKRTP
+2762 
-2775 RRARDFAA
+2775 
-2783 QPGLKM
+2783 
-2789 TLAEALHQGLVDPLK
+2789 
-2804 QTVVEDGREMT
+2804 
-2815 LQQAVDFG
+2815 
-2823 FIDMSTQWIVPDQ
+2823 
-2836 GNKGPTIQESQSEEV
+2836 
-2851 TETSQVLA
+2851 
-2859 PKDTTD
+2859 
-2865 KHVEETVT
+2865 
-2873 TVKRQRITET
+2873 
-2883 TAVGGG
+2883 
-2889 AGSGVS
+2889 
-2895 AYRAITSRGQGGRL
+2895 
-2909 VVPVEGMH
+2909 
-2917 IYDAQRKG
+2917 
-2925 LLDLNTGMLTVPDVD
+2925 
-2940 RKLTF
+2940 
-2945 EEAIDL
+2945 
-2951 GIVNSGHLQVRG
+2951 
-2963 GRRGALNAA
+2963 
-2972 EAIEQG
+2972 
-2978 LLDPTGFHVDP
+2978 
-2989 LTKERRSLQAA
+2989 
-3000 IDADLVLVEPESLP
+3000 
-3014 DTRQSTKVIQF
+3014 
-3025 GLGASRGGAVLSFNP
+3025 
-3040 TGTSTREES
+3040 
-3049 ELGWSFNSTTG
+3049 
-3060 EVVDEQT
+3060 
-3067 GERFSLDEALR
+3067 
-3078 RGKVAE
+3078 
-3084 EDFRVVDALT
+3084 
-3094 ERELTFSDAE
+3094 
-3104 KWGVIESTSK
+3104 
-3114 MYVNKRDAR
+3114 
-3123 VCSLQEAA
+3123 
-3131 KQGLLFYVLGMPQ
+3131 
-3144 YARDTVETRVRRQSR
+3144 
-3159 RVVSNKE
+3159 
-3166 SALAGPAAFVD
+3166 
-3177 YSLQKVIDLGWY
+3177 
-3189 DATSGLFTH
+3189 
-3198 PDTKKQ
+3198 
-3204 MSLRQAIIRGL
+3204 
-3215 FNPYECSI
+3215 
-3223 RHPATGERISLL
+3223 
-3235 DAIQV
+3235 
-3240 GLIDADRGL
+3240 
-3249 VVDSRSGRTYDLRQ
+3249 
-3263 ACQEGII
+3263 
-3270 CSGVVPQSL
+3270 
-3279 EAAIAC
+3279 
-3285 GRLDLSA
+3285 
-3292 GTVSFPDGRTALSL
+3292 
-3306 HDAVASGVIDPA
+3306 
-3318 SIRVL
+3318 
-3323 DPASGRE
+3323 
-3330 MSFAEAVAE
+3330 
-3339 RVVNLSRGL
+3339 
-3348 VLNKSTGEASSLIQ
+3348 
-3362 AIRSGTLKP
+3362 
-3371 VASADTR
+3371 
-3378 RYSSSAAGSQE
+3378 
-3389 QQLLATSGTFFGSL
+3389 
-3403 TTAGGDVAKTSVAAA
+3403 
-3418 AAAGR
+3418 
-3423 EEMVDIGGKQ
+3423 
-3433 VMVKVIRD
+3433 
-3441 EQGVEK
+3441 
-3447 GEYVDPE
+3447 
-3454 TKMKFT
+3454 
-3460 IQLHGDPYT
+3460 
-3469 TRAQTSVKSTAQVQS
+3469 
-3484 VELSP
+3484 
-3489 FVELVGIDKVLDKR
+3489 
-3503 TGRVMTLA
+3503 
-3511 EAQRAGL
+3511 
-3518 ASVDRKGKQLTKS
+3518 
-3531 YAVFRSDLA
+3531 
-3540 HALAKGVVDPTT
+3540 
-3552 GERLSL
+3552 
-3558 EDAIKSRLIDIGN
+3558 
-3571 LVLWHPDSSSMDLAQ
+3571 
-3586 AANVGLIDVTLAE
+3586 
-3599 VLPKGVCHPVS
+3599 
-3610 GERISTKRA
+3610 
-3619 IELKIINAR
+3619 
-3628 TGEVCNPY
+3628 
-3636 SNERLT
+3636 
-3642 WLSIV
+3642 
-3647 KPVYASLVMEGVYD
+3647 
-3661 PRKGYAVPLSRALI
+3661 
-3675 EGLIDARARTYCNPI
+3675 
-3690 TGEVLSLEEASGH
+3690 
-3703 GLVDEGTYKLILQPL
+3703 
-3718 IRDYRRTAA
+3718 
-3727 GEEMLCLLDAVRVGL
+3727 
-3742 VDPHARTVVVDRG
+3742 
-3755 ATVPIANA
+3755 
-3763 VREGKFPREL
+3763 
-3773 GRLMRRVDKWTFA
+3773 
-3786 EALGQ
+3786 
-3791 GLIDVAA
+3791 
-3798 NQFTDPDS
+3798 
-3806 GQKLTIAAAL
+3806 
-3816 QQGYIDTGSVEA
+3816 
-3828 LEGADERNLSNVLE
+3828 
-3842 SDEFDEHS
+3842 
-3850 GRIRD
+3850 
-3855 RRTGLYLTFKQA
+3855 
-3867 IERGIIDGD
+3867 
-3876 SLIYDVTAGRALTL
+3876 
-3890 NEALLKGRIDNSGKF
+3890 
-3905 VDSKTAARVSLKDA
+3905 
-3919 ARVGLLALIA
+3919 
-3929 SPMLAGQAAAEAI
+3929 
-3942 KRREAEGYRFAVEPV
+3942 
-3957 SSGGGGGGGGSG
+3957 
-3969 AAAAAASSSG
+3969 
-3979 PNAAADLASSSEY
+3979 
-3992 HRTLRQTTTTTPIS
+3992 
-4006 LSSTPAGKTD
+4006 
-4016 VTSDADI
+4016 
-4023 TTAAAAAAAAAAA
+4023 
-4036 GCASPSSR
+4036 
-4044 LSSAQLQQGEQMKT
+4044 
-4058 KEDASLLQSR
+4058 
-4068 FFDELRRQ
+4068 
-4076 NLKPSEWEVFNP
+4076 
-4088 ATGQSQTL
+4088 
-4096 EDAVESGLLDLVSGE
+4096 
-4111 LIDPN
+4111 
-4116 SGQHYSIPKAVH
+4116 
-4128 LRWLSPAAGNAM
+4128 
-4140 MASLNKIIEQ
+4140 
-4150 RTGERPDIST
+4150 
-4160 AATPGLLVY
+4160 
-4169 TREVSWRGQPSE
+4169 
-4181 LRASDGDLPITGEGM
+4181 GM

-4341 DLLREMRSQIEQ
+4341 DLLREMRTQIEQ

-4431 TVTVVPDRA
+4431 TVTVVADRA

-4455 ENVDHRSTTDGVK
+4455 ENVDYRSTTDGVK

-4508 LVHSHNELERDLNL
+4508 LVHSRNELERDLNL

-4530 NVDSRIE
+4530 SVDSRIE
-4537 TATAQMDY
+4537 SATAQMDY

-4765 IQQLSSTD
+4765 IQLLSSTG
-4773 DAKLENTHYSLT
+4773 DAKLENTHHSLT
-4785 ELQHQMDCEKMNVT
+4785 ELQHQMDCEKMNLT
-4799 QLKLLIERLIETT
+4799 QLKLLTERLIETT
-4812 SIDYQQQM
+4812 STDHQQQM
-4820 NDRCNVVLERFEMV
+4820 NDRCNVVFERFEMV

-4870 ARLTALQDEQKG
+4870 ARLTALQDEQKSS
-4882 TRCDLA
+4882 RCDLA

-4915 VGRDFPIP
+4915 VGRDLPIP

-4933 FHQKSLS
+4933 FQQKSIS

-4955 ENHCATVDSAVRS
+4955 ENHCATVDSAVKS

-4984 DVIDSTD
+4984 EIDSTD

-5004 LTMKKANSLER
+5004 LTVKKANSLER

-5078 GKDARQELIKH
+5078 GKDVRQQLIKH
-5089 LRLLKRLCSDALL
+5089 LRLLKHLCSDALL

-5111 MKEIENLLLKIQKMK
+5111 MEEIENLLLKIQSYSYYGCFKETK

-5141 SSIPYMSNAVLETS
+5141 SSMPYMSNAVLETS

-5198 LKNMEEWLCNTELM
+5198 LKNMEEWLRNTELL
-5212 IRNQKVFSS
+5212 IRDQKVFSS

-5232 QELLGKLLDDKSLF
+5232 QELLRKLLDDKSLF

-5288 VAFEI
+5288 DAFEI

-5311 EAQVNDI
+5311 EARVNDI

-5384 LYSTVQNLSELLS
+5384 LYSTVENLSELLS

-5478 ETVQHRLELLHLR
+5478 ETIQHRLELLHLR

-5517 AAHTT
+5517 ATHTT

-5558 MRELMEKMATMGDKL
+5558 MRELMEKMATTGDKL
-5573 NYFCSSE
+5573 NNFCSSE

-5700 LRALSDA
+5700 LRTLSDA

-5788 VKKLACADDAARIA
+5788 VKKLACAEDAARIA

-5813 NLKNTFK
+5813 DLKNTFK

-5907 KADLIKLLSAELF
+5907 KADLIELLSVELY

-5966 EALCLIDMRDQLI
+5966 EALCLVDMRDQLI

-6038 IEYKLNKAD
+6038 IEYKLTKAD
-6047 SMTQLSDHILLMLK
+6047 SMTQLSDHILIMLK

-6068 NFQDISDQLEQLNE
+6068 NFQDIGDQLEQLNE

-6176 HELRCI
+6176 HELRCR

-6219 NRQLHPDQS
+6219 NRQFHPDQS

-6332 RDNSALQSPLFAE
+6332 RDNSALQSPLFDE

-6390 AEQYLNHLEPASRL
+6390 AEHYLNHLEPASRL

-6441 TCRRPDATLI
+6441 TCRRPDATFI

-6505 QLLLVQQHL
+6505 QLLVQQHL
-6514 SPGGSGSGGGG
+6514 LPGGSGSGG

-6598 RLEQALLFNGQ
+6598 RLEQSLLFNGQ

-6623 AEELLGDDELVGGDV
+6623 AEELLGDDERVGGDV

-6667 MRNECSSTNE
+6667 MRHECSSTNE
-6677 QRQQQQLSDSIV
+6677 QRQQQQQQLSDSIV

-6865 HRKIAELI
+6865 HKKIVELI

-6930 KLWLGC
+6930 KLWLSC

-7000 DAILNSRFKTSK
+7000 DAILNSRFKTTK

-7024 NHDGFV
+7024 NRDGFV
-7030 DMTEFLHALRADSEH
+7030 DMTEFLHALRADSDH

-7155 KLTSGGTSYGP
+7155 KLSSGGTSYGP

-7222 LPANTDASGVTSPHR
+7222 LPANTDASGVTSPLR
-7237 SSEREIDTAETSKR
+7237 SSEREINTAETSKR
-7251 RKEQRTSSAAAP
+7251 RKEQRTSSAAP

-7285 GRRGGRSRKNF
+7285 GRRGGRGRKNF

>member
-1 MLTDTLTL
+1 
-9 IYQTEKLPHDIAGN
+9 
-23 FIEKLYDN
+23 
-31 STIEDHFQ
+31 
-39 ENDEK
+39 
-44 NRTLSVQKNRLF
+44 
-56 LDERSGQLCQATIG
+56 
-70 KWFLNE
+70 
-76 RFSRCSTLNT
+76 
-86 ACSNQRQYCGVNFN
+86 
-100 LRKSYELKLS
+100 
-110 KLVPSQS
+110 
-117 IIYFRRANVSF
+117 
-128 SPFQGQ
+128 
-134 IQNSPVLYFV
+134 
-144 EYNVALSYFSP
+144 
-155 MYKEC
+155 
-160 SFLSGRF
+160 
-167 RKVNRQ
+167 
-173 LFFLVAHLFF
+173 
-183 STGIMQMFPKC
+183 
-194 YSRYLSAVSDQRGC
+194 
-208 IHRVRRSLWL
+208 
-218 FALVARVGSFVRRF
+218 
-232 VRSRP
+232 
-237 RRQLRPTVI
+237 
-246 KTELL
+246 
-251 VVVDCG
+251 
-257 QVRKEAEMTNGLLS
+257 
-271 SRLWCKVVTRMFYSN
+271 
-286 VCSLCMAAYEYWGP
+286 
-300 QPLSRLCRLVF
+300 
-311 RLDALRAFASP
+311 
-322 VASASSRTYRFFS
+322 
-335 TKSGADILRTH
+335 
-346 FRRNRLVDMTYRG
+346 
-359 RGNAFFQMSTS
+359 
-370 SSPNKNMQANDDGDS
+370 
-385 EEVTAETISKESGS
+385 
-399 TEEESMLSV
+399 
-408 LATAKAE
+408 
-415 RANIQKKAFTVWM
+415 
-428 NRLLES
+428 
-434 RSKKVNDLFVDLKDG
+434 
-449 TLLLN
+449 
-454 VLELLTGKQLK
+454 
-465 PDQGLLRIHHVQN
+465 
-478 VSKVLNF
+478 
-485 LIEENVK
+485 
-492 LVNMRPE
+492 
-499 HIVDGNEKLILG
+499 
-511 LVWVIILHF
+511 
-520 QLNIGCGVVVILWF
+520 
-534 IKLKN
+534 
-539 WSWPVIIMVLAY
+539 
-551 GTGVDGSS
+551 
-559 VLAREQSDD
+559 
-568 TVRFFCHDHHR
+568 
-579 SQQQQHYHYYL
+579 
-590 LRQTDACCLLV
+590 
-601 ECVWLSL
+601 
-608 YNCALFLI
+608 
-616 GFLLLFGLSAHLM
+616 
-629 YKILKSYHRK
+629 
-639 AERKHEVTC
+639 
-648 EPLTLSP
+648 
-655 QSRVAG
+655 
-661 HQQQHQQQRS
+661 
-671 TSSTVIGGGSNDS
+671 
-684 HHHHH
+684 
-689 GNGKNGSGSLLVAAQ
+689 
-704 PSSGAD
+704 
-710 WRAGSG
+710 
-716 ATAPQILTGGGAGG
+716 
-730 GGGYSESSSYE
+730 
-741 THAHYERKVQRVK
+741 
-754 KTRSDRDRSSNRR
+754 
-767 STDRRLV
+767 
-774 KVSEPWHEVERRG
+774 
-787 GFSAKEGLLNWVQD
+787 
-801 VTSGYSGV
+801 
-809 NVQNFTTSWRDG
+809 
-821 LAFNAILHRFRPDLV
+821 
-836 KWSEVLHRMKPRE
+836 
-849 RLENAFELFEK
+849 
-860 EFQVSRLLD
+860 
-869 PEDVDVS
+869 
-876 HPEEKSLT
+876 
-884 VYISMLYNALSN
+884 
-896 LEMPNFQDEVMR
+896 
-908 YRLSA
+908 
-913 REFSSWLQRAIN
+913 
-925 SYQNASAH
+925 
-933 PSERL
+933 
-938 LAEIDEFR
+938 
-946 KEEMRNKHREKERL
+946 
-960 EKEYADLEEKLS
+960 
-972 NIDVFSVEHEFTPGR
+972 
-987 LNRLWEDLL
+987 
-996 DALAARER
+996 
-1004 ALGGDVRVD
+1004 
-1013 LDELARN
+1013 
-1020 LNLQIGITNEKL
+1020 
-1032 DELLQQIEAADN
+1032 
-1044 NTSHDSVDLIVDGL
+1044 
-1058 NALESPIEG
+1058 
-1067 FFHDVDGCLQLL
+1067 
-1079 DSSYVSRT
+1079 
-1087 ERERLCRNK
+1087 
-1096 TQIFTQVCDYIQWVE
+1096 
-1111 QRIKELSELEFS
+1111 
-1123 EKLSDLDSML
+1123 
-1133 EKHKLDHAEIMDFRT
+1133 
-1148 TKLSTG
+1148 
-1154 RMLDLDMLTAF
+1154 
-1165 VRAAQLELMW
+1165 
-1175 IQEREVIEV
+1175 
-1184 TRNWSDFVNLDL
+1184 
-1196 SMLQNY
+1196 
-1202 YKQLMHEIELR
+1202 
-1213 EAQFNDVHDQG
+1213 
-1224 AALLNQRHPAVE
+1224 
-1236 VIELYV
+1236 
-1242 GMMQAQWD
+1242 
-1250 WLLGLTQCLE
+1250 
-1260 VHLQDS
+1260 
-1266 LNLSRFLEDVSNC
+1266 
-1279 ENWFECEIQVLTEL
+1279 
-1293 SNRRFNYL
+1293 
-1301 NLDECESMLAQLKE
+1301 LDECESMLAQLKE

-1524 KTLLQKLDS
+1524 KALLQKLDS

-1559 HKAHGLQAL
+1559 HKKFEDGLQAL

-1595 VLYRWENLWETS
+1595 VLSRWENLWETS

-2163 RRRAEEEARRRQLP
+2163 RRRQLP

-2559 DEGDVVSIAVALER
+2559 DEGDVVSIAIALER

-3189 DATSGLFTH
+3189 DSTSGLFTH

-3610 GERISTKRA
+3610 GERISTRRA

-3957 SSGGGGGGGGSG
+3957 SSGGGGGGGGG

-4181 LRASDGDLPITGEGM
+4181 LRASDGDLPITG
-4196 KNKIDAWINEAEQM
+4196 
-4210 VIVFKQIHD
+4210 
-4219 KTIEQISQQQLTSDG
+4219 
-4234 LKPLSEFIWNA
+4234 
-4245 KFELSG
+4245 
-4251 MIAKA
+4251 
-4256 ERLET
+4256 
-4261 SSKTFQVDCAHYL
+4261 
-4274 SPDGFHKLQS
+4274 
-4284 LQDQLAQQASF
+4284 
-4295 STKLIVLIEKID
+4295 
-4307 QARLVLTDAIF
+4307 
-4318 KSEQFSVWL
+4318 
-4327 TAVQSMIEKVENDA
+4327 
-4341 DLLREMRSQIEQ
+4341 
-4353 EYTKA
+4353 
-4358 NAVMLPE
+4358 
-4365 LQTLIGNEAFCN
+4365 
-4377 SVCNCMIVETNV
+4377 
-4389 LRRLADPSSSSI
+4389 
-4401 DYSIRVGDINS
+4401 
-4412 GILKEKFNSTLQ
+4412 
-4424 HLKVLCD
+4424 
-4431 TVTVVPDRA
+4431 
-4440 PFSPVFLGTEDNSVA
+4440 
-4455 ENVDHRSTTDGVK
+4455 
-4468 ADETNN
+4468 
-4474 SGLKD
+4474 
-4479 DDNSCSSTDDAS
+4479 
-4491 TALSVSEERND
+4491 
-4502 DSLIVE
+4502 
-4508 LVHSHNELERDLNL
+4508 
-4522 VNGRRRIN
+4522 
-4530 NVDSRIE
+4530 
-4537 TATAQMDY
+4537 
-4545 IEQELDSIC
+4545 
-4554 RLMFER
+4554 
-4560 SAGVVHRLLMSLQNQ
+4560 
-4575 MVTLNKDV
+4575 
-4583 EFITAQSSDIVQ
+4583 
-4595 CCSSAASGYL
+4595 
-4605 QLKLDNL
+4605 
-4612 IRRQSNLK
+4612 
-4620 GKFDD
+4620 
-4625 VSNFVIESERQVKQA
+4625 
-4640 ISESLVWT
+4640 
-4648 KQMFDQLSEFDNV
+4648 
-4661 SPLQNELK
+4661 
-4669 KQISAYDEFYNDVLA
+4669 
-4684 KQAEFASIIARGKK
+4684 
-4698 LIVSEEEANVFGQ
+4698 
-4711 SCGTEVGELE
+4711 
-4721 SALENLL
+4721 
-4728 QKSRQKARHF
+4728 
-4738 NDSLDLVIS
+4738 
-4747 VDRLE
+4747 
-4752 RRLMGKVE
+4752 
-4760 DWENE
+4760 
-4765 IQQLSSTD
+4765 
-4773 DAKLENTHYSLT
+4773 
-4785 ELQHQMDCEKMNVT
+4785 
-4799 QLKLLIERLIETT
+4799 
-4812 SIDYQQQM
+4812 
-4820 NDRCNVVLERFEMV
+4820 V
-4834 RASCLEKLHAV
+4834 R
-4845 EQCRQ
+4845 
-4850 VVSKFDSLLAEA
+4850 
-4862 NESYADFN
+4862 
-4870 ARLTALQDEQKG
+4870 
-4882 TRCDLA
+4882 
-4888 ALREIA
+4888 
-4894 RESHDLFTQKLA
+4894 
-4906 ELKRLCSPS
+4906 
-4915 VGRDFPIP
+4915 
-4923 HARQAKMVEQ
+4923 
-4933 FHQKSLS
+4933 
-4940 FENCVRNYMNKLQHV
+4940 
-4955 ENHCATVDSAVRS
+4955 
-4968 ALEIL
+4968 
-4973 EEVEKALSTEQ
+4973 
-4984 DVIDSTD
+4984 
-4991 GTSTIIT
+4991 
-4998 GTGCEV
+4998 
-5004 LTMKKANSLER
+5004 
-5015 SLSASKQK
+5015 
-5023 VEDCIRKCCGP
+5023 
-5034 LRQMHFDK
+5034 
-5042 DADNCQK
+5042 
-5049 LIDQTLARLQ
+5049 
-5059 LTGKNLEE
+5059 
-5067 KCKSLQQLVSE
+5067 
-5078 GKDARQELIKH
+5078 
-5089 LRLLKRLCSDALL
+5089 
-5102 NSKAAVPYD
+5102 
-5111 MKEIENLLLKIQKMK
+5111 
-5126 HNSESVT
+5126 
-5133 SSALAIVD
+5133 
-5141 SSIPYMSNAVLETS
+5141 
-5155 MKEELETLTQ
+5155 
-5165 ALRRRVKDFSNR
+5165 
-5177 IESKEKQLEEA
+5177 
-5188 RSSLTNFLEN
+5188 
-5198 LKNMEEWLCNTELM
+5198 
-5212 IRNQKVFSS
+5212 
-5221 NPVVIESQLRE
+5221 
-5232 QELLGKLLDDKSLF
+5232 
-5246 WEEISKACSPPA
+5246 
-5258 GSKLARD
+5258 
-5265 VQDIDRRFSDMKNDQ
+5265 
-5280 ESRMSILK
+5280 
-5288 VAFEI
+5288 
-5293 ACIWNNYFTVLAD
+5293 
-5306 WLQAT
+5306 
-5311 EAQVNDI
+5311 
-5318 GYVTTDEDSITKQFE
+5318 
-5333 KLKVLEKEFEESGNH
+5333 
-5348 LEKVMHFGQQFQ
+5348 
-5360 DLLCDSEAA
+5360 
-5369 IVGEQMSSHSNRYQK
+5369 
-5384 LYSTVQNLSELLS
+5384 
-5397 EMQQGVLSL
+5397 
-5406 TERIDDVDSWLN
+5406 
-5418 DLAER
+5418 
-5423 LNSVPP
+5423 
-5429 IDDIQVDVLSK
+5429 
-5440 QSQQIMCVA
+5440 
-5449 EEISRFQIR
+5449 
-5458 VAKLMEFGH
+5458 
-5467 EMCKNM
+5467 
-5473 PDDEA
+5473 
-5478 ETVQHRLELLHLR
+5478 
-5491 YAELSDTADERMLVL
+5491 
-5506 QDAFSAAWEFS
+5506 
-5517 AAHTT
+5517 
-5522 LSEWLSAVEED
+5522 
-5533 LVQIDEVSICHQ
+5533 
-5545 LELINNIESDTTE
+5545 
-5558 MRELMEKMATMGDKL
+5558 
-5573 NYFCSSE
+5573 
-5580 GKAEICRIS
+5580 
-5589 SRIKSRYS
+5589 
-5597 NVCEQLEQLCERS
+5597 
-5610 STAKEE
+5610 
-5616 WQRVMAALDGLIDW
+5616 
-5630 LEPVE
+5630 
-5635 KKIKQGAVFSADLNI
+5635 
-5650 ARDTLERHR
+5650 
-5659 MLQADIFSQRTR
+5659 
-5671 ANDILL
+5671 
-5677 LGNKVSKLLNPDDR
+5677 
-5691 QFLVEKMEK
+5691 
-5700 LRALSDA
+5700 
-5707 VTDCSCSLLEHLEEL
+5707 
-5722 VATITCFD
+5722 
-5730 EAYKELDAWLT
+5730 
-5741 SEESEVEC
+5741 
-5749 MHLLQDDGMH
+5749 
-5759 DIVEVNK
+5759 
-5766 RIWKNIS
+5766 
-5773 DGYIMVEKLEKYRLE
+5773 
-5788 VKKLACADDAARIA
+5788 
-5802 KLTSQLTSRYE
+5802 
-5813 NLKNTFK
+5813 
-5820 MRADVI
+5820 
-5826 ERTQVHSGKVIYQ
+5826 
-5839 LDGILESL
+5839 
-5847 NDCKERFNS
+5847 
-5856 ICSRISDRPELL
+5856 
-5868 SRQIEENMALVK
+5868 
-5880 DLERK
+5880 
-5885 QSLCHS
+5885 
-5891 LINGIDC
+5891 
-5898 DDEVKMLSD
+5898 
-5907 KADLIKLLSAELF
+5907 
-5920 NIITS
+5920 
-5925 HTYKLHETLRV
+5925 
-5936 AGSFWNLY
+5936 
-5944 AACMEKWKP
+5944 
-5953 IESQLSSSESATC
+5953 
-5966 EALCLIDMRDQLI
+5966 
-5979 RMKAQFSDKQASAE
+5979 
-5993 GCEKLGNQLLK
+5993 
-6004 LVGDE
+6004 
-6009 FKSNVVETVRQLKTT
+6009 
-6024 NQRITDLLNKRDQE
+6024 
-6038 IEYKLNKAD
+6038 
-6047 SMTQLSDHILLMLK
+6047 
-6061 NVEDQIN
+6061 
-6068 NFQDISDQLEQLNE
+6068 
-6082 QFQEVLCLKDQLDAV
+6082 
-6097 TVLVEQLKQLC
+6097 
-6108 ETFCSGSPVTD
+6108 
-6119 VSYARHA
+6119 
-6126 YETISSH
+6126 
-6133 LKLLYSIA
+6133 
-6141 SSRHQDLEKALLQVG
+6141 
-6156 CAQVALDQMI
+6156 
-6166 NWIEKTTGTV
+6166 
-6176 HELRCI
+6176 
-6182 PGDIKSVDLQLAVL
+6182 
-6196 RAVANDVAAH
+6196 
-6206 RATMAEVTDAVTR
+6206 
-6219 NRQLHPDQS
+6219 
-6228 SEQSSMVEKVEIMQS
+6228 
-6243 KWDALMA
+6243 
-6250 SIDVKLSELEYSKQE
+6250 
-6265 TFRFL
+6265 
-6270 DMFVEWQVWM
+6270 
-6280 SDVESAISN
+6280 
-6289 GRHVGGLPDT
+6289 
-6299 AKEQLEKFQLI
+6299 
-6310 VADVASKKSTIDSAI
+6310 
-6325 VDALDYT
+6325 
-6332 RDNSALQSPLFAE
+6332 
-6345 IQKFETRW
+6345 
-6353 KLLQKRVEEHSQK
+6353 
-6366 LERALKQAIEFDSL
+6366 
-6380 VTECSCWQQR
+6380 
-6390 AEQYLNHLEPASRL
+6390 
-6404 KAKLKTQMEQHLT
+6404 
-6417 FCEEIDTRRQ
+6417 
-6427 QMLTLDGCGTRMKY
+6427 
-6441 TCRRPDATLI
+6441 
-6451 KNQLATM
+6451 
-6458 LTSWSKI
+6458 
-6465 LTRAADR
+6465 
-6472 SKQLDTVSRSCTS
+6472 
-6485 FFDQLEQLNCK
+6485 
-6496 FDELQDQFQ
+6496 
-6505 QLLLVQQHL
+6505 
-6514 SPGGSGSGGGG
+6514 
-6525 GFSVEHLV
+6525 
-6533 QALDQLSMFQGQLSA
+6533 
-6548 LSADLDRI
+6548 
-6556 AAQGRQLREHAIAEE
+6556 
-6571 QQVIGDAVSAA
+6571 
-6582 RDKWNG
+6582 
-6588 LNGALLERQA
+6588 
-6598 RLEQALLFNGQ
+6598 
-6609 LEEAVDVLMVWLRQ
+6609 
-6623 AEELLGDDELVGGDV
+6623 
-6638 DTLLELDERL
+6638 
-6648 QTLRSGL
+6648 
-6655 QSRESSI
+6655 
-6662 ASIRD
+6662 
-6667 MRNECSSTNE
+6667 
-6677 QRQQQQLSDSIV
+6677 
-6689 EKVDVMLEL
+6689 
-6698 WDTVSRLVD
+6698 
-6707 QRHAA
+6707 
-6712 LCKSRADAERLK
+6712 
-6724 TDCGALFEWLAQAE
+6724 
-6738 TRARPTEQNC
+6738 
-6748 ERRIA
+6748 
-6753 ALEHLIEEI
+6753 
-6762 DSKRGS
+6762 
-6768 VDEVL
+6768 
-6773 ELGRRIRA
+6773 
-6781 VCHPKA
+6781 
-6787 EKPLERCLTALEARY
+6787 
-6802 AQTLQ
+6802 
-6807 MVRQRLLRLKSD
+6807 
-6819 LDQEKQLDV
+6819 
-6828 DLKLLLDW
+6828 
-6836 VQKMQAK
+6836 
-6843 IDSLQDNLPSYTPGT
+6843 
-6858 ADVLDEQ
+6858 
-6865 HRKIAELI
+6865 
-6873 ERQLMFEVSLQERQ
+6873 
-6887 REVDEATADFRT
+6887 
-6899 VEAEQLGLVTPGAAA
+6899 
-6914 SRPKNART
+6914 
-6922 AQLVAAWR
+6922 
-6930 KLWLGC
+6930 
-6936 ISYKNAL
+6936 
-6943 NERLHYIIEMKQ
+6943 RLHYDD
-6955 LSGFSFEDWRR
+6955 SGT
-6966 RYVRWMAERKCR
+6966 
-6978 AVDLFKRYD
+6978 L
-6987 CDGDGRLTCDQFR
+6987 
-7000 DAILNSRFKTSK
+7000 
-7012 AEMDLVV
+7012 
-7019 EAIDR
+7019 
-7024 NHDGFV
+7024 
-7030 DMTEFLHALRADSEH
+7030 
-7045 FTDDKRITEEIAK
+7045 
-7058 QLNLCSCKQ
+7058 
-7067 KYRVEEVR
+7067 
-7075 PGRCYRLGERL
+7075 
-7086 KLVRI
+7086 
-7091 YRSTVM
+7091 
-7097 VRVGGGWQTFQEFM
+7097 
-7111 SKNDPCR
+7111 
-7118 AKGRTNLELREQ
+7118 
-7130 FILPEGGSQA
+7130 
-7140 VWLFRRKNVK
+7140 
-7150 PEKAA
+7150 
-7155 KLTSGGTSYGP
+7155 
-7166 VTKIREKTERSMP
+7166 
-7179 MCSTGGAVAGNASV
+7179 
-7193 ADNVCETS
+7193 
-7201 PAEPSS
+7201 
-7207 ITACDAGDHSSSQAN
+7207 
-7222 LPANTDASGVTSPHR
+7222 
-7237 SSEREIDTAETSKR
+7237 
-7251 RKEQRTSSAAAP
+7251 
-7263 SSLQPPSTSSSS
+7263 
-7275 HRKNNTTTGR
+7275 
-7285 GRRGGRSRKNF
+7285 

>member
-117 IIYFRRANVSF
+117 IILNPIYIFFASTVSCRVVIFFTDLVTNVAVSIGCAIHSGLFSSRA
-128 SPFQGQ
+128 
-134 IQNSPVLYFV
+134 
-144 EYNVALSYFSP
+144 VALSFDA
-155 MYKEC
+155 
-160 SFLSGRF
+160 SFGR
-167 RKVNRQ
+167 V
-173 LFFLVAHLFF
+173 LVASF
-183 STGIMQMFPKC
+183 
-194 YSRYLSAVSDQRGC
+194 D
-208 IHRVRRSLWL
+208 RR
-218 FALVARVGSFVRRF
+218 
-232 VRSRP
+232 
-237 RRQLRPTVI
+237 
-246 KTELL
+246 
-251 VVVDCG
+251 
-257 QVRKEAEMTNGLLS
+257 
-271 SRLWCKVVTRMFYSN
+271 RLWCKVVTRMFYSN

-300 QPLSRLCRLVF
+300 QPLSRLCRVCVRPTARRPLVF

-370 SSPNKNMQANDDGDS
+370 SSPNENMQANDDGDP
-385 EEVTAETISKESGS
+385 EEVTAETISKKSGS

-434 RSKKVNDLFVDLKDG
+434 RSEKVNDLFVDLKDG

-499 HIVDGNEKLILG
+499 HIVDGNENMGDHFALSVEYWVWCGSDIMVYQTEELVMASNNNGTVVVNWLLFYLIYYYRHSCRSVAAHSASTTSTSSCKSSSSSSNINSNSSSSSSNGNSSSSSSSSCSSRGGGGGGGSSSSSGRNSAHWNAGGCFWKTGQLVG
-511 LVWVIILHF
+511 LVSHF
-520 QLNIGCGVVVILWF
+520 L
-534 IKLKN
+534 
-539 WSWPVIIMVLAY
+539 SAY

-716 ATAPQILTGGGAGG
+716 ATAPQILTGGGAGA

-809 NVQNFTTSWRDG
+809 NVHNFTTSWRDG

-925 SYQNASAH
+925 SYQNTSAH

-946 KEEMRNKHREKERL
+946 KEEVRNKHREKERL

-1067 FFHDVDGCLQLL
+1067 FFHDVDVLRSCNHPQANDFYRQVFGLHQRRIAYLQRCQGCLQLL

-1148 TKLSTG
+1148 TVEQCIARQADIPAEDTDEYCNYLSKLEGDYSQLKKLSTG

-1524 KTLLQKLDS
+1524 KALLQKLDS

-1595 VLYRWENLWETS
+1595 VLSRWENLWETS
-1607 KMHAESIKAVEAVL
+1607 KMHAE
-1621 TGIVEANEILNAHE
+1621 
-1635 RTLCSYDY
+1635 
-1643 MPSNLDQLRNMHA
+1643 
-1656 ELLSVQMLLQ
+1656 
-1666 QQQAVFDD
+1666 
-1674 LSSNVGK
+1674 
-1681 LRQHVARTRF
+1681 
-1691 NVADHYDINNADDDV
+1691 
-1706 QELTVRWENIC
+1706 
-1717 YQVIDR
+1717 R

-1872 RRREEEERQKRAQ
+1872 RRRE
-1885 DEAARRAEEEA
+1885 
-1896 RRRAEEEAERLRR
+1896 
-1909 LKEEEERRRRAAEEE
+1909 
-1924 AERLR
+1924 
-1929 RLREQEEAR
+1929 
-1938 RAAEEARRRAEEEA
+1938 
-1952 RRLAEAEAR
+1952 
-1961 RRAEEE
+1961 
-1967 ARRRADEEARRRAEE
+1967 
-1982 EARRRAEEEAR
+1982 
-1993 RRAEEEARRR
+1993 
-2003 AEAEARRR
+2003 
-2011 AEEEARRRAE
+2011 
-2021 EEARRRAEEEEARR
+2021 
-2035 KAQEAALRR
+2035 
-2044 AAEEAERLR
+2044 
-2053 LQRAREDELRR
+2053 
-2064 AEEEA
+2064 
-2069 RRRAKQAEEEAA
+2069 
-2081 ARLRAEEEARRRA
+2081 
-2094 EEEARRRAEAEAA
+2094 
-2107 QRRAD
+2107 
-2112 AEARRRAD
+2112 
-2120 EEARRRADDE
+2120 
-2130 ARRRADEEA
+2130 
-2139 RRRAEE
+2139 
-2145 EARRRAEEEARRR
+2145 
-2158 AEEEA
+2158 
-2163 RRRAEEEARRRQLP
+2163 LP

-2775 RRARDFAA
+2775 RRVRDFAA

-3131 KQGLLFYVLGMPQ
+3131 KQGLLFYLLGMPQ

-3189 DATSGLFTH
+3189 DSTSGLFTH

-3403 TTAGGDVAKTSVAAA
+3403 TTAGGDVAKTS
-3418 AAAGR
+3418 
-3423 EEMVDIGGKQ
+3423 

-3690 TGEVLSLEEASGH
+3690 TGEVLSLDEASGH

-3942 KRREAEGYRFAVEPV
+3942 KRREAEGYRFAVEP
-3957 SSGGGGGGGGSG
+3957 
-3969 AAAAAASSSG
+3969 
-3979 PNAAADLASSSEY
+3979 
-3992 HRTLRQTTTTTPIS
+3992 
-4006 LSSTPAGKTD
+4006 
-4016 VTSDADI
+4016 
-4023 TTAAAAAAAAAAA
+4023 
-4036 GCASPSSR
+4036 
-4044 LSSAQLQQGEQMKT
+4044 
-4058 KEDASLLQSR
+4058 SR

-4160 AATPGLLVY
+4160 AATPGLLIY

-4327 TAVQSMIEKVENDA
+4327 TAVQSMIEK
-4341 DLLREMRSQIEQ
+4341 Q

-4431 TVTVVPDRA
+4431 TVIVVPDRA

-4508 LVHSHNELERDLNL
+4508 LVHSCNELERDLNL
-4522 VNGRRRIN
+4522 VNGRRQIN
-4530 NVDSRIE
+4530 SVDSRIE
-4537 TATAQMDY
+4537 SATAQMDY

-4583 EFITAQSSDIVQ
+4583 EFITTQSSDIVQ
-4595 CCSSAASGYL
+4595 CCSSAATRYI

-4640 ISESLVWT
+4640 ISELLVWT

-4669 KQISAYDEFYNDVLA
+4669 KQISAYDAFYNDVLA

-4765 IQQLSSTD
+4765 IQLLSSTD
-4773 DAKLENTHYSLT
+4773 DAKLENTHHSLT

-4812 SIDYQQQM
+4812 STDYQQQM
-4820 NDRCNVVLERFEMV
+4820 NDRYNVVLERFEMV

-4845 EQCRQ
+4845 EQGRQ
-4850 VVSKFDSLLAEA
+4850 VVSEFDSLLAEA

-4933 FHQKSLS
+4933 FHQKSIS

-4955 ENHCATVDSAVRS
+4955 ENHCATVDSAVKS

-5004 LTMKKANSLER
+5004 LTVKKANSLER

-5067 KCKSLQQLVSE
+5067 KCISLQQLVSE
-5078 GKDARQELIKH
+5078 GKDVRQQLIEN
-5089 LRLLKRLCSDALL
+5089 LRSFKRLCSDALL

-5111 MKEIENLLLKIQKMK
+5111 MKEIENLLLRIQEMK

-5198 LKNMEEWLCNTELM
+5198 LKNMEEWLCNTELL

-5221 NPVVIESQLRE
+5221 NPEVIESQLRE
-5232 QELLGKLLDDKSLF
+5232 QEMLGKLLDDKSLF

-5265 VQDIDRRFSDMKNDQ
+5265 VQDINRRFSDMKNNQ

-5306 WLQAT
+5306 WLQVA

-5384 LYSTVQNLSELLS
+5384 LYSTVENLSELLS

-5478 ETVQHRLELLHLR
+5478 ETIQHRLELLHLR

-5533 LVQIDEVSICHQ
+5533 LVQIDEVSICQQ

-5589 SRIKSRYS
+5589 TRIKSRYS

-5659 MLQADIFSQRTR
+5659 MLQEDIVSQRTR

-5707 VTDCSCSLLEHLEEL
+5707 VIDCSCSLLEHLEEL

-5788 VKKLACADDAARIA
+5788 VKKLACAEDAARIA

-5826 ERTQVHSGKVIYQ
+5826 ESTQVHSGKVIYQ

-5868 SRQIEENMALVK
+5868 SRQIEENMALLN

-5885 QSLCHS
+5885 QTLCHS

-5907 KADLIKLLSAELF
+5907 KANLIKLLLPELF
-5920 NIITS
+5920 SIITS

-5944 AACMEKWKP
+5944 AACMEQWKP

-5993 GCEKLGNQLLK
+5993 SCEKLGNQLLK

-6047 SMTQLSDHILLMLK
+6047 SMTQLSDHILIMLK

-6176 HELRCI
+6176 HELCCR

-6219 NRQLHPDQS
+6219 NCQFHPDQS

-6243 KWDALMA
+6243 KWDTLMA

-6496 FDELQDQFQ
+6496 FDQLQDQFQ
-6505 QLLLVQQHL
+6505 QLLVQQHL
-6514 SPGGSGSGGGG
+6514 SPGGSGSGGG

-6623 AEELLGDDELVGGDV
+6623 AEELLDDDERVGGDV

-6667 MRNECSSTNE
+6667 MRHECSSTNE
-6677 QRQQQQLSDSIV
+6677 QRQQQQQPLSDSIV
-6689 EKVDVMLEL
+6689 EKVDMMLEL

-6873 ERQLMFEVSLQERQ
+6873 ERQLMFEVSLHERQ

-6936 ISYKNAL
+6936 ISYKNGL

-7030 DMTEFLHALRADSEH
+7030 DMTEFLHALRTDSEH
-7045 FTDDKRITEEIAK
+7045 FTDDKKITEEIAK

-7251 RKEQRTSSAAAP
+7251 RKEQRTSSAATP
-7263 SSLQPPSTSSSS
+7263 SSLQPPSTSSSSS

>member
-1 MLTDTLTL
+1 
-9 IYQTEKLPHDIAGN
+9 
-23 FIEKLYDN
+23 
-31 STIEDHFQ
+31 
-39 ENDEK
+39 
-44 NRTLSVQKNRLF
+44 
-56 LDERSGQLCQATIG
+56 
-70 KWFLNE
+70 
-76 RFSRCSTLNT
+76 
-86 ACSNQRQYCGVNFN
+86 
-100 LRKSYELKLS
+100 
-110 KLVPSQS
+110 
-117 IIYFRRANVSF
+117 
-128 SPFQGQ
+128 
-134 IQNSPVLYFV
+134 
-144 EYNVALSYFSP
+144 
-155 MYKEC
+155 
-160 SFLSGRF
+160 
-167 RKVNRQ
+167 
-173 LFFLVAHLFF
+173 
-183 STGIMQMFPKC
+183 
-194 YSRYLSAVSDQRGC
+194 
-208 IHRVRRSLWL
+208 
-218 FALVARVGSFVRRF
+218 
-232 VRSRP
+232 
-237 RRQLRPTVI
+237 
-246 KTELL
+246 
-251 VVVDCG
+251 
-257 QVRKEAEMTNGLLS
+257 
-271 SRLWCKVVTRMFYSN
+271 
-286 VCSLCMAAYEYWGP
+286 
-300 QPLSRLCRLVF
+300 
-311 RLDALRAFASP
+311 
-322 VASASSRTYRFFS
+322 
-335 TKSGADILRTH
+335 
-346 FRRNRLVDMTYRG
+346 
-359 RGNAFFQMSTS
+359 
-370 SSPNKNMQANDDGDS
+370 
-385 EEVTAETISKESGS
+385 
-399 TEEESMLSV
+399 
-408 LATAKAE
+408 
-415 RANIQKKAFTVWM
+415 
-428 NRLLES
+428 
-434 RSKKVNDLFVDLKDG
+434 
-449 TLLLN
+449 
-454 VLELLTGKQLK
+454 
-465 PDQGLLRIHHVQN
+465 
-478 VSKVLNF
+478 
-485 LIEENVK
+485 
-492 LVNMRPE
+492 
-499 HIVDGNEKLILG
+499 
-511 LVWVIILHF
+511 
-520 QLNIGCGVVVILWF
+520 
-534 IKLKN
+534 
-539 WSWPVIIMVLAY
+539 
-551 GTGVDGSS
+551 
-559 VLAREQSDD
+559 
-568 TVRFFCHDHHR
+568 
-579 SQQQQHYHYYL
+579 
-590 LRQTDACCLLV
+590 
-601 ECVWLSL
+601 
-608 YNCALFLI
+608 
-616 GFLLLFGLSAHLM
+616 
-629 YKILKSYHRK
+629 
-639 AERKHEVTC
+639 
-648 EPLTLSP
+648 
-655 QSRVAG
+655 
-661 HQQQHQQQRS
+661 
-671 TSSTVIGGGSNDS
+671 
-684 HHHHH
+684 
-689 GNGKNGSGSLLVAAQ
+689 
-704 PSSGAD
+704 
-710 WRAGSG
+710 
-716 ATAPQILTGGGAGG
+716 
-730 GGGYSESSSYE
+730 
-741 THAHYERKVQRVK
+741 
-754 KTRSDRDRSSNRR
+754 
-767 STDRRLV
+767 
-774 KVSEPWHEVERRG
+774 
-787 GFSAKEGLLNWVQD
+787 
-801 VTSGYSGV
+801 
-809 NVQNFTTSWRDG
+809 
-821 LAFNAILHRFRPDLV
+821 
-836 KWSEVLHRMKPRE
+836 
-849 RLENAFELFEK
+849 
-860 EFQVSRLLD
+860 
-869 PEDVDVS
+869 
-876 HPEEKSLT
+876 
-884 VYISMLYNALSN
+884 
-896 LEMPNFQDEVMR
+896 
-908 YRLSA
+908 
-913 REFSSWLQRAIN
+913 
-925 SYQNASAH
+925 
-933 PSERL
+933 
-938 LAEIDEFR
+938 
-946 KEEMRNKHREKERL
+946 
-960 EKEYADLEEKLS
+960 
-972 NIDVFSVEHEFTPGR
+972 
-987 LNRLWEDLL
+987 
-996 DALAARER
+996 
-1004 ALGGDVRVD
+1004 
-1013 LDELARN
+1013 
-1020 LNLQIGITNEKL
+1020 
-1032 DELLQQIEAADN
+1032 
-1044 NTSHDSVDLIVDGL
+1044 
-1058 NALESPIEG
+1058 
-1067 FFHDVDGCLQLL
+1067 
-1079 DSSYVSRT
+1079 
-1087 ERERLCRNK
+1087 
-1096 TQIFTQVCDYIQWVE
+1096 
-1111 QRIKELSELEFS
+1111 
-1123 EKLSDLDSML
+1123 
-1133 EKHKLDHAEIMDFRT
+1133 
-1148 TKLSTG
+1148 
-1154 RMLDLDMLTAF
+1154 
-1165 VRAAQLELMW
+1165 
-1175 IQEREVIEV
+1175 
-1184 TRNWSDFVNLDL
+1184 
-1196 SMLQNY
+1196 
-1202 YKQLMHEIELR
+1202 
-1213 EAQFNDVHDQG
+1213 
-1224 AALLNQRHPAVE
+1224 
-1236 VIELYV
+1236 
-1242 GMMQAQWD
+1242 
-1250 WLLGLTQCLE
+1250 
-1260 VHLQDS
+1260 
-1266 LNLSRFLEDVSNC
+1266 
-1279 ENWFECEIQVLTEL
+1279 
-1293 SNRRFNYL
+1293 
-1301 NLDECESMLAQLKE
+1301 MLAQLKE

-1524 KTLLQKLDS
+1524 KALLQKLDS

-1595 VLYRWENLWETS
+1595 VLSRWENLWETS
-1607 KMHAESIKAVEAVL
+1607 KMHAE
-1621 TGIVEANEILNAHE
+1621 
-1635 RTLCSYDY
+1635 
-1643 MPSNLDQLRNMHA
+1643 
-1656 ELLSVQMLLQ
+1656 
-1666 QQQAVFDD
+1666 
-1674 LSSNVGK
+1674 
-1681 LRQHVARTRF
+1681 
-1691 NVADHYDINNADDDV
+1691 
-1706 QELTVRWENIC
+1706 
-1717 YQVIDR
+1717 R

-1872 RRREEEERQKRAQ
+1872 RRRE
-1885 DEAARRAEEEA
+1885 
-1896 RRRAEEEAERLRR
+1896 
-1909 LKEEEERRRRAAEEE
+1909 
-1924 AERLR
+1924 
-1929 RLREQEEAR
+1929 
-1938 RAAEEARRRAEEEA
+1938 
-1952 RRLAEAEAR
+1952 
-1961 RRAEEE
+1961 
-1967 ARRRADEEARRRAEE
+1967 
-1982 EARRRAEEEAR
+1982 
-1993 RRAEEEARRR
+1993 
-2003 AEAEARRR
+2003 
-2011 AEEEARRRAE
+2011 
-2021 EEARRRAEEEEARR
+2021 
-2035 KAQEAALRR
+2035 
-2044 AAEEAERLR
+2044 
-2053 LQRAREDELRR
+2053 
-2064 AEEEA
+2064 
-2069 RRRAKQAEEEAA
+2069 
-2081 ARLRAEEEARRRA
+2081 
-2094 EEEARRRAEAEAA
+2094 
-2107 QRRAD
+2107 
-2112 AEARRRAD
+2112 
-2120 EEARRRADDE
+2120 
-2130 ARRRADEEA
+2130 
-2139 RRRAEE
+2139 
-2145 EARRRAEEEARRR
+2145 
-2158 AEEEA
+2158 
-2163 RRRAEEEARRRQLP
+2163 LP

-2559 DEGDVVSIAVALER
+2559 DEGDVVSIAIALER

-3189 DATSGLFTH
+3189 DSTSGLFTH

-3403 TTAGGDVAKTSVAAA
+3403 TTAGGDVAKTS
-3418 AAAGR
+3418 
-3423 EEMVDIGGKQ
+3423 Q

-3610 GERISTKRA
+3610 GERISTRRA

-3942 KRREAEGYRFAVEPV
+3942 KRREAEGYRFAVEP
-3957 SSGGGGGGGGSG
+3957 
-3969 AAAAAASSSG
+3969 
-3979 PNAAADLASSSEY
+3979 
-3992 HRTLRQTTTTTPIS
+3992 
-4006 LSSTPAGKTD
+4006 
-4016 VTSDADI
+4016 
-4023 TTAAAAAAAAAAA
+4023 
-4036 GCASPSSR
+4036 
-4044 LSSAQLQQGEQMKT
+4044 
-4058 KEDASLLQSR
+4058 SR

-4196 KNKIDAWINEAEQM
+4196 KNKIDAWINEAGQM

-4327 TAVQSMIEKVENDA
+4327 TAVQSMIEK
-4341 DLLREMRSQIEQ
+4341 Q

-4508 LVHSHNELERDLNL
+4508 LVHSRNELERDLNL

-4530 NVDSRIE
+4530 SVDSRIE

-4554 RLMFER
+4554 RLMFDR

-4765 IQQLSSTD
+4765 IQLLSSTD

-4785 ELQHQMDCEKMNVT
+4785 ELQHQMDCEKLNVT

-4812 SIDYQQQM
+4812 STDYQQQM

-4933 FHQKSLS
+4933 FHQKSIS

-4955 ENHCATVDSAVRS
+4955 ENHCATVDSAVKS

-4998 GTGCEV
+4998 GTGCGV
-5004 LTMKKANSLER
+5004 LTVKKANSLER

-5049 LIDQTLARLQ
+5049 LIDQTLAHLQ

-5078 GKDARQELIKH
+5078 GKDTRQQLIKH
-5089 LRLLKRLCSDALL
+5089 LRLLKHLCSDALL

-5111 MKEIENLLLKIQKMK
+5111 KKEIENLLLKIQEMK

-5141 SSIPYMSNAVLETS
+5141 SSILYMSNAVLETS

-5198 LKNMEEWLCNTELM
+5198 LKNMEEWLSNTELM

-5232 QELLGKLLDDKSLF
+5232 QELLRKLLDDKSLF

-5384 LYSTVQNLSELLS
+5384 LYSTVENLSELLS

-5478 ETVQHRLELLHLR
+5478 ETIQHRLELLHLR
-5491 YAELSDTADERMLVL
+5491 YAELSDTADERLLVL

-5616 WQRVMAALDGLIDW
+5616 WQRVMAALDDLIDW

-5885 QSLCHS
+5885 RSLCHS

-5907 KADLIKLLSAELF
+5907 KADLIELLSKELF
-5920 NIITS
+5920 SIITS

-5953 IESQLSSSESATC
+5953 IESQLSSSESVTC

-6047 SMTQLSDHILLMLK
+6047 SMTQLSDHILIMLK

-6176 HELRCI
+6176 HELRCR

-6525 GFSVEHLV
+6525 FSVEHLV

-6667 MRNECSSTNE
+6667 MRHECSSTNE

-6873 ERQLMFEVSLQERQ
+6873 ERQLTFEVSLQERQ

-6943 NERLHYIIEMKQ
+6943 NERQHYIIEMKQ

>member
-9 IYQTEKLPHDIAGN
+9 IYQTEKLPVNLSLHWMLQLKLFYELISHDIAGN

-117 IIYFRRANVSF
+117 IILNPIYIFFASTLVT
-128 SPFQGQ
+128 
-134 IQNSPVLYFV
+134 
-144 EYNVALSYFSP
+144 NVAVSIGCAVHSGCLRSSRALALSFDA
-155 MYKEC
+155 
-160 SFLSGRF
+160 SFGR
-167 RKVNRQ
+167 
-173 LFFLVAHLFF
+173 
-183 STGIMQMFPKC
+183 
-194 YSRYLSAVSDQRGC
+194 
-208 IHRVRRSLWL
+208 
-218 FALVARVGSFVRRF
+218 ALVASFDRR
-232 VRSRP
+232 
-237 RRQLRPTVI
+237 
-246 KTELL
+246 
-251 VVVDCG
+251 
-257 QVRKEAEMTNGLLS
+257 
-271 SRLWCKVVTRMFYSN
+271 RLWCKVVTRMFYSN

-346 FRRNRLVDMTYRG
+346 FLRNRLVDMTYRG

-520 QLNIGCGVVVILWF
+520 Q
-534 IKLKN
+534 
-539 WSWPVIIMVLAY
+539 
-551 GTGVDGSS
+551 
-559 VLAREQSDD
+559 
-568 TVRFFCHDHHR
+568 
-579 SQQQQHYHYYL
+579 
-590 LRQTDACCLLV
+590 
-601 ECVWLSL
+601 
-608 YNCALFLI
+608 
-616 GFLLLFGLSAHLM
+616 
-629 YKILKSYHRK
+629 
-639 AERKHEVTC
+639 
-648 EPLTLSP
+648 
-655 QSRVAG
+655 
-661 HQQQHQQQRS
+661 
-671 TSSTVIGGGSNDS
+671 
-684 HHHHH
+684 
-689 GNGKNGSGSLLVAAQ
+689 
-704 PSSGAD
+704 
-710 WRAGSG
+710 
-716 ATAPQILTGGGAGG
+716 
-730 GGGYSESSSYE
+730 
-741 THAHYERKVQRVK
+741 
-754 KTRSDRDRSSNRR
+754 
-767 STDRRLV
+767 
-774 KVSEPWHEVERRG
+774 VSEPWHEVERRG

-938 LAEIDEFR
+938 LAEMDEFR

-1058 NALESPIEG
+1058 NALESPIEA
-1067 FFHDVDGCLQLL
+1067 FFHDVDVLRSCNHPQANDFYRQVFGLHQRRIAYLQRCQGCLQLL

-1087 ERERLCRNK
+1087 ERERVCRNK

-1148 TKLSTG
+1148 TVEQCIARQADIPAEDTDEYCNYLSKLEGDYSQLKKLSTG

-1524 KTLLQKLDS
+1524 KALLQKLDS
-1533 SWKTLMQRIA
+1533 AWKTLMQRIA

-1595 VLYRWENLWETS
+1595 VLSRWENLWETS

-1872 RRREEEERQKRAQ
+1872 RRREE
-1885 DEAARRAEEEA
+1885 
-1896 RRRAEEEAERLRR
+1896 
-1909 LKEEEERRRRAAEEE
+1909 
-1924 AERLR
+1924 
-1929 RLREQEEAR
+1929 
-1938 RAAEEARRRAEEEA
+1938 
-1952 RRLAEAEAR
+1952 
-1961 RRAEEE
+1961 
-1967 ARRRADEEARRRAEE
+1967 
-1982 EARRRAEEEAR
+1982 
-1993 RRAEEEARRR
+1993 
-2003 AEAEARRR
+2003 
-2011 AEEEARRRAE
+2011 
-2021 EEARRRAEEEEARR
+2021 
-2035 KAQEAALRR
+2035 
-2044 AAEEAERLR
+2044 
-2053 LQRAREDELRR
+2053 
-2064 AEEEA
+2064 
-2069 RRRAKQAEEEAA
+2069 
-2081 ARLRAEEEARRRA
+2081 
-2094 EEEARRRAEAEAA
+2094 
-2107 QRRAD
+2107 
-2112 AEARRRAD
+2112 
-2120 EEARRRADDE
+2120 
-2130 ARRRADEEA
+2130 
-2139 RRRAEE
+2139 
-2145 EARRRAEEEARRR
+2145 
-2158 AEEEA
+2158 
-2163 RRRAEEEARRRQLP
+2163 
-2177 KLDIKTGR
+2177 
-2185 QFGEAMEWGEAGE
+2185 
-2198 LEETGDL
+2198 
-2205 AGVVKVSEHEDDM
+2205 
-2218 IMYAEETEIR
+2218 
-2228 TKFFELEAVKHLQTG
+2228 
-2243 EILTFV
+2243 
-2249 EAARQGVLDLKSG
+2249 
-2262 EFFDVTSGSRM
+2262 
-2273 SLEEAVRRGF
+2273 
-2283 VSQSLT
+2283 
-2289 ECLNSE
+2289 
-2295 YGIHDP
+2295 
-2301 ETRESITLMEA
+2301 
-2312 IRRGIY
+2312 
-2318 DPELRQLKNP
+2318 
-2328 RTGELLSLFDAS
+2328 
-2340 TLGVIT
+2340 
-2346 MDNVHR
+2346 
-2352 LIKMGILKLPPLH
+2352 
-2365 LQQAIEQAVID
+2365 
-2376 LQTGTFIGRFSRE
+2376 
-2389 TLPLTEALR
+2389 
-2398 NGYVTLSPT
+2398 
-2407 TQPGIGI
+2407 
-2414 ALTECIEQR
+2414 
-2423 FIDANTGVFDDRV
+2423 
-2436 TGEKISL
+2436 
-2443 RDAVSKKTGLVNLH
+2443 
-2457 YREVVNTSERRR
+2457 
-2469 VTVEDALFRNVLN
+2469 
-2482 TRLGN
+2482 
-2487 YTDTQHRQTISL
+2487 
-2499 SEAYERELI
+2499 
-2508 QQPLTL
+2508 
-2514 FDVNARGLIDS
+2514 
-2525 TGRFVDAGTKRR
+2525 
-2537 MVLLEAI
+2537 
-2544 ADGLLEPDVPHIVDS
+2544 
-2559 DEGDVVSIAVALER
+2559 
-2573 GLLTPTGEYVQHD
+2573 
-2586 PLRTIS
+2586 
-2592 IQEAVNKSLIVSPL
+2592 
-2606 RYSFFDIKG
+2606 
-2615 IKDTKA
+2615 
-2621 NRTLSFNEAL
+2621 
-2631 DAGVIVLSSRRLV
+2631 
-2644 DTATNDSYML
+2644 
-2654 DEIPQDCSIV
+2654 
-2664 DSAVLSVLN
+2664 
-2673 RPSGLI
+2673 
-2679 KKDHHH
+2679 
-2685 QSSRSTS
+2685 
-2692 ATATAELTV
+2692 
-2701 LEAVAR
+2701 
-2707 GVIDSKKAVLLN
+2707 
-2719 SRQQHFSPRQAYE
+2719 
-2732 SGLISL
+2732 
-2738 RGALLMSALF
+2738 
-2748 NVHPGLV
+2748 
-2755 MPSGGAS
+2755 
-2762 GKSSRSSARKRTP
+2762 
-2775 RRARDFAA
+2775 
-2783 QPGLKM
+2783 
-2789 TLAEALHQGLVDPLK
+2789 
-2804 QTVVEDGREMT
+2804 
-2815 LQQAVDFG
+2815 
-2823 FIDMSTQWIVPDQ
+2823 
-2836 GNKGPTIQESQSEEV
+2836 
-2851 TETSQVLA
+2851 
-2859 PKDTTD
+2859 
-2865 KHVEETVT
+2865 
-2873 TVKRQRITET
+2873 
-2883 TAVGGG
+2883 
-2889 AGSGVS
+2889 
-2895 AYRAITSRGQGGRL
+2895 
-2909 VVPVEGMH
+2909 
-2917 IYDAQRKG
+2917 
-2925 LLDLNTGMLTVPDVD
+2925 
-2940 RKLTF
+2940 
-2945 EEAIDL
+2945 
-2951 GIVNSGHLQVRG
+2951 
-2963 GRRGALNAA
+2963 
-2972 EAIEQG
+2972 
-2978 LLDPTGFHVDP
+2978 
-2989 LTKERRSLQAA
+2989 
-3000 IDADLVLVEPESLP
+3000 
-3014 DTRQSTKVIQF
+3014 
-3025 GLGASRGGAVLSFNP
+3025 
-3040 TGTSTREES
+3040 
-3049 ELGWSFNSTTG
+3049 
-3060 EVVDEQT
+3060 
-3067 GERFSLDEALR
+3067 
-3078 RGKVAE
+3078 
-3084 EDFRVVDALT
+3084 
-3094 ERELTFSDAE
+3094 
-3104 KWGVIESTSK
+3104 
-3114 MYVNKRDAR
+3114 
-3123 VCSLQEAA
+3123 
-3131 KQGLLFYVLGMPQ
+3131 
-3144 YARDTVETRVRRQSR
+3144 
-3159 RVVSNKE
+3159 
-3166 SALAGPAAFVD
+3166 
-3177 YSLQKVIDLGWY
+3177 
-3189 DATSGLFTH
+3189 
-3198 PDTKKQ
+3198 
-3204 MSLRQAIIRGL
+3204 
-3215 FNPYECSI
+3215 
-3223 RHPATGERISLL
+3223 
-3235 DAIQV
+3235 
-3240 GLIDADRGL
+3240 
-3249 VVDSRSGRTYDLRQ
+3249 
-3263 ACQEGII
+3263 
-3270 CSGVVPQSL
+3270 
-3279 EAAIAC
+3279 
-3285 GRLDLSA
+3285 
-3292 GTVSFPDGRTALSL
+3292 
-3306 HDAVASGVIDPA
+3306 
-3318 SIRVL
+3318 
-3323 DPASGRE
+3323 
-3330 MSFAEAVAE
+3330 
-3339 RVVNLSRGL
+3339 
-3348 VLNKSTGEASSLIQ
+3348 
-3362 AIRSGTLKP
+3362 
-3371 VASADTR
+3371 
-3378 RYSSSAAGSQE
+3378 
-3389 QQLLATSGTFFGSL
+3389 
-3403 TTAGGDVAKTSVAAA
+3403 
-3418 AAAGR
+3418 
-3423 EEMVDIGGKQ
+3423 
-3433 VMVKVIRD
+3433 
-3441 EQGVEK
+3441 
-3447 GEYVDPE
+3447 
-3454 TKMKFT
+3454 
-3460 IQLHGDPYT
+3460 
-3469 TRAQTSVKSTAQVQS
+3469 
-3484 VELSP
+3484 
-3489 FVELVGIDKVLDKR
+3489 
-3503 TGRVMTLA
+3503 
-3511 EAQRAGL
+3511 
-3518 ASVDRKGKQLTKS
+3518 
-3531 YAVFRSDLA
+3531 
-3540 HALAKGVVDPTT
+3540 
-3552 GERLSL
+3552 
-3558 EDAIKSRLIDIGN
+3558 
-3571 LVLWHPDSSSMDLAQ
+3571 
-3586 AANVGLIDVTLAE
+3586 
-3599 VLPKGVCHPVS
+3599 
-3610 GERISTKRA
+3610 
-3619 IELKIINAR
+3619 
-3628 TGEVCNPY
+3628 
-3636 SNERLT
+3636 
-3642 WLSIV
+3642 
-3647 KPVYASLVMEGVYD
+3647 
-3661 PRKGYAVPLSRALI
+3661 
-3675 EGLIDARARTYCNPI
+3675 
-3690 TGEVLSLEEASGH
+3690 
-3703 GLVDEGTYKLILQPL
+3703 
-3718 IRDYRRTAA
+3718 
-3727 GEEMLCLLDAVRVGL
+3727 
-3742 VDPHARTVVVDRG
+3742 
-3755 ATVPIANA
+3755 
-3763 VREGKFPREL
+3763 
-3773 GRLMRRVDKWTFA
+3773 
-3786 EALGQ
+3786 
-3791 GLIDVAA
+3791 
-3798 NQFTDPDS
+3798 
-3806 GQKLTIAAAL
+3806 
-3816 QQGYIDTGSVEA
+3816 
-3828 LEGADERNLSNVLE
+3828 
-3842 SDEFDEHS
+3842 
-3850 GRIRD
+3850 
-3855 RRTGLYLTFKQA
+3855 
-3867 IERGIIDGD
+3867 
-3876 SLIYDVTAGRALTL
+3876 
-3890 NEALLKGRIDNSGKF
+3890 
-3905 VDSKTAARVSLKDA
+3905 
-3919 ARVGLLALIA
+3919 
-3929 SPMLAGQAAAEAI
+3929 
-3942 KRREAEGYRFAVEPV
+3942 
-3957 SSGGGGGGGGSG
+3957 
-3969 AAAAAASSSG
+3969 
-3979 PNAAADLASSSEY
+3979 
-3992 HRTLRQTTTTTPIS
+3992 
-4006 LSSTPAGKTD
+4006 
-4016 VTSDADI
+4016 
-4023 TTAAAAAAAAAAA
+4023 
-4036 GCASPSSR
+4036 
-4044 LSSAQLQQGEQMKT
+4044 
-4058 KEDASLLQSR
+4058 
-4068 FFDELRRQ
+4068 
-4076 NLKPSEWEVFNP
+4076 
-4088 ATGQSQTL
+4088 
-4096 EDAVESGLLDLVSGE
+4096 
-4111 LIDPN
+4111 
-4116 SGQHYSIPKAVH
+4116 
-4128 LRWLSPAAGNAM
+4128 
-4140 MASLNKIIEQ
+4140 
-4150 RTGERPDIST
+4150 
-4160 AATPGLLVY
+4160 
-4169 TREVSWRGQPSE
+4169 
-4181 LRASDGDLPITGEGM
+4181 GM

-4284 LQDQLAQQASF
+4284 LHDQLAQQASF

-4455 ENVDHRSTTDGVK
+4455 ENGDHRSTTDGVK

-4479 DDNSCSSTDDAS
+4479 DNNSCSSTDDAS

-4508 LVHSHNELERDLNL
+4508 LVHSQNELERDLNL

-4530 NVDSRIE
+4530 SIDSRIE

-4595 CCSSAASGYL
+4595 CCSSAASGYV

-4799 QLKLLIERLIETT
+4799 QFKLLIERLIETT

-4834 RASCLEKLHAV
+4834 CASCLEKLHAV

-4933 FHQKSLS
+4933 FHQKSIS

-4955 ENHCATVDSAVRS
+4955 ENHCDTVDSAVRS

-4998 GTGCEV
+4998 GTGCGV
-5004 LTMKKANSLER
+5004 LTVKKANSLER

-5089 LRLLKRLCSDALL
+5089 LRLLKHLCSDALL

-5111 MKEIENLLLKIQKMK
+5111 MKEIENLLLKIQNMK

-5198 LKNMEEWLCNTELM
+5198 LKNMEEWLCHTELM

-5221 NPVVIESQLRE
+5221 NLVVIESQLRE
-5232 QELLGKLLDDKSLF
+5232 QELLRKLLDDKSLF
-5246 WEEISKACSPPA
+5246 WEEILKACSPPA
-5258 GSKLARD
+5258 DSKLARD

-5288 VAFEI
+5288 VAFET

-5907 KADLIKLLSAELF
+5907 KADLIELLSKELF

-6250 SIDVKLSELEYSKQE
+6250 SVDVKLSELEYSKQE

-6404 KAKLKTQMEQHLT
+6404 KAKLKTQVEQHLT

-6514 SPGGSGSGGGG
+6514 SPGGSGSGGG

-6677 QRQQQQLSDSIV
+6677 QRQQQQQLSDSIV

-7237 SSEREIDTAETSKR
+7237 SSEREIIDTAETSKR